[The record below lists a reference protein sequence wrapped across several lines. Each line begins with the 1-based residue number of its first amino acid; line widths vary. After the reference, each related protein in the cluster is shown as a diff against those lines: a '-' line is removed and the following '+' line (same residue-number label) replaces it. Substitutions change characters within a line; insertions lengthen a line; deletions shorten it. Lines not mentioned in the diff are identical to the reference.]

1 MGNKSIQKFFADQN
15 SVIDLSSLGNAK
27 GAKVSLSGPDMNI
40 TTPRGSVI
48 IVNGAL
54 YSSIKG
60 NNLAVKFKDKTITG
74 AKILGSVDLKDIQLE
89 RIDSSLVDSAQV
101 EKKGNGKRRN
111 KKEEE
116 ELKKQLDD
124 AENAKKEADK
134 AKEEAEKAKEAAE
147 KALNEAFEVQN
158 SSKQIEEMLQNF
170 LADNVAKDNLAQQS
184 DASQQNTQAKATQAS
199 KQNDAEKVLPQP
211 INKNTS
217 TGKSNSSKNEENK
230 LDAESVKEPLKVTLA
245 LAAESNS
252 GSKDDSITNFTKPQF
267 VGSTA
272 PNATVIIKINGIAV
286 GQAVADS
293 LGNFTFTAPET
304 LTDGTYNLEAEAKT
318 ADGSGSAK
326 LVITIDSVTDKP
338 TFELS
343 PESSVSG
350 HKGLTPTLTPSI
362 VGTAEENAKVD
373 IYVDNKLVASVD
385 VDKDGNW
392 SYEFKDNELS
402 EGENSIKVVAVD
414 KAGNKNETTDSIITD
429 TIAPEKPTI
438 ELDDSSDSGIKNDNI
453 TNSTLPTFIGVAEP
467 GSTVSI
473 YLGLKHL
480 GEVIVAKDGTWSY
493 TLTTPLKDGEYNI
506 TATATDIA
514 GHTSATANLPF
525 TIDTRISYFSA
536 EIETTN
542 DSGIVGDNVTNNT
555 RPTFTGKTEPNAI
568 ISVINS
574 ETGEEVIFKAND
586 KGEWTFNFTSD
597 SVEGINNLTFTVED
611 VAGNKK
617 DFSFSYVIDTIAP
630 VPPTVS
636 LEDYVVLPNGII
648 LSGND
653 LPALVGTA
661 EPKST
666 ILLMRDGKL
675 YDSIEVDSNG
685 TWNYQFSNKFL
696 QGAYDI
702 EIISQDAAG
711 NKSST
716 VKYSFTIQTEVVP
729 PKAELDASDD
739 SGAKGDWITN
749 KHNALTLL
757 GTADRFAT
765 VNILIDGKTIGV
777 TTADADGNWNFDISR
792 NLSDNV
798 YKITVESID
807 PLGRTSSVDYQ
818 LTIDSFTPI
827 PTVMLHDSAD
837 SGVKGDMIT
846 KINTPLFTGMAEANA
861 KVSIY
866 VDGVL
871 SGEAIAGDDGVW
883 NFQFTTALSDG
894 SHDVTVKVEDI
905 AGNTASSSAYNFQ
918 IVTQTQKPTI
928 ELVNDTGVD
937 NTDHIINEKNPA
949 LTGTAAPYS
958 TVKLYIDGALIA
970 EVRTNK
976 DGRWEYTLK
985 ADQGLVDG
993 DHRITASVEDIAGNI
1008 AHSDP
1013 FLISVDTAIS
1023 IPIVSLSPD
1032 SDSGI
1037 SDDNLT
1043 NIVKPTLHLKDIDP
1057 DIISVQVW
1065 DAMSDTQIGVATQQ
1079 PDGSWAYTFTSD
1091 LTEGLHQVYV
1101 KVEDIAG
1108 NKANSA
1114 IFDFTIDTTVSTPV
1128 ISLLS
1133 KDDTGVTG
1141 DNLTNINKPGFAISG
1156 VDADAHRVV
1165 VQVMHNGVSEEIE
1178 LSHLNGSWLFIPG
1191 NTWAD
1196 GSYTLTV
1203 KVEDKAGNTNYSA
1216 PLTVVI
1222 DTQIAIDGVELVN
1235 DSGVKGDNMTNDDR
1249 PHFRVTVPTD
1259 VNEVRLSIDGG
1270 NSWVQATPGV
1280 AGSWEYIWP
1289 TDLADGQYTLTV
1301 EATDKA
1307 GNTVTKTIDF
1317 AVDTTLSVPV
1327 IVLDSADDT
1336 GIQGDNMTNSTQ
1348 PTFALQ
1354 HIDDDAVRVTV
1365 SVEHGG
1371 VTTTFDATKG
1381 TGGWTFTP
1389 PTSWADGDYTL
1400 SVSVE
1405 DKAGNTSHSAS
1416 LTVTVDTQIA
1426 INNIE
1431 LVNDSGIPDDNLTNN
1446 VRPHFQVTVPTD
1458 VNVVR
1463 LSIDGGK
1470 TWFNA
1475 TQSAT
1480 PGVWDYIWPDDVA
1493 DGGYTLTVEATD
1505 EAGNKAT
1512 QTLDFTIDTTLSVPT
1527 LSLDSADDS
1536 GIAGD
1541 NITNVKTPGFTLN
1554 NIDTDVSRVIV
1565 EVMHNGIK
1573 QEVPLVQTGGQW
1585 RFAPTSDWADGD
1597 YILTVKVEDRAGNV
1611 KQSAPLTVTV
1621 DTHIAIDRIELVNDS
1636 GIPGDNLTN
1645 EARPHFQVT
1654 VPADVNGVR
1663 LSIDGGKTWFDA
1675 TQSATSGV
1683 WDYTWLTNVA
1693 NGPHTLM
1700 VEASDKAGNK
1710 TTQKL
1715 DFTIDTILSEP
1726 TITLDSADDSAAGD
1740 NITNVKMPG
1749 FTLGNIDAD
1758 VTKVVVTV
1766 AHDGKNQQIELIKNG
1781 GVWRFT
1787 PGAAWTDGDYTLTVK
1802 VEDKAGNTNYSA
1814 PLTVTID
1821 TQTSIDRIELLNDTG
1836 IVGDN
1841 LTNEARPQFH
1851 ITVPTDVNSVQLSL
1865 DGGINWV
1872 NATLTSDGVWE
1883 YIWPTD
1889 LVENTY
1895 TLTVKATDVAGNTAT
1910 ETLNFIIDTTL
1921 STPTI
1926 TLDSADDS
1934 GTANDN
1940 KTNVKTPGFIIGG
1953 IDSDVTQV
1961 VVQVMRDGHSEEVEL
1976 TQTNGQW
1983 RFVPGSAWTDGDYT
1997 LTVTVKDEAGNIRH
2011 SAPLTVTIDTQIT
2024 IDHIELVNDSGIP
2037 DDNLTNNVRPHFQV
2051 TVPTDVNVVRL
2062 SIDGGKTWFNATQ
2075 SATPGVWD
2083 YTWLADVGEGK
2094 HTLTV
2099 EATDKAGNKT
2109 TQQLDFIIDT
2119 LLSEPTIVLDN
2130 TDDSGTKGDH
2140 LTNVNKPTFLLGNID
2155 ADARYVTVEVQH
2167 GGTKEVLTATKDATG
2182 NWSVTPTGTWADGD
2196 YTLTVR
2202 VEDEAGNEKHSASL
2216 TVTVD
2221 TQITIDVIE
2230 LVNDNGIPGDN
2241 MTNDAHPQF
2250 RVTVPGDVNEVS
2262 LSIDGGVTWVKATQ
2276 SATPGVWNY
2285 TWPGTVPDGDY
2296 TLNVKATDNA
2306 GNTVTE
2312 TLHFTIDTTLSTPV
2326 IVLDSADDSGVHGD
2340 NMTNHTQPTF
2350 ALQHIDDDAVRVTV
2364 SVEHGGVTTTFDATK
2379 DAGGWTFT
2387 PTGAWAD
2394 GDYTL
2399 SVSVEDK
2406 AGNTS
2411 HSASLTVTVDTQIAI
2426 NNIEL
2431 VNDSGIPDDNLTN
2444 NVRPHFQVTVPTDV
2458 NVVRLSIDGGKTWFN
2473 ATQSATPGVW
2483 DYIWPD
2489 DVADGGYT
2497 LTVEATDEAGNKATQ
2512 TLDFTIDTTL
2522 SVPTLSLD
2530 SADDSGIAGDNITN
2544 VKTPGFTL
2552 NNIDTDVSRVIVE
2565 VMHNGIK
2572 QEVPLV
2578 QTGGQWRFAPT
2589 SDWADGD
2596 YILTVK
2602 VEDRAGNVK
2611 QSAPLTVTVDTHIA
2625 IDRIELVNDSG
2636 IPGDNLT
2643 NEARPHFQ
2651 VTVPADVNGVRLS
2664 IDGGKTWFDATQ
2676 SATSGVWDYTWLT
2689 NVANGPHTL
2698 MVEAS
2703 DKAGNKTTQKLDF
2716 TIDTILSEPTITL
2729 DSADDSAA
2737 GDNITNVKMPGFTLG
2752 NIDADVTKVVVT
2764 VAHDGK
2770 NQQIELI
2777 KNGGVW
2783 RFTPGAAW
2791 TDGDYTLTVK
2801 VEDKAGNTN
2810 YSAPLTVTI
2819 DTQTSID
2826 RIELLNDT
2834 GIVGDNLTNEARP
2847 QFHITVPTDVNSV
2860 QLSLDGGINW
2870 VNATLTSDGV
2880 WEYIWPTDLVENTY
2894 TLTVKATDVAGNTA
2908 TETLNF
2914 IIDTTLSTPTIT
2926 LDSADDS
2933 GTANDNKTNVKTP
2946 GFIIGGIDS
2955 DVTQVVVQV
2964 MRDGHSEEVELTQ
2977 TNGQWRFVPGSAWTD
2992 GDYTLTVTVKDEAGN
3007 IRHSAPLTVTID
3019 TQITI
3024 DHIELVNDSGIPDD
3038 NLTNNVRPH
3047 FQVTVPTDVNVV
3059 RLSIDGGKTWFN
3071 ATQSATPGV
3080 WDYTWLADVGE
3091 GKHTLTVE
3099 ATDKAGNKTTQQ
3111 LDFIIDTLLSEPT
3124 IVLDNTDDSGTK
3136 GDNLTNVNKP
3146 TFLLGNIDADA
3157 RYVTV
3162 EVQHGG
3168 TKEVL
3173 TATKGA
3179 TGIWSVTPTGTW
3191 ADGDYTLTVRVEDD
3205 AGNVKYSAPLTVTV
3219 DTQITIDVIELVN
3232 DNGIPGDNLT
3242 NDVRPHFRVT
3252 VPGDVNEV
3260 RLSIDGGNT
3269 WVRATQGTAGIWDY
3283 TWPKDVTDGLHTLTV
3298 EATDKAG
3305 NKTTQ
3310 TLDFTIDTRL
3320 STPTIAMDS
3329 RDDTGAIGD
3338 HITSVKR
3345 PGFTIG
3351 NIDADAHSV
3360 ILRITQGGNSQEVTL
3375 TQVGGQWRFTPDA
3388 DWADGSYTLTVE
3400 VTDNAG
3406 NVRQSTPLVVTVDT
3420 QTSITDITL
3429 VNDHGVPDD
3438 NLTNS
3443 TRPQFE
3449 ITVPADVNSVQLS
3462 IDGGANWVSATQGI
3476 EGVWGYTWPTDMGD
3490 GKHTLTV
3497 MVTDRAGN
3505 TATQTLEFFIDTR
3518 LSTPTIA
3525 LDSTDDT
3532 GTPGDDMTNR
3542 TRPTFI
3548 LQNIDSD
3555 VINVTVSVTHNGTT
3569 TSFTATQGAGGW
3581 SFTPPAPWGDGDYTL
3596 TVTVEDRAGNT
3607 RPSTPLTV
3615 TVDTQI
3621 AIDRIELVNDSGVPG
3636 DNVTKHVRPQF
3647 QISVPDDVE
3656 KVLLSIDGGT
3666 TWVTAIKSSTA
3677 GIWDYTW
3684 PTDMPEGQH
3693 TLTVEVTD
3701 GAGNKMT
3708 ETLNFTIDIT
3718 LLTPT
3723 IELAPDQDTG
3733 QNKND
3738 NLTSVTQ
3745 PVFVLGSIDKD
3756 VRHVELSIE
3765 HNGTFKTVVLT
3776 ESADGWRYRPDSAL
3790 ADGSYTF
3797 TVTVT
3802 DVAGNQQTSAPLKV
3816 TIDGTLTTPVIE
3828 LAAGEDSG
3836 TVGDRL
3842 TNHDRPVF
3850 DIHQVDS
3857 DVTRVMVKV
3866 TYNGKTHEEAAV
3878 FTNGQWRFT
3887 PSASWADGSYQ
3898 LAVVVEDLAGNVK
3911 ESAPFEVR
3919 IDTTTTINNIVLLND
3934 TGVQNDQ
3941 LTNVAKPSFRID
3953 VPGDVVQVRV
3963 TLDGGANWNVI
3974 RKNADGQWIFDSPN
3988 TLVDGTYTLRVEAT
4002 DEAGNIANKDLVF
4015 NIDTNIQVPTI
4026 ALDAG
4031 QDTGANTA
4039 DNITNISRPTFT
4051 IGNVDPDVIKV
4062 VVTIDGHDY
4071 NATKVGAGWQFT
4083 PGNAIPDGSYN
4094 ITVTVE
4100 DKAGNTATSKP
4111 LPVVIDTTAEIESV
4125 TLVTDSG
4132 DSDVDNI
4139 TKVDKPQFSIVTAD
4153 DITHVRVKID
4163 NAANWIEL
4171 TKGGDGRWIFN
4182 VGSALPDGQ
4191 HTLLVDVTDIAG
4203 NVAQETLQFTIDTTL
4218 REPTIVLDPTHDT
4231 GDDTNDNL
4239 TRINKPVFIIGNVDN
4254 DVSHIV
4260 VHIDGR
4266 DYTIENTGG
4275 NLTFTPDQPLSDGQH
4290 TISVTVTDIA
4300 GNTKTSAELR
4310 IEIDTQV
4317 QIDSVTLT
4325 TDSGVND
4332 HDNVTNATRPSFEIA
4347 TPDDVTSVLV
4357 SFDGVNWTPI
4367 SKNAAGQW
4375 EFTAGSALPDGH
4387 YTLHVQATDR
4397 AGNTANSTLG
4407 FTVDT
4412 QIDGLSVVMLD
4423 DAGKDS
4429 TDGITNITSP
4439 RFEISA
4445 REPLQ
4450 SVTVILNG
4458 KSSTLT
4464 QGAGNKWL
4472 FTPDTPLVDG
4482 TYKIEIVAEDI
4493 AGNKI
4498 SKEVSFT
4505 IDTIV
4510 SDPSID
4516 LLDADDTGES
4526 AVDNIT
4532 SVTTPRFVIGNVPAD
4547 IDTVVIRINGVSY
4560 SVTANGNNLWEFQ
4573 VPVALND
4580 GVYEAVV
4587 VFRDIAGNTS
4597 ETKLPFTI
4605 DTTTS
4610 VSVRMEPASDTGN
4623 SNSDNLTNKQNP
4635 KFEGT
4640 AEPNAKLVITI
4651 VDDKS
4656 GREVLKQTITVGADG
4671 NWSVTPNILP
4681 DGMYTINVVATD
4693 VAGNTAQTQ
4702 ERFTIDTVTIDPT
4715 IRLSDPSIDD
4725 QHEAT
4730 SLRPEFKGFAE
4741 AFSTI
4746 MIQWDGKVVGSANAN
4761 ANGEWS
4767 WTPPS
4772 VLAPGS
4778 YVVSIVAK
4786 DKAGNESSQV
4796 DFPVVIPVIDVT
4808 PPTIK
4813 LSEESD
4819 SGALGDFTTNNKT
4832 PTLIGS
4838 TLPNTIVSIYVDGV
4852 KVGEATADTAG
4863 RYTFQLSEMKDGHY
4877 VVQVGIVNPRDNSEL
4892 RSTAVDVTID
4902 TEVAELVWN
4911 ISGMHEGGYIN
4922 TVTPEIGGTSEPNS
4936 KITIF
4941 VNGVEKAIAYTTGAG
4956 HWGVVLPALGNDGN
4970 YELTFKV
4977 EDVAGNIR
4985 EFGPQNVI
4993 LDTVISPLTVVLRE
5007 ADDSG
5012 KVGDWITNKSHVT
5025 IDGTAEAGSTLTIRN
5040 PQGVVIATL
5049 VVGNDGRWSAEL
5061 DLREGSNAF
5070 VVVSEDKA
5078 GNSQQKEILIEHDTQ
5093 IEISDISLSRDTNSG
5108 DKYDLITNNKS
5119 PVLVAMTD
5127 PGATVQV
5134 YINGVLQGTVE
5145 ASSSGNISYTM
5156 PANSADGEYQ
5166 VQFVATDT
5174 AGNRVESAITTVT
5187 IDSQIAVF
5195 DIDEDSLP
5203 ALSNNRALSVSGV
5216 GEAGSQVSIFVDGKL
5231 VNVVMVEADGTWRAP
5246 ILLQDDGTFNIHFS
5260 ITDVAGNTE
5269 VSKDYSV
5276 DVDSSTDFPTLNLED
5291 ASNSGSLDDLI
5302 TNHNKPVLVGTAE
5315 AGATIHIYVD
5325 EKIVANVLVLED
5337 GTWSYQFDNALK
5349 DGEYSIRVVAEDPAG
5364 NTAESPRLLVTI
5376 DTSTFIDNPA
5386 MVAGSDNG
5394 IFSNDSI
5401 TSQTRPTFSIFGE
5414 MNQSVQIF
5422 IDGVL
5427 VDTITVTDRNQVYR
5441 PESPLGDGSHSIY
5454 YVITDKAGNTATS
5467 KTLNFTIDT
5476 FNTTPVAIDSIGG
5489 QTLAEMTGSDGK
5501 IYITD
5506 TTRNLLFSGS
5516 AEPNSK
5522 IEIIINGLNVGEV
5535 WVNEKGHWQ
5544 MPVNPLYFTEGQL
5557 DITVKSTDRAGN
5569 VNQEKYSIWVDTH
5582 IKVFTSELDDNKSS
5596 SKTEWWSNSDLITM
5610 RGTGEIGAT
5619 VSLIVAGVTLATAV
5633 VAATGRWELSTDKLP
5648 EGTYDISL
5656 VIEDSAGN
5664 RWEDVREIFIDRT
5677 PPNAPV
5683 VTYSDIVNDLIIM
5696 QGTAEAKSQLIIT
5709 DSEGNTYTLTVP
5721 DNGKWSMA
5729 IPYPSE
5735 GKFTITSVDAIGN
5748 RSDDVPLDI
5757 MKEVPVISL
5766 SPDSDSGTVGDNI
5779 TRDKQPTFIIG
5790 NLESDVVVVQVDI
5803 NGTVYNAEKNADGVW
5818 FFTPGTPLADGSY
5831 TISVIASDAA
5841 GNQKNS
5847 LPITVT
5853 IDSTLTVPEIALA
5866 AGEDNGA
5873 SDSDN
5878 VTNHTQPK
5886 FTLQHIDADVTGVT
5900 VNVTHNGVTDIYQA
5914 TQGADGWTFTPPAA
5928 WNDGNYTLSVTVV
5941 DRAGNSQQSA
5951 SLAVTVDSTVTV
5963 TADSQHDDASDDAT
5977 ATAVTPPES
5986 ETVNAESAT
5995 HLRTEPSAAEESVVK
6010 VTAYSITLLN
6020 ADSGDEIDRSISQ
6033 TPSFEISVPE
6043 NIVNV
6048 SIMFEGEEFTLPIT
6062 NQKAI
6067 FEVPLSL
6074 EDGEYTMDVKFID
6087 KDNDFLIKEKTFSV
6101 DHSSAD
6107 IVNAMNVRGKTE
6119 DDINDSPSTSSVG
6132 HNNNGAIDVFAVNE
6146 VTLPVDNQEE
6156 HA

>member
-429 TIAPEKPTI
+429 TIPPEKPTI

-636 LEDYVVLPNGII
+636 LEDFVVLPNGII

-1037 SDDNLT
+1037 ADDNLT

-1114 IFDFTIDTTVSTPV
+1114 VFDFTIDTTVSTPV

-1178 LSHLNGSWLFIPG
+1178 LSHLNGSWLFTPG

-1203 KVEDKAGNTNYSA
+1203 KVEDKAGNTSYSA

-1327 IVLDSADDT
+1327 IVLNSADDT
-1336 GIQGDNMTNSTQ
+1336 GVQGDNMTNRTQ

-1480 PGVWDYIWPDDVA
+1480 PGAWDYIWPDDVA

-1505 EAGNKAT
+1505 KAGNKTT
-1512 QTLDFTIDTTLSVPT
+1512 QELDFTIDTTLSVPT

-1715 DFTIDTILSEP
+1715 DFIIDTLLSEP

-2119 LLSEPTIVLDN
+2119 LLSEPTIVLDS
-2130 TDDSGTKGDH
+2130 TDDSGTKGDN

-2312 TLHFTIDTTLSTPV
+2312 TLHFTIDTTLSVPV
-2326 IVLDSADDSGVHGD
+2326 IVLNSADDTGVQGD
-2340 NMTNHTQPTF
+2340 NMTNSTQPTF

-2379 DAGGWTFT
+2379 GVGGWSFT

-2444 NVRPHFQVTVPTDV
+2444 NVRPHFQVKVPTDV
-2458 NVVRLSIDGGKTWFN
+2458 N
-2473 ATQSATPGVW
+2473 
-2483 DYIWPD
+2483 
-2489 DVADGGYT
+2489 
-2497 LTVEATDEAGNKATQ
+2497 E
-2512 TLDFTIDTTL
+2512 
-2522 SVPTLSLD
+2522 
-2530 SADDSGIAGDNITN
+2530 
-2544 VKTPGFTL
+2544 
-2552 NNIDTDVSRVIVE
+2552 
-2565 VMHNGIK
+2565 
-2572 QEVPLV
+2572 
-2578 QTGGQWRFAPT
+2578 
-2589 SDWADGD
+2589 
-2596 YILTVK
+2596 
-2602 VEDRAGNVK
+2602 
-2611 QSAPLTVTVDTHIA
+2611 
-2625 IDRIELVNDSG
+2625 
-2636 IPGDNLT
+2636 
-2643 NEARPHFQ
+2643 
-2651 VTVPADVNGVRLS
+2651 
-2664 IDGGKTWFDATQ
+2664 
-2676 SATSGVWDYTWLT
+2676 
-2689 NVANGPHTL
+2689 
-2698 MVEAS
+2698 
-2703 DKAGNKTTQKLDF
+2703 
-2716 TIDTILSEPTITL
+2716 
-2729 DSADDSAA
+2729 
-2737 GDNITNVKMPGFTLG
+2737 
-2752 NIDADVTKVVVT
+2752 
-2764 VAHDGK
+2764 
-2770 NQQIELI
+2770 
-2777 KNGGVW
+2777 
-2783 RFTPGAAW
+2783 
-2791 TDGDYTLTVK
+2791 
-2801 VEDKAGNTN
+2801 
-2810 YSAPLTVTI
+2810 
-2819 DTQTSID
+2819 
-2826 RIELLNDT
+2826 
-2834 GIVGDNLTNEARP
+2834 
-2847 QFHITVPTDVNSV
+2847 
-2860 QLSLDGGINW
+2860 
-2870 VNATLTSDGV
+2870 
-2880 WEYIWPTDLVENTY
+2880 
-2894 TLTVKATDVAGNTA
+2894 
-2908 TETLNF
+2908 
-2914 IIDTTLSTPTIT
+2914 
-2926 LDSADDS
+2926 
-2933 GTANDNKTNVKTP
+2933 
-2946 GFIIGGIDS
+2946 
-2955 DVTQVVVQV
+2955 
-2964 MRDGHSEEVELTQ
+2964 
-2977 TNGQWRFVPGSAWTD
+2977 
-2992 GDYTLTVTVKDEAGN
+2992 
-3007 IRHSAPLTVTID
+3007 
-3019 TQITI
+3019 
-3024 DHIELVNDSGIPDD
+3024 
-3038 NLTNNVRPH
+3038 
-3047 FQVTVPTDVNVV
+3047 V

-3099 ATDKAGNKTTQQ
+3099 ATDKAGNQTTQK
-3111 LDFIIDTLLSEPT
+3111 LDFIIDTMLSEPT
-3124 IVLDNTDDSGTK
+3124 IVLDSTDDSGTK
-3136 GDNLTNVNKP
+3136 GDNLTNANKP
-3146 TFLLGNIDADA
+3146 TFILGNIDADA

-3162 EVQHGG
+3162 EVQYGG

-3320 STPTIAMDS
+3320 STPTITMDS

-3351 NIDADAHSV
+3351 NIDSDAQSV

-3388 DWADGSYTLTVE
+3388 DWVDGSYTLTVE

-3406 NVRQSTPLVVTVDT
+3406 NVRQSTPLIVTVDT

-3462 IDGGANWVSATQGI
+3462 IDGGANWVSAAQGI

-3621 AIDRIELVNDSGVPG
+3621 AIDHIELVNDSGVPG

-3718 LLTPT
+3718 LMTPT

-3850 DIHQVDS
+3850 DIRQVDS

-4300 GNTKTSAELR
+4300 GNTKTSAELK

-4532 SVTTPRFVIGNVPAD
+4532 SVTKPRFVIGNVPAD

-4560 SVTANGNNLWEFQ
+4560 PVTANGNNLWEFQ

-4832 PTLIGS
+4832 PTLVGN
-4838 TLPNTIVSIYVDGV
+4838 TLPNAIVSIYVDGV

-4970 YELTFKV
+4970 YVLTFKV

-5025 IDGTAEAGSTLTIRN
+5025 IDGTAEAGSTLTIRS

-5078 GNSQQKEILIEHDTQ
+5078 GNSQQKDILIEHDTQ

-5337 GTWSYQFDNALK
+5337 GTWSYQFDNVLK

-5401 TSQTRPTFSIFGE
+5401 TSQTRPTFSISGE

-5582 IKVFTSELDDNKSS
+5582 IQVFTSEIDDNKSS
-5596 SKTEWWSNSDLITM
+5596 SKTDWWSNSSTITM
-5610 RGTGEIGAT
+5610 RGMGEIGAT

-5633 VAATGRWELSTDKLP
+5633 VAANGQWELSTDQLP
-5648 EGTYDISL
+5648 EGKYDITLS
-5656 VIEDSAGN
+5656 IEDNAGN
-5664 RWEDVREIFIDRT
+5664 RKEEVHEIFIDRT

-5709 DSEGNTYTLTVP
+5709 DSNGNTYTLTVP

-5748 RSDDVPLDI
+5748 RSDDVSLDI

-5866 AGEDNGA
+5866 AGEDNGV

-5900 VNVTHNGVTDIYQA
+5900 VNVTHNGVTDTYQA

-5928 WNDGNYTLSVTVV
+5928 WNDGTYTLSVTVV

-5995 HLRTEPSAAEESVVK
+5995 HLRTVPSAAEESVVK
-6010 VTAYSITLLN
+6010 ETAYSITLLN

-6107 IVNAMNVRGKTE
+6107 IVNAMNARGKTE

>member
-40 TTPRGSVI
+40 TTPHGSVI

-116 ELKKQLDD
+116 ELKKQLDE

-438 ELDDSSDSGIKNDNI
+438 ELDDSSDSGIKNDSI

-536 EIETTN
+536 EIETTD

-597 SVEGINNLTFTVED
+597 SVEGVNNLTFTVED

-617 DFSFSYVIDTIAP
+617 DFSFSYIIDTVAP

-636 LEDYVVLPNGII
+636 LEDFVVLPNGII

-958 TVKLYIDGALIA
+958 TVKLYIDGVLIA

-1065 DAMSDTQIGVATQQ
+1065 DAASDTQIGVATQQ

-1114 IFDFTIDTTVSTPV
+1114 VFDFTIDTTVSTPV

-1178 LSHLNGSWLFIPG
+1178 LSHLNGSWLFTPG

-1327 IVLDSADDT
+1327 IVLNSADDT
-1336 GIQGDNMTNSTQ
+1336 GVQGDNMTNSTQ

-1431 LVNDSGIPDDNLTNN
+1431 LVNDSGIPNDNLTNN

-1475 TQSAT
+1475 TQNAT

-1505 EAGNKAT
+1505 EAGNKTT

-1554 NIDTDVSRVIV
+1554 NIDTDVSRVTV

-1675 TQSATSGV
+1675 TQSATPGV
-1683 WDYTWLTNVA
+1683 WDYAWLTNVA

-1715 DFTIDTILSEP
+1715 DFIIDTMLSEP

-2011 SAPLTVTIDTQIT
+2011 SAPLTVTIDTQIA

-2037 DDNLTNNVRPHFQV
+2037 DDNLTN
-2051 TVPTDVNVVRL
+2051 
-2062 SIDGGKTWFNATQ
+2062 
-2075 SATPGVWD
+2075 
-2083 YTWLADVGEGK
+2083 
-2094 HTLTV
+2094 
-2099 EATDKAGNKT
+2099 EA
-2109 TQQLDFIIDT
+2109 
-2119 LLSEPTIVLDN
+2119 
-2130 TDDSGTKGDH
+2130 
-2140 LTNVNKPTFLLGNID
+2140 
-2155 ADARYVTVEVQH
+2155 
-2167 GGTKEVLTATKDATG
+2167 
-2182 NWSVTPTGTWADGD
+2182 
-2196 YTLTVR
+2196 
-2202 VEDEAGNEKHSASL
+2202 
-2216 TVTVD
+2216 
-2221 TQITIDVIE
+2221 
-2230 LVNDNGIPGDN
+2230 
-2241 MTNDAHPQF
+2241 
-2250 RVTVPGDVNEVS
+2250 
-2262 LSIDGGVTWVKATQ
+2262 
-2276 SATPGVWNY
+2276 
-2285 TWPGTVPDGDY
+2285 
-2296 TLNVKATDNA
+2296 
-2306 GNTVTE
+2306 
-2312 TLHFTIDTTLSTPV
+2312 
-2326 IVLDSADDSGVHGD
+2326 
-2340 NMTNHTQPTF
+2340 
-2350 ALQHIDDDAVRVTV
+2350 
-2364 SVEHGGVTTTFDATK
+2364 
-2379 DAGGWTFT
+2379 
-2387 PTGAWAD
+2387 
-2394 GDYTL
+2394 
-2399 SVSVEDK
+2399 
-2406 AGNTS
+2406 
-2411 HSASLTVTVDTQIAI
+2411 
-2426 NNIEL
+2426 
-2431 VNDSGIPDDNLTN
+2431 
-2444 NVRPHFQVTVPTDV
+2444 
-2458 NVVRLSIDGGKTWFN
+2458 
-2473 ATQSATPGVW
+2473 
-2483 DYIWPD
+2483 
-2489 DVADGGYT
+2489 
-2497 LTVEATDEAGNKATQ
+2497 
-2512 TLDFTIDTTL
+2512 
-2522 SVPTLSLD
+2522 
-2530 SADDSGIAGDNITN
+2530 
-2544 VKTPGFTL
+2544 
-2552 NNIDTDVSRVIVE
+2552 
-2565 VMHNGIK
+2565 
-2572 QEVPLV
+2572 
-2578 QTGGQWRFAPT
+2578 
-2589 SDWADGD
+2589 
-2596 YILTVK
+2596 
-2602 VEDRAGNVK
+2602 
-2611 QSAPLTVTVDTHIA
+2611 
-2625 IDRIELVNDSG
+2625 
-2636 IPGDNLT
+2636 
-2643 NEARPHFQ
+2643 
-2651 VTVPADVNGVRLS
+2651 
-2664 IDGGKTWFDATQ
+2664 
-2676 SATSGVWDYTWLT
+2676 
-2689 NVANGPHTL
+2689 
-2698 MVEAS
+2698 
-2703 DKAGNKTTQKLDF
+2703 
-2716 TIDTILSEPTITL
+2716 
-2729 DSADDSAA
+2729 
-2737 GDNITNVKMPGFTLG
+2737 
-2752 NIDADVTKVVVT
+2752 
-2764 VAHDGK
+2764 
-2770 NQQIELI
+2770 
-2777 KNGGVW
+2777 
-2783 RFTPGAAW
+2783 
-2791 TDGDYTLTVK
+2791 
-2801 VEDKAGNTN
+2801 
-2810 YSAPLTVTI
+2810 
-2819 DTQTSID
+2819 
-2826 RIELLNDT
+2826 
-2834 GIVGDNLTNEARP
+2834 
-2847 QFHITVPTDVNSV
+2847 
-2860 QLSLDGGINW
+2860 
-2870 VNATLTSDGV
+2870 
-2880 WEYIWPTDLVENTY
+2880 
-2894 TLTVKATDVAGNTA
+2894 
-2908 TETLNF
+2908 
-2914 IIDTTLSTPTIT
+2914 
-2926 LDSADDS
+2926 
-2933 GTANDNKTNVKTP
+2933 
-2946 GFIIGGIDS
+2946 
-2955 DVTQVVVQV
+2955 
-2964 MRDGHSEEVELTQ
+2964 
-2977 TNGQWRFVPGSAWTD
+2977 
-2992 GDYTLTVTVKDEAGN
+2992 
-3007 IRHSAPLTVTID
+3007 
-3019 TQITI
+3019 
-3024 DHIELVNDSGIPDD
+3024 
-3038 NLTNNVRPH
+3038 RPH

-3173 TATKGA
+3173 TATKDATGNWSVTPTGTWADGDYTLTVRVEDEAGNEKHSASLTVTVDTQITIDAIELVNDNGIPGDNMTNDAHPQFRVTVPGDVNEVSLSIDGGVTWVKATQSATPGVWNYTWPGTVPDGDYTLNVKATDNAGNTVTETLHFTIDTTLSTPVIVLDSADDTGIQGDNMTNRTQPTFNLQHIDDDAVRVTVSVEHGGVTTTFDATKGVGGWTFTPPTSWGAGDYTLSVSVEDKAGNTSHSASLTVTVDTQIAINNIELVNDSGIPDDNLTNNVRPQFQVKVPTDVNEVRLSIDGGKTWFNATQSATPGVWDYTWLADVGEGKHTLTVEATDKAGNQTTQKLDFIIDTLLSEPTIVLDSTDDSGTKGDNLTNANKPTFLLGNIDADARYVTVEVQHGSTKEVLTATKGA

-3191 ADGDYTLTVRVEDD
+3191 ADGDYTLTVRVEDE

-3219 DTQITIDVIELVN
+3219 DTQITIDAIELVN

-3320 STPTIAMDS
+3320 STPTITMDS

-3351 NIDADAHSV
+3351 NIDSDAQSV

-3406 NVRQSTPLVVTVDT
+3406 NVRQSTPLIVTVDT

-3462 IDGGANWVSATQGI
+3462 IDGGANWVSAAQGI

-3490 GKHTLTV
+3490 GKHILTV

-3621 AIDRIELVNDSGVPG
+3621 AIDHIELVNDSGVPG

-3693 TLTVEVTD
+3693 TLIVEVTD

-3708 ETLNFTIDIT
+3708 GTLDFTIDIT

-3745 PVFVLGSIDKD
+3745 PIFVLGSIDKD

-3850 DIHQVDS
+3850 DIRQVDS

-3953 VPGDVVQVRV
+3953 VPGDVIQVRV

-4002 DEAGNIANKDLVF
+4002 DQAGNIANKDLVF

-4182 VGSALPDGQ
+4182 VGSALPDGK

-4300 GNTKTSAELR
+4300 GNTKTSAELQ

-4532 SVTTPRFVIGNVPAD
+4532 SVTKPRFVIGNVPAD

-4560 SVTANGNNLWEFQ
+4560 PVTANGNNLWEFQ

-4610 VSVRMEPASDTGN
+4610 VSVRMEPASDTGS

-4656 GREVLKQTITVGADG
+4656 GREVLKHTITVGADG

-4725 QHEAT
+4725 QYEAT
-4730 SLRPEFKGFAE
+4730 SLRPEFKGLAE

-4832 PTLIGS
+4832 PTLVGN
-4838 TLPNTIVSIYVDGV
+4838 TLPNAIVSIYVDGV

-4970 YELTFKV
+4970 YVLTFKV

-5078 GNSQQKEILIEHDTQ
+5078 GNSQQKDILIEHDTQ

-5302 TNHNKPVLVGTAE
+5302 TSHNKPVLVGTAE

-5364 NTAESPRLLVTI
+5364 NTAESPRLLVTV
-5376 DTSTFIDNPA
+5376 DTSTFIDNPV
-5386 MVAGSDNG
+5386 MIAGSDNG

-5401 TSQTRPTFSIFGE
+5401 TSQTRPAFSIFGE

-5535 WVNEKGHWQ
+5535 WVNDKGHWQ

-5582 IKVFTSELDDNKSS
+5582 IQVFTSELDDNKSS
-5596 SKTEWWSNSDLITM
+5596 SKTDWWSNSSTITM
-5610 RGTGEIGAT
+5610 RGMGEIGAT

-5633 VAATGRWELSTDKLP
+5633 VAANGQWELSTDQLP
-5648 EGTYDISL
+5648 EGKYDITLS
-5656 VIEDSAGN
+5656 IEDNAGN
-5664 RWEDVREIFIDRT
+5664 RKEEVHEIFIDRT

-5709 DSEGNTYTLTVP
+5709 DSNGNTYTLTVP

-5757 MKEVPVISL
+5757 MKETPVISL

-5779 TRDKQPTFIIG
+5779 TRDNQPTFIIG

-5878 VTNHTQPK
+5878 VTNHNHTQPK

-5914 TQGADGWTFTPPAA
+5914 TQDADGWTFTPPAA
-5928 WNDGNYTLSVTVV
+5928 WNDGTYTLSVTVV
-5941 DRAGNSQQSA
+5941 DRAGNSLQSA
-5951 SLAVTVDSTVTV
+5951 SLEVTVDSTVTV
-5963 TADSQHDDASDDAT
+5963 TADSQHDDAIDDAT
-5977 ATAVTPPES
+5977 PTAVTPPES

-5995 HLRTEPSAAEESVVK
+5995 HLRTVPSAAEESVVK
-6010 VTAYSITLLN
+6010 ETAYSITLLN

-6048 SIMFEGEEFTLPIT
+6048 SVMFEGEEFTLPIT

-6087 KDNDFLIKEKTFSV
+6087 KDDDFLIKEKTFSV

-6107 IVNAMNVRGKTE
+6107 IVNAMNARGKTE

>member
-116 ELKKQLDD
+116 ELKKQLDE

-158 SSKQIEEMLQNF
+158 SSKQMEEMLQEF

-438 ELDDSSDSGIKNDNI
+438 ELDDSSDSGIKNDSI

-536 EIETTN
+536 EIETTD

-597 SVEGINNLTFTVED
+597 SVEGVNNLTFTVED

-617 DFSFSYVIDTIAP
+617 DFSFSYVIDTVAP

-636 LEDYVVLPNGII
+636 LEDFVVLPNGII

-1037 SDDNLT
+1037 ADDNLT

-1114 IFDFTIDTTVSTPV
+1114 VFDFTIDTTVSTPV

-1178 LSHLNGSWLFIPG
+1178 LSHLNGSWLFTPG

-1381 TGGWTFTP
+1381 TGGWSFTP
-1389 PTSWADGDYTL
+1389 TGAWADGDYTL

-1431 LVNDSGIPDDNLTNN
+1431 LVNDSGIPNDNLTNN

-1480 PGVWDYIWPDDVA
+1480 PGAWDYIWPDDVA

-1505 EAGNKAT
+1505 KAGNKTT
-1512 QTLDFTIDTTLSVPT
+1512 QELDFTIDTTLSVPT

-1554 NIDTDVSRVIV
+1554 NIDTDVSRVTV

-1675 TQSATSGV
+1675 TQSATPGV

-1715 DFTIDTILSEP
+1715 DFIIDTMLSEP

-2011 SAPLTVTIDTQIT
+2011 SAPLTVTIDTQIA

-2037 DDNLTNNVRPHFQV
+2037 DDNLTN
-2051 TVPTDVNVVRL
+2051 
-2062 SIDGGKTWFNATQ
+2062 
-2075 SATPGVWD
+2075 
-2083 YTWLADVGEGK
+2083 
-2094 HTLTV
+2094 
-2099 EATDKAGNKT
+2099 EA
-2109 TQQLDFIIDT
+2109 
-2119 LLSEPTIVLDN
+2119 
-2130 TDDSGTKGDH
+2130 
-2140 LTNVNKPTFLLGNID
+2140 
-2155 ADARYVTVEVQH
+2155 
-2167 GGTKEVLTATKDATG
+2167 
-2182 NWSVTPTGTWADGD
+2182 
-2196 YTLTVR
+2196 
-2202 VEDEAGNEKHSASL
+2202 
-2216 TVTVD
+2216 
-2221 TQITIDVIE
+2221 
-2230 LVNDNGIPGDN
+2230 
-2241 MTNDAHPQF
+2241 
-2250 RVTVPGDVNEVS
+2250 
-2262 LSIDGGVTWVKATQ
+2262 
-2276 SATPGVWNY
+2276 
-2285 TWPGTVPDGDY
+2285 
-2296 TLNVKATDNA
+2296 
-2306 GNTVTE
+2306 
-2312 TLHFTIDTTLSTPV
+2312 
-2326 IVLDSADDSGVHGD
+2326 
-2340 NMTNHTQPTF
+2340 
-2350 ALQHIDDDAVRVTV
+2350 
-2364 SVEHGGVTTTFDATK
+2364 
-2379 DAGGWTFT
+2379 
-2387 PTGAWAD
+2387 
-2394 GDYTL
+2394 
-2399 SVSVEDK
+2399 
-2406 AGNTS
+2406 
-2411 HSASLTVTVDTQIAI
+2411 
-2426 NNIEL
+2426 
-2431 VNDSGIPDDNLTN
+2431 
-2444 NVRPHFQVTVPTDV
+2444 
-2458 NVVRLSIDGGKTWFN
+2458 
-2473 ATQSATPGVW
+2473 
-2483 DYIWPD
+2483 
-2489 DVADGGYT
+2489 
-2497 LTVEATDEAGNKATQ
+2497 
-2512 TLDFTIDTTL
+2512 
-2522 SVPTLSLD
+2522 
-2530 SADDSGIAGDNITN
+2530 
-2544 VKTPGFTL
+2544 
-2552 NNIDTDVSRVIVE
+2552 
-2565 VMHNGIK
+2565 
-2572 QEVPLV
+2572 
-2578 QTGGQWRFAPT
+2578 
-2589 SDWADGD
+2589 
-2596 YILTVK
+2596 
-2602 VEDRAGNVK
+2602 
-2611 QSAPLTVTVDTHIA
+2611 
-2625 IDRIELVNDSG
+2625 
-2636 IPGDNLT
+2636 
-2643 NEARPHFQ
+2643 
-2651 VTVPADVNGVRLS
+2651 
-2664 IDGGKTWFDATQ
+2664 
-2676 SATSGVWDYTWLT
+2676 
-2689 NVANGPHTL
+2689 
-2698 MVEAS
+2698 
-2703 DKAGNKTTQKLDF
+2703 
-2716 TIDTILSEPTITL
+2716 
-2729 DSADDSAA
+2729 
-2737 GDNITNVKMPGFTLG
+2737 
-2752 NIDADVTKVVVT
+2752 
-2764 VAHDGK
+2764 
-2770 NQQIELI
+2770 
-2777 KNGGVW
+2777 
-2783 RFTPGAAW
+2783 
-2791 TDGDYTLTVK
+2791 
-2801 VEDKAGNTN
+2801 
-2810 YSAPLTVTI
+2810 
-2819 DTQTSID
+2819 
-2826 RIELLNDT
+2826 
-2834 GIVGDNLTNEARP
+2834 
-2847 QFHITVPTDVNSV
+2847 
-2860 QLSLDGGINW
+2860 
-2870 VNATLTSDGV
+2870 
-2880 WEYIWPTDLVENTY
+2880 
-2894 TLTVKATDVAGNTA
+2894 
-2908 TETLNF
+2908 
-2914 IIDTTLSTPTIT
+2914 
-2926 LDSADDS
+2926 
-2933 GTANDNKTNVKTP
+2933 
-2946 GFIIGGIDS
+2946 
-2955 DVTQVVVQV
+2955 
-2964 MRDGHSEEVELTQ
+2964 
-2977 TNGQWRFVPGSAWTD
+2977 
-2992 GDYTLTVTVKDEAGN
+2992 
-3007 IRHSAPLTVTID
+3007 
-3019 TQITI
+3019 
-3024 DHIELVNDSGIPDD
+3024 
-3038 NLTNNVRPH
+3038 RPH

-3173 TATKGA
+3173 TATKDATGNWSVTPTGTWADGDYTLTVRVEDEAGNEKHSASLTVTVDTQITIDAIELVNDNGIPGDNMTNDAHPQFRVTVPGDVNEVSLSIDGGVTWVKATQSATPGVWNYTWPGTVPDGDYTLNVKATDNAGNTVTETLHFTIDTTLSTPVIVLDSADDTGIQGDNMTNRTQPTFNLQHIDDDAVRVTVSVEHGGVTTTFDATKGVGGWTFTPPTSWGAGDYTLSVSVEDKAGNTSHSASLTVTVDTQIAINNIELVNDSGIPDDNLTNNVRPQFQVKVPTDVNEVRLSIDGGKTWFNATQSATPGVWDYTWLADVGEGKHTLTVEATDKAGNQTTQKLDFIIDTLLSEPTIVLDSTDDSGTKGDNLTNANKPTFLLGNIDADARYVTVEVQHGSTKEVLTATKGA

-3191 ADGDYTLTVRVEDD
+3191 ADGDYTLTVRVEDE

-3219 DTQITIDVIELVN
+3219 DTQITIDAIELVN

-3320 STPTIAMDS
+3320 STPTITMDS

-3351 NIDADAHSV
+3351 NIDSDAQSV

-3406 NVRQSTPLVVTVDT
+3406 NVRQSTPLIVTVDT

-3462 IDGGANWVSATQGI
+3462 IDGGANWVSAAQGI

-3490 GKHTLTV
+3490 GKHILTV

-3621 AIDRIELVNDSGVPG
+3621 AIDHIELVNDSGVPG

-3693 TLTVEVTD
+3693 TLIVEVTD

-3708 ETLNFTIDIT
+3708 GTLDFTIDIT

-3745 PVFVLGSIDKD
+3745 PIFVLGSIDKD

-3850 DIHQVDS
+3850 DIRQVDS

-3953 VPGDVVQVRV
+3953 VPGDVIQVRV

-4002 DEAGNIANKDLVF
+4002 DQAGNIANKDLVF

-4182 VGSALPDGQ
+4182 VGSALPDGK

-4275 NLTFTPDQPLSDGQH
+4275 NLTFTPDQLLSDGQH

-4300 GNTKTSAELR
+4300 GNTKTSAELQ

-4387 YTLHVQATDR
+4387 YTLHAQATDR

-4532 SVTTPRFVIGNVPAD
+4532 SVTKPRFVIGNVPAD

-4560 SVTANGNNLWEFQ
+4560 PVTANGNNLWEFQ

-4610 VSVRMEPASDTGN
+4610 VSVRMEPASDTGS

-4656 GREVLKQTITVGADG
+4656 GREVLKHTITVGADG

-4725 QHEAT
+4725 QYEAT
-4730 SLRPEFKGFAE
+4730 SLRPEFKGLAE

-4832 PTLIGS
+4832 PTLVGN
-4838 TLPNTIVSIYVDGV
+4838 TLPNAIVSIYVDGV

-4970 YELTFKV
+4970 YVLTFKV

-5078 GNSQQKEILIEHDTQ
+5078 GNSQQKDILIEHDTQ

-5302 TNHNKPVLVGTAE
+5302 TSHNKPVLVGTAE

-5376 DTSTFIDNPA
+5376 DTSTFIDNPV
-5386 MVAGSDNG
+5386 MMAGSDNG

-5401 TSQTRPTFSIFGE
+5401 TSQTRPAFSIYGE

-5535 WVNEKGHWQ
+5535 WVNDKGHWQ

-5582 IKVFTSELDDNKSS
+5582 IQVFTSELDDNKSS
-5596 SKTEWWSNSDLITM
+5596 SKTDWWSNSSTITM
-5610 RGTGEIGAT
+5610 RGMGEIGAT

-5633 VAATGRWELSTDKLP
+5633 VAANGQWELSTDQLP
-5648 EGTYDISL
+5648 EGKYDITLS
-5656 VIEDSAGN
+5656 IEDNAGN
-5664 RWEDVREIFIDRT
+5664 RKEEVHEIFIDRT

-5709 DSEGNTYTLTVP
+5709 DSNGNTYTLTVP

-5757 MKEVPVISL
+5757 MKETPVISL

-5779 TRDKQPTFIIG
+5779 TRDNQPTFIIG

-5866 AGEDNGA
+5866 AGEGNGA

-5878 VTNHTQPK
+5878 VTNHNHTQPK

-5928 WNDGNYTLSVTVV
+5928 WNDGTYTLSVTVV
-5941 DRAGNSQQSA
+5941 DRAGNSLQSA
-5951 SLAVTVDSTVTV
+5951 SLEVTVDSTVTV

-5995 HLRTEPSAAEESVVK
+5995 HLRTVPSAAEESVVK
-6010 VTAYSITLLN
+6010 ETAYSITLLN

-6048 SIMFEGEEFTLPIT
+6048 SVMFEGEEFTLPIT

-6087 KDNDFLIKEKTFSV
+6087 KDDDFLIKEKTFSV

-6107 IVNAMNVRGKTE
+6107 IVNAMNARGKTE

>member
-429 TIAPEKPTI
+429 TIPPEKPTI

-1065 DAMSDTQIGVATQQ
+1065 DAASDTQIGVATQQ

-1114 IFDFTIDTTVSTPV
+1114 VFDFTIDTTVSTPV

-1327 IVLDSADDT
+1327 IVLNSADDT
-1336 GIQGDNMTNSTQ
+1336 GVQGDNMTNSTQ

-1381 TGGWTFTP
+1381 TGGWSFTP
-1389 PTSWADGDYTL
+1389 TGAWADGDYTL

-1431 LVNDSGIPDDNLTNN
+1431 LVNDSGIPNDNLTNN

-1480 PGVWDYIWPDDVA
+1480 PGAWDYIWPDDVA

-1505 EAGNKAT
+1505 KAGNKTT
-1512 QTLDFTIDTTLSVPT
+1512 QELDFTIDTTLSVPT

-2011 SAPLTVTIDTQIT
+2011 SAPLTVTIDTQI
-2024 IDHIELVNDSGIP
+2024 
-2037 DDNLTNNVRPHFQV
+2037 
-2051 TVPTDVNVVRL
+2051 
-2062 SIDGGKTWFNATQ
+2062 A
-2075 SATPGVWD
+2075 
-2083 YTWLADVGEGK
+2083 
-2094 HTLTV
+2094 
-2099 EATDKAGNKT
+2099 
-2109 TQQLDFIIDT
+2109 
-2119 LLSEPTIVLDN
+2119 
-2130 TDDSGTKGDH
+2130 
-2140 LTNVNKPTFLLGNID
+2140 
-2155 ADARYVTVEVQH
+2155 
-2167 GGTKEVLTATKDATG
+2167 
-2182 NWSVTPTGTWADGD
+2182 
-2196 YTLTVR
+2196 
-2202 VEDEAGNEKHSASL
+2202 
-2216 TVTVD
+2216 
-2221 TQITIDVIE
+2221 
-2230 LVNDNGIPGDN
+2230 
-2241 MTNDAHPQF
+2241 
-2250 RVTVPGDVNEVS
+2250 
-2262 LSIDGGVTWVKATQ
+2262 
-2276 SATPGVWNY
+2276 
-2285 TWPGTVPDGDY
+2285 
-2296 TLNVKATDNA
+2296 
-2306 GNTVTE
+2306 
-2312 TLHFTIDTTLSTPV
+2312 
-2326 IVLDSADDSGVHGD
+2326 
-2340 NMTNHTQPTF
+2340 
-2350 ALQHIDDDAVRVTV
+2350 
-2364 SVEHGGVTTTFDATK
+2364 
-2379 DAGGWTFT
+2379 
-2387 PTGAWAD
+2387 
-2394 GDYTL
+2394 
-2399 SVSVEDK
+2399 
-2406 AGNTS
+2406 
-2411 HSASLTVTVDTQIAI
+2411 
-2426 NNIEL
+2426 
-2431 VNDSGIPDDNLTN
+2431 
-2444 NVRPHFQVTVPTDV
+2444 
-2458 NVVRLSIDGGKTWFN
+2458 
-2473 ATQSATPGVW
+2473 
-2483 DYIWPD
+2483 
-2489 DVADGGYT
+2489 
-2497 LTVEATDEAGNKATQ
+2497 
-2512 TLDFTIDTTL
+2512 
-2522 SVPTLSLD
+2522 
-2530 SADDSGIAGDNITN
+2530 
-2544 VKTPGFTL
+2544 
-2552 NNIDTDVSRVIVE
+2552 
-2565 VMHNGIK
+2565 
-2572 QEVPLV
+2572 
-2578 QTGGQWRFAPT
+2578 
-2589 SDWADGD
+2589 
-2596 YILTVK
+2596 
-2602 VEDRAGNVK
+2602 
-2611 QSAPLTVTVDTHIA
+2611 
-2625 IDRIELVNDSG
+2625 
-2636 IPGDNLT
+2636 
-2643 NEARPHFQ
+2643 
-2651 VTVPADVNGVRLS
+2651 
-2664 IDGGKTWFDATQ
+2664 
-2676 SATSGVWDYTWLT
+2676 
-2689 NVANGPHTL
+2689 
-2698 MVEAS
+2698 
-2703 DKAGNKTTQKLDF
+2703 
-2716 TIDTILSEPTITL
+2716 
-2729 DSADDSAA
+2729 
-2737 GDNITNVKMPGFTLG
+2737 
-2752 NIDADVTKVVVT
+2752 
-2764 VAHDGK
+2764 
-2770 NQQIELI
+2770 
-2777 KNGGVW
+2777 
-2783 RFTPGAAW
+2783 
-2791 TDGDYTLTVK
+2791 
-2801 VEDKAGNTN
+2801 
-2810 YSAPLTVTI
+2810 
-2819 DTQTSID
+2819 
-2826 RIELLNDT
+2826 
-2834 GIVGDNLTNEARP
+2834 
-2847 QFHITVPTDVNSV
+2847 
-2860 QLSLDGGINW
+2860 
-2870 VNATLTSDGV
+2870 
-2880 WEYIWPTDLVENTY
+2880 
-2894 TLTVKATDVAGNTA
+2894 
-2908 TETLNF
+2908 
-2914 IIDTTLSTPTIT
+2914 
-2926 LDSADDS
+2926 
-2933 GTANDNKTNVKTP
+2933 
-2946 GFIIGGIDS
+2946 
-2955 DVTQVVVQV
+2955 
-2964 MRDGHSEEVELTQ
+2964 
-2977 TNGQWRFVPGSAWTD
+2977 
-2992 GDYTLTVTVKDEAGN
+2992 
-3007 IRHSAPLTVTID
+3007 
-3019 TQITI
+3019 I

-3173 TATKGA
+3173 TATKDATGNWSVTPTGTWADGDYTLTVRVEDEAGNEKHSASLTVTVDTQITIDAIELVNDNGIPGDNMTNDAHPQFRVTVPGDVNEVSLSIDGGVTWVKATQSATPGVWNYTWPGTVPDGDYTLNVKATDNAGNTVTETLHFTIDTTLSVPVIVLNSADDTGVQGDNMTNSTQPTFALQHIDDDAVRVTVSVEHGGVTTTFDATKGTGGWSFTPTGAWADGDYTLSVSVEDKAGNTSHSASLTVTVDTQIAINNIELVNDSGIPDDNLTNNVRPHFQVKVPTDVNEVRLSIDGGKTWFNATQSATPGVWDYTWLADVGEGKHTLTVEATDKAGNQTTQKLDFIIDTMLSEPTIVLDSTDDSGTKGDNLTNANKPTFILGNIDADARYVTVEVQYGGTKKVLTATKGA

-3191 ADGDYTLTVRVEDD
+3191 ADGDYMLTVRVEDD

-3320 STPTIAMDS
+3320 STPTITMDS

-3351 NIDADAHSV
+3351 NIDSDAQSV

-3406 NVRQSTPLVVTVDT
+3406 NVRQSTPLIVTVDT

-3462 IDGGANWVSATQGI
+3462 IDGGANWVSAAQGI

-3621 AIDRIELVNDSGVPG
+3621 AIDHIELVNDSGVPG

-3718 LLTPT
+3718 LMTPT

-3850 DIHQVDS
+3850 DIRQVDS

-4300 GNTKTSAELR
+4300 GNTKTSAELK

-4532 SVTTPRFVIGNVPAD
+4532 SVTKPRFVIGNVSAD

-4560 SVTANGNNLWEFQ
+4560 PVTANGNNLWEFQ

-4970 YELTFKV
+4970 YVLTFKV

-5025 IDGTAEAGSTLTIRN
+5025 IDGTAEAGSTLTIRS

-5078 GNSQQKEILIEHDTQ
+5078 GNSQQKDILIEHDTQ

-5401 TSQTRPTFSIFGE
+5401 TSQTRPTFSISGE

-5467 KTLNFTIDT
+5467 KTLKFTIDT

-5522 IEIIINGLNVGEV
+5522 IEIIINGLKVGEV

-5582 IKVFTSELDDNKSS
+5582 IQVFTSELDDNKSS
-5596 SKTEWWSNSDLITM
+5596 SKTDWWSNSSTITM
-5610 RGTGEIGAT
+5610 RGMGEIGAT

-5633 VAATGRWELSTDKLP
+5633 VAANGQWELSTDQLP
-5648 EGTYDISL
+5648 EGKYDITLS
-5656 VIEDSAGN
+5656 IEDNAGN
-5664 RWEDVREIFIDRT
+5664 RKEEVHEIFIDRT

-5709 DSEGNTYTLTVP
+5709 DSNGNTYTLTVP

-5866 AGEDNGA
+5866 AGEDNGV

-5900 VNVTHNGVTDIYQA
+5900 VNVTHNGVTDTYQA

-5928 WNDGNYTLSVTVV
+5928 WNDGTYTLSVTVV

-5995 HLRTEPSAAEESVVK
+5995 HLRTVPSAAEESVVK
-6010 VTAYSITLLN
+6010 ETAYSITLLN

-6107 IVNAMNVRGKTE
+6107 IVNAMNARGKTE

>member
-438 ELDDSSDSGIKNDNI
+438 ELDDSSDSGIKNDSI

-536 EIETTN
+536 EIETTD

-636 LEDYVVLPNGII
+636 LEDFVVLPNGII

-1037 SDDNLT
+1037 ADDNLT

-1065 DAMSDTQIGVATQQ
+1065 DAASDTQIGVATQQ

-1114 IFDFTIDTTVSTPV
+1114 VFDFTIDTTVSTPV

-1381 TGGWTFTP
+1381 TGGWSFTP
-1389 PTSWADGDYTL
+1389 TGAWADGDYTL

-1480 PGVWDYIWPDDVA
+1480 PGAWDYIWPDDVA

-1505 EAGNKAT
+1505 KAGNKTT
-1512 QTLDFTIDTTLSVPT
+1512 QELDFTIDTTLSVPT

-1636 GIPGDNLTN
+1636 GIPDDNLTN

-1700 VEASDKAGNK
+1700 VEATDKAGNK

-1787 PGAAWTDGDYTLTVK
+1787 PGAAWTDGNYTLTVK

-2011 SAPLTVTIDTQIT
+2011 SAPLTVTIDTQI
-2024 IDHIELVNDSGIP
+2024 
-2037 DDNLTNNVRPHFQV
+2037 
-2051 TVPTDVNVVRL
+2051 
-2062 SIDGGKTWFNATQ
+2062 A
-2075 SATPGVWD
+2075 
-2083 YTWLADVGEGK
+2083 
-2094 HTLTV
+2094 
-2099 EATDKAGNKT
+2099 
-2109 TQQLDFIIDT
+2109 
-2119 LLSEPTIVLDN
+2119 
-2130 TDDSGTKGDH
+2130 
-2140 LTNVNKPTFLLGNID
+2140 
-2155 ADARYVTVEVQH
+2155 
-2167 GGTKEVLTATKDATG
+2167 
-2182 NWSVTPTGTWADGD
+2182 
-2196 YTLTVR
+2196 
-2202 VEDEAGNEKHSASL
+2202 
-2216 TVTVD
+2216 
-2221 TQITIDVIE
+2221 
-2230 LVNDNGIPGDN
+2230 
-2241 MTNDAHPQF
+2241 
-2250 RVTVPGDVNEVS
+2250 
-2262 LSIDGGVTWVKATQ
+2262 
-2276 SATPGVWNY
+2276 
-2285 TWPGTVPDGDY
+2285 
-2296 TLNVKATDNA
+2296 
-2306 GNTVTE
+2306 
-2312 TLHFTIDTTLSTPV
+2312 
-2326 IVLDSADDSGVHGD
+2326 
-2340 NMTNHTQPTF
+2340 
-2350 ALQHIDDDAVRVTV
+2350 
-2364 SVEHGGVTTTFDATK
+2364 
-2379 DAGGWTFT
+2379 
-2387 PTGAWAD
+2387 
-2394 GDYTL
+2394 
-2399 SVSVEDK
+2399 
-2406 AGNTS
+2406 
-2411 HSASLTVTVDTQIAI
+2411 
-2426 NNIEL
+2426 
-2431 VNDSGIPDDNLTN
+2431 
-2444 NVRPHFQVTVPTDV
+2444 
-2458 NVVRLSIDGGKTWFN
+2458 
-2473 ATQSATPGVW
+2473 
-2483 DYIWPD
+2483 
-2489 DVADGGYT
+2489 
-2497 LTVEATDEAGNKATQ
+2497 
-2512 TLDFTIDTTL
+2512 
-2522 SVPTLSLD
+2522 
-2530 SADDSGIAGDNITN
+2530 
-2544 VKTPGFTL
+2544 
-2552 NNIDTDVSRVIVE
+2552 
-2565 VMHNGIK
+2565 
-2572 QEVPLV
+2572 
-2578 QTGGQWRFAPT
+2578 
-2589 SDWADGD
+2589 
-2596 YILTVK
+2596 
-2602 VEDRAGNVK
+2602 
-2611 QSAPLTVTVDTHIA
+2611 
-2625 IDRIELVNDSG
+2625 
-2636 IPGDNLT
+2636 
-2643 NEARPHFQ
+2643 
-2651 VTVPADVNGVRLS
+2651 
-2664 IDGGKTWFDATQ
+2664 
-2676 SATSGVWDYTWLT
+2676 
-2689 NVANGPHTL
+2689 
-2698 MVEAS
+2698 
-2703 DKAGNKTTQKLDF
+2703 
-2716 TIDTILSEPTITL
+2716 
-2729 DSADDSAA
+2729 
-2737 GDNITNVKMPGFTLG
+2737 
-2752 NIDADVTKVVVT
+2752 
-2764 VAHDGK
+2764 
-2770 NQQIELI
+2770 
-2777 KNGGVW
+2777 
-2783 RFTPGAAW
+2783 
-2791 TDGDYTLTVK
+2791 
-2801 VEDKAGNTN
+2801 
-2810 YSAPLTVTI
+2810 
-2819 DTQTSID
+2819 
-2826 RIELLNDT
+2826 
-2834 GIVGDNLTNEARP
+2834 
-2847 QFHITVPTDVNSV
+2847 
-2860 QLSLDGGINW
+2860 
-2870 VNATLTSDGV
+2870 
-2880 WEYIWPTDLVENTY
+2880 
-2894 TLTVKATDVAGNTA
+2894 
-2908 TETLNF
+2908 
-2914 IIDTTLSTPTIT
+2914 
-2926 LDSADDS
+2926 
-2933 GTANDNKTNVKTP
+2933 
-2946 GFIIGGIDS
+2946 
-2955 DVTQVVVQV
+2955 
-2964 MRDGHSEEVELTQ
+2964 
-2977 TNGQWRFVPGSAWTD
+2977 
-2992 GDYTLTVTVKDEAGN
+2992 
-3007 IRHSAPLTVTID
+3007 
-3019 TQITI
+3019 I

-3162 EVQHGG
+3162 EVQYGGTKEVLTATKDATGNWSVTPTGTWADGDYTLTVRVEDEAGNEKHSASLTVTVDTQITIDAIELVNDNGIPGDNMTNDAHPQFRVTVPGDVNEVSLSIDGGVTWVKATQSATPGVWNYTWPGTVPDGDYTLNVKATDNAGNTVTETLHFTIDTTLSVPVIVLNSADDTGIQGDNMTNSTQPTFALQHIDDDAVRVTVSVEHGGVTTTFDATKGTGGWSFTPTGAWADGDYTLSVSVEDKAGNTSHSASLTVTVDTQIAINNIELVNDSGIPDDNLTNNVRPHFQVKVPTDVNEVRLSIDGGKTWFNATQSATPGVWDYTWLADVGEGKHTLTVEATDKAGNQTTQKLDFIIDTMLSEPTIVLDSTDDSGTKGDNLTNANKPTFILGNIDADARYVTVEVQYGG

-3191 ADGDYTLTVRVEDD
+3191 ADGDYMLTVRVEDD

-3320 STPTIAMDS
+3320 STPTITMDS

-3351 NIDADAHSV
+3351 NIDSDAQSV

-3406 NVRQSTPLVVTVDT
+3406 NVRQSTPLIVTVDT

-3462 IDGGANWVSATQGI
+3462 IDGGANWVSAAQGI

-3621 AIDRIELVNDSGVPG
+3621 AIDHIELVNDSGVPG

-3718 LLTPT
+3718 LMTPT

-3850 DIHQVDS
+3850 DIRQVDS

-4300 GNTKTSAELR
+4300 GNTKTSAELK

-4532 SVTTPRFVIGNVPAD
+4532 SVTKPRFVIGNVPAD

-4560 SVTANGNNLWEFQ
+4560 PVTANGNNLWEFQ

-4892 RSTAVDVTID
+4892 RSTAVDLTID

-5302 TNHNKPVLVGTAE
+5302 TSHNKPVLVGTAE

-5376 DTSTFIDNPA
+5376 DTSTFIDNPV
-5386 MVAGSDNG
+5386 MMAGSDNG

-5582 IKVFTSELDDNKSS
+5582 IQVFTSELDDNKSS
-5596 SKTEWWSNSDLITM
+5596 SKTDWWSNSSTITM
-5610 RGTGEIGAT
+5610 RGMGEIGAT

-5633 VAATGRWELSTDKLP
+5633 VAANGQWELSTDQLP
-5648 EGTYDISL
+5648 EGKYDITLS
-5656 VIEDSAGN
+5656 IEDNAGN
-5664 RWEDVREIFIDRT
+5664 RKEEVHEIFIDRT

-5709 DSEGNTYTLTVP
+5709 DSNGNTYTLTVP

-5995 HLRTEPSAAEESVVK
+5995 HLRTVPSAAEESVVK
-6010 VTAYSITLLN
+6010 ETAYSITLLN

-6048 SIMFEGEEFTLPIT
+6048 SVMFEGEEFTLPIT

-6087 KDNDFLIKEKTFSV
+6087 KDDDFLIKEKTFSV

-6107 IVNAMNVRGKTE
+6107 IVNAMNARGKTE

>member
-1 MGNKSIQKFFADQN
+1 MGNKSIQKFFAVQN

-158 SSKQIEEMLQNF
+158 SSKQMEEMLQEF

-429 TIAPEKPTI
+429 TIPPEKPTI

-536 EIETTN
+536 EIETTD

-574 ETGEEVIFKAND
+574 ETGEEVVFKAND
-586 KGEWTFNFTSD
+586 QGEWTFNFTSD

-630 VPPTVS
+630 LPPTVS

-1065 DAMSDTQIGVATQQ
+1065 DAASDTQIGVATQQ

-1114 IFDFTIDTTVSTPV
+1114 VFDFTIDTTVSTPV

-1141 DNLTNINKPGFAISG
+1141 DNLTNIKKPGFAISG

-1178 LSHLNGSWLFIPG
+1178 LSHHNGSWLFTPG

-1203 KVEDKAGNTNYSA
+1203 KVEDKAGNTSYSA

-1270 NSWVQATPGV
+1270 HSWVQATPGV

-1289 TDLADGQYTLTV
+1289 ADLADGQYTLTV
-1301 EATDKA
+1301 EATDNA

-1327 IVLDSADDT
+1327 IVLNSADDT
-1336 GIQGDNMTNSTQ
+1336 GVQGDNMTNSTQ

-1371 VTTTFDATKG
+1371 VITTFDATKDA
-1381 TGGWTFTP
+1381 GGWTFTP
-1389 PTSWADGDYTL
+1389 SPSWTDGDYTL

-1426 INNIE
+1426 IDNIE
-1431 LVNDSGIPDDNLTNN
+1431 LVNDSGIPNDNLTNN
-1446 VRPHFQVTVPTD
+1446 VRPHFRVTVPAD
-1458 VNVVR
+1458 VNEVR

-1470 TWFNA
+1470 TWVTAAQNTA
-1475 TQSAT
+1475 
-1480 PGVWDYIWPDDVA
+1480 GVWEYIWPDDVT
-1493 DGGYTLTVEATD
+1493 DGSHTVTVEAID

-1512 QTLDFTIDTTLSVPT
+1512 QALDFTIDTTLSVPT

-1585 RFAPTSDWADGD
+1585 RFAPTSDWGDGD

-1636 GIPGDNLTN
+1636 GIPDDNLTN

-1675 TQSATSGV
+1675 TQSGTSGV

-1715 DFTIDTILSEP
+1715 DFIIDTLLSEP

-1883 YIWPTD
+1883 YIWPTE

-1910 ETLNFIIDTTL
+1910 ETLNFTIDTTL

-1926 TLDSADDS
+1926 MLDSADDS

-1961 VVQVMRDGHSEEVEL
+1961 VVQVMRDGGSEEVEL
-1976 TQTNGQW
+1976 TQIGGQW
-1983 RFVPGSAWTDGDYT
+1983 RFVPGSAWADGDYT

-2011 SAPLTVTIDTQIT
+2011 SAPLKVTVDTQIA

-2037 DDNLTNNVRPHFQV
+2037 DDNLTNNVRPQFQV

-2075 SATPGVWD
+2075 S
-2083 YTWLADVGEGK
+2083 
-2094 HTLTV
+2094 
-2099 EATDKAGNKT
+2099 
-2109 TQQLDFIIDT
+2109 
-2119 LLSEPTIVLDN
+2119 S
-2130 TDDSGTKGDH
+2130 
-2140 LTNVNKPTFLLGNID
+2140 
-2155 ADARYVTVEVQH
+2155 
-2167 GGTKEVLTATKDATG
+2167 
-2182 NWSVTPTGTWADGD
+2182 
-2196 YTLTVR
+2196 
-2202 VEDEAGNEKHSASL
+2202 
-2216 TVTVD
+2216 
-2221 TQITIDVIE
+2221 
-2230 LVNDNGIPGDN
+2230 
-2241 MTNDAHPQF
+2241 
-2250 RVTVPGDVNEVS
+2250 
-2262 LSIDGGVTWVKATQ
+2262 
-2276 SATPGVWNY
+2276 
-2285 TWPGTVPDGDY
+2285 
-2296 TLNVKATDNA
+2296 
-2306 GNTVTE
+2306 
-2312 TLHFTIDTTLSTPV
+2312 
-2326 IVLDSADDSGVHGD
+2326 
-2340 NMTNHTQPTF
+2340 
-2350 ALQHIDDDAVRVTV
+2350 
-2364 SVEHGGVTTTFDATK
+2364 
-2379 DAGGWTFT
+2379 
-2387 PTGAWAD
+2387 
-2394 GDYTL
+2394 
-2399 SVSVEDK
+2399 
-2406 AGNTS
+2406 
-2411 HSASLTVTVDTQIAI
+2411 
-2426 NNIEL
+2426 
-2431 VNDSGIPDDNLTN
+2431 
-2444 NVRPHFQVTVPTDV
+2444 
-2458 NVVRLSIDGGKTWFN
+2458 
-2473 ATQSATPGVW
+2473 
-2483 DYIWPD
+2483 
-2489 DVADGGYT
+2489 
-2497 LTVEATDEAGNKATQ
+2497 
-2512 TLDFTIDTTL
+2512 
-2522 SVPTLSLD
+2522 
-2530 SADDSGIAGDNITN
+2530 
-2544 VKTPGFTL
+2544 
-2552 NNIDTDVSRVIVE
+2552 
-2565 VMHNGIK
+2565 
-2572 QEVPLV
+2572 
-2578 QTGGQWRFAPT
+2578 
-2589 SDWADGD
+2589 
-2596 YILTVK
+2596 
-2602 VEDRAGNVK
+2602 
-2611 QSAPLTVTVDTHIA
+2611 
-2625 IDRIELVNDSG
+2625 
-2636 IPGDNLT
+2636 
-2643 NEARPHFQ
+2643 
-2651 VTVPADVNGVRLS
+2651 
-2664 IDGGKTWFDATQ
+2664 
-2676 SATSGVWDYTWLT
+2676 TSGVWDYTWLT
-2689 NVANGPHTL
+2689 DVANG
-2698 MVEAS
+2698 S
-2703 DKAGNKTTQKLDF
+2703 
-2716 TIDTILSEPTITL
+2716 
-2729 DSADDSAA
+2729 
-2737 GDNITNVKMPGFTLG
+2737 
-2752 NIDADVTKVVVT
+2752 
-2764 VAHDGK
+2764 
-2770 NQQIELI
+2770 
-2777 KNGGVW
+2777 
-2783 RFTPGAAW
+2783 
-2791 TDGDYTLTVK
+2791 
-2801 VEDKAGNTN
+2801 
-2810 YSAPLTVTI
+2810 
-2819 DTQTSID
+2819 
-2826 RIELLNDT
+2826 
-2834 GIVGDNLTNEARP
+2834 
-2847 QFHITVPTDVNSV
+2847 
-2860 QLSLDGGINW
+2860 
-2870 VNATLTSDGV
+2870 
-2880 WEYIWPTDLVENTY
+2880 
-2894 TLTVKATDVAGNTA
+2894 
-2908 TETLNF
+2908 
-2914 IIDTTLSTPTIT
+2914 
-2926 LDSADDS
+2926 
-2933 GTANDNKTNVKTP
+2933 
-2946 GFIIGGIDS
+2946 
-2955 DVTQVVVQV
+2955 
-2964 MRDGHSEEVELTQ
+2964 
-2977 TNGQWRFVPGSAWTD
+2977 
-2992 GDYTLTVTVKDEAGN
+2992 
-3007 IRHSAPLTVTID
+3007 
-3019 TQITI
+3019 
-3024 DHIELVNDSGIPDD
+3024 
-3038 NLTNNVRPH
+3038 
-3047 FQVTVPTDVNVV
+3047 
-3059 RLSIDGGKTWFN
+3059 
-3071 ATQSATPGV
+3071 
-3080 WDYTWLADVGE
+3080 
-3091 GKHTLTVE
+3091 HTLTVE
-3099 ATDKAGNKTTQQ
+3099 ATDAAGNKATQN
-3111 LDFIIDTLLSEPT
+3111 LEFNIDTLLSEPT
-3124 IVLDNTDDSGTK
+3124 IALDSTDDSGTK

-3146 TFLLGNIDADA
+3146 TFILGNIDADA

-3179 TGIWSVTPTGTW
+3179 TGIWSVTPTGMW
-3191 ADGDYTLTVRVEDD
+3191 ADGSHTLTVRVEDD
-3205 AGNVKYSAPLTVTV
+3205 AGNVKYSAPLTITV
-3219 DTQITIDVIELVN
+3219 DTQITIDDIELVN

-3242 NDVRPHFRVT
+3242 NNVRPHFRVT

-3260 RLSIDGGNT
+3260 RLSIDDGNT

-3283 TWPKDVTDGLHTLTV
+3283 TWPDDVTDGLYTLTV
-3298 EATDKAG
+3298 EATDAAG

-3310 TLDFTIDTRL
+3310 TLSFTIDTQL
-3320 STPTIAMDS
+3320 SIPTIMMD
-3329 RDDTGAIGD
+3329 RGDDTGAPGD
-3338 HITSVKR
+3338 HITSVKT

-3351 NIDADAHSV
+3351 NIDSDAHSV
-3360 ILRITQGGNSQEVTL
+3360 ILRITQGSNSQEVKL

-3400 VTDNAG
+3400 VQDNAG

-3420 QTSITDITL
+3420 QTSITDIKL
-3429 VNDHGVPDD
+3429 VNDHGEPDD
-3438 NLTNS
+3438 NLTND
-3443 TRPQFE
+3443 TRPQFKV
-3449 ITVPADVNSVQLS
+3449 TVPTDVNEVRLS
-3462 IDGGANWVSATQGI
+3462 IDGGANWVSATQGVK
-3476 EGVWGYTWPTDMGD
+3476 GVWGYTWPTALGD
-3490 GKHTLTV
+3490 GKYTLTV
-3497 MVTDRAGN
+3497 MVTDAAGN
-3505 TATQTLEFFIDTR
+3505 TATQTLDFRIDTQ

-3525 LDSTDDT
+3525 LDSADDT
-3532 GTPGDDMTNR
+3532 GTPGDDMTNSP
-3542 TRPTFI
+3542 RPTFI

-3569 TSFTATQGAGGW
+3569 TSFTATQAAGGW

-3621 AIDRIELVNDSGVPG
+3621 AIDHIELVNDSGVPG

-3656 KVLLSIDGGT
+3656 KVLLSIDGGV
-3666 TWVTAIKSSTA
+3666 TWFSATKRPTQD
-3677 GIWDYTW
+3677 IWDYTW

-3693 TLTVEVTD
+3693 TLTVEATD
-3701 GAGNKMT
+3701 AAGNT
-3708 ETLNFTIDIT
+3708 TRQSLNFAIDIT
-3718 LLTPT
+3718 LSTPT

-3733 QNKND
+3733 QIKND

-3745 PVFVLGSIDKD
+3745 PLFVLGHIDKD
-3756 VRHVELSIE
+3756 VQHVVLNIE

-3776 ESADGWRYRPDSAL
+3776 ESADGWRYRPDAAL
-3790 ADGSYTF
+3790 GDGSYKL

-3802 DVAGNQQTSAPLKV
+3802 DVAGNQQTSAPLTV
-3816 TIDGTLTTPVIE
+3816 TIDGTLSTPTIE

-3850 DIHQVDS
+3850 DIHQIDA
-3857 DVTRVMVKV
+3857 DATRVMVKV
-3866 TYNGKTHEEAAV
+3866 THNGKTHEEAAV
-3878 FTNGQWRFT
+3878 FTNGQWSFS
-3887 PSASWADGSYQ
+3887 PSASWADGAYQ
-3898 LAVVVEDLAGNVK
+3898 LVVVVEDLAGNVK
-3911 ESAPFEVR
+3911 ESAPLEVR
-3919 IDTTTTINNIVLLND
+3919 IDMTTTIDNIVLLTD
-3934 TGVQNDQ
+3934 TGVQGDQ
-3941 LTNVAKPSFRID
+3941 LTNVSEPSFRID
-3953 VPGDVVQVRV
+3953 VPADVVQVRV
-3963 TLDGGANWNVI
+3963 TLDGGTSWSQV
-3974 RKNADGQWIFDSPN
+3974 RKNADGQWIFESPN
-3988 TLVDGTYTLRVEAT
+3988 TLGDGTHTLRVEAT

-4015 NIDTNIQVPTI
+4015 NIDTRIQVPTL
-4026 ALDAG
+4026 ALGAG

-4062 VVTIDGHDY
+4062 LVTIDGHDY
-4071 NATKVGAGWQFT
+4071 NAIKVGSGWEFT

-4139 TKVDKPQFSIVTAD
+4139 TKVNKPQFSIVTAD

-4182 VGSALPDGQ
+4182 VGSALLDGK
-4191 HTLLVDVTDIAG
+4191 HSLLVDVTDIAG

-4231 GDDTNDNL
+4231 GDDANDNL

-4260 VHIDGR
+4260 IHIDGR

-4275 NLTFTPDQPLSDGQH
+4275 NLTFTPEQPLSDGQH

-4300 GNTKTSAELR
+4300 GNTKTSAELQ

-4332 HDNVTNATRPSFEIA
+4332 HDNVTNANRPSFEIA

-4375 EFTAGSALPDGH
+4375 QFTAGSALSDGH

-4412 QIDGLSVVMLD
+4412 QVDGLSVVMLN

-4429 TDGITNITSP
+4429 TDGITNTTSP

-4482 TYKIEIVAEDI
+4482 NYKIEIVAEDI

-4532 SVTTPRFVIGNVPAD
+4532 SVTKPRFVIGNVPAD

-4560 SVTANGNNLWEFQ
+4560 PVTANGNNLWEFQ

-4610 VSVRMEPASDTGN
+4610 VSVRMEPASDTGS

-4656 GREVLKQTITVGADG
+4656 GREVLKHTITVGADG

-4725 QHEAT
+4725 QYEAT
-4730 SLRPEFKGFAE
+4730 SLRPEFKGLAE

-4832 PTLIGS
+4832 PTLVGN
-4838 TLPNTIVSIYVDGV
+4838 TLPNAIVSIYVDGV

-5078 GNSQQKEILIEHDTQ
+5078 GNSQQKDILIEHDTQ

-5246 ILLQDDGTFNIHFS
+5246 ILLQDDGKFNIHFS

-5302 TNHNKPVLVGTAE
+5302 TSHNKPVLVGTAE

-5376 DTSTFIDNPA
+5376 DTSTFIDNPV
-5386 MVAGSDNG
+5386 MMAGSDNG

-5401 TSQTRPTFSIFGE
+5401 TSQTRPAFSIFGE

-5535 WVNEKGHWQ
+5535 WVNDKGHWQ

-5582 IKVFTSELDDNKSS
+5582 IQVFTSELDDNKSS
-5596 SKTEWWSNSDLITM
+5596 SKTDWWSNSSTITM
-5610 RGTGEIGAT
+5610 RGMGEIGAT

-5633 VAATGRWELSTDKLP
+5633 VAANGQWELSTDQLP
-5648 EGTYDISL
+5648 EGKYDITLS
-5656 VIEDSAGN
+5656 IEDNAGN
-5664 RWEDVREIFIDRT
+5664 RKEEVHEIFIDRT

-5709 DSEGNTYTLTVP
+5709 DSNGNTYTLTVP

-5878 VTNHTQPK
+5878 VTNHNHTQPK

-5928 WNDGNYTLSVTVV
+5928 WNDGTYTLSVTVV
-5941 DRAGNSQQSA
+5941 DRAGNSLQSA
-5951 SLAVTVDSTVTV
+5951 SLEVTVDSTVTV
-5963 TADSQHDDASDDAT
+5963 TADSQHDDAIDDAT

-5986 ETVNAESAT
+5986 ETVNAESAM
-5995 HLRTEPSAAEESVVK
+5995 HLRTVPSAAEESVVK
-6010 VTAYSITLLN
+6010 ETAYSITLLN

-6048 SIMFEGEEFTLPIT
+6048 SVMFEGEEFTLPIT

-6087 KDNDFLIKEKTFSV
+6087 KDDDFLIKEKTFSV

-6107 IVNAMNVRGKTE
+6107 IVNAMNARGKTE

>member
-40 TTPRGSVI
+40 TTPHGAVI

-124 AENAKKEADK
+124 AENAKK
-134 AKEEAEKAKEAAE
+134 EAEKAKEAAE

-429 TIAPEKPTI
+429 TIPPEKPTI

-636 LEDYVVLPNGII
+636 LEDFVVLPNGII

-1037 SDDNLT
+1037 ADDNLT

-1114 IFDFTIDTTVSTPV
+1114 VFDFTIDTTVSTPV

-1178 LSHLNGSWLFIPG
+1178 LSHLNGSWLFTPG

-1203 KVEDKAGNTNYSA
+1203 KVEDKAGNTSYSA

-1327 IVLDSADDT
+1327 IVLNSADDT
-1336 GIQGDNMTNSTQ
+1336 GVQGDNMTNRTQ

-1381 TGGWTFTP
+1381 TGGWSFTP
-1389 PTSWADGDYTL
+1389 TGAWADGDYTL

-1431 LVNDSGIPDDNLTNN
+1431 LVNDSGIPNDNLTNN

-1475 TQSAT
+1475 TQNAT

-1505 EAGNKAT
+1505 EAGNKTT

-1636 GIPGDNLTN
+1636 GIPDDNLTN

-1700 VEASDKAGNK
+1700 VEATDKAGNK

-1715 DFTIDTILSEP
+1715 DFIIDTLLSEP

-2011 SAPLTVTIDTQIT
+2011 SAPLTVTIDTQIA

-2037 DDNLTNNVRPHFQV
+2037 DDNLTN
-2051 TVPTDVNVVRL
+2051 
-2062 SIDGGKTWFNATQ
+2062 
-2075 SATPGVWD
+2075 
-2083 YTWLADVGEGK
+2083 
-2094 HTLTV
+2094 
-2099 EATDKAGNKT
+2099 EA
-2109 TQQLDFIIDT
+2109 
-2119 LLSEPTIVLDN
+2119 
-2130 TDDSGTKGDH
+2130 
-2140 LTNVNKPTFLLGNID
+2140 
-2155 ADARYVTVEVQH
+2155 
-2167 GGTKEVLTATKDATG
+2167 
-2182 NWSVTPTGTWADGD
+2182 
-2196 YTLTVR
+2196 
-2202 VEDEAGNEKHSASL
+2202 
-2216 TVTVD
+2216 
-2221 TQITIDVIE
+2221 
-2230 LVNDNGIPGDN
+2230 
-2241 MTNDAHPQF
+2241 
-2250 RVTVPGDVNEVS
+2250 
-2262 LSIDGGVTWVKATQ
+2262 
-2276 SATPGVWNY
+2276 
-2285 TWPGTVPDGDY
+2285 
-2296 TLNVKATDNA
+2296 
-2306 GNTVTE
+2306 
-2312 TLHFTIDTTLSTPV
+2312 
-2326 IVLDSADDSGVHGD
+2326 
-2340 NMTNHTQPTF
+2340 
-2350 ALQHIDDDAVRVTV
+2350 
-2364 SVEHGGVTTTFDATK
+2364 
-2379 DAGGWTFT
+2379 
-2387 PTGAWAD
+2387 
-2394 GDYTL
+2394 
-2399 SVSVEDK
+2399 
-2406 AGNTS
+2406 
-2411 HSASLTVTVDTQIAI
+2411 
-2426 NNIEL
+2426 
-2431 VNDSGIPDDNLTN
+2431 
-2444 NVRPHFQVTVPTDV
+2444 
-2458 NVVRLSIDGGKTWFN
+2458 
-2473 ATQSATPGVW
+2473 
-2483 DYIWPD
+2483 
-2489 DVADGGYT
+2489 
-2497 LTVEATDEAGNKATQ
+2497 
-2512 TLDFTIDTTL
+2512 
-2522 SVPTLSLD
+2522 
-2530 SADDSGIAGDNITN
+2530 
-2544 VKTPGFTL
+2544 
-2552 NNIDTDVSRVIVE
+2552 
-2565 VMHNGIK
+2565 
-2572 QEVPLV
+2572 
-2578 QTGGQWRFAPT
+2578 
-2589 SDWADGD
+2589 
-2596 YILTVK
+2596 
-2602 VEDRAGNVK
+2602 
-2611 QSAPLTVTVDTHIA
+2611 
-2625 IDRIELVNDSG
+2625 
-2636 IPGDNLT
+2636 
-2643 NEARPHFQ
+2643 
-2651 VTVPADVNGVRLS
+2651 
-2664 IDGGKTWFDATQ
+2664 
-2676 SATSGVWDYTWLT
+2676 
-2689 NVANGPHTL
+2689 
-2698 MVEAS
+2698 
-2703 DKAGNKTTQKLDF
+2703 
-2716 TIDTILSEPTITL
+2716 
-2729 DSADDSAA
+2729 
-2737 GDNITNVKMPGFTLG
+2737 
-2752 NIDADVTKVVVT
+2752 
-2764 VAHDGK
+2764 
-2770 NQQIELI
+2770 
-2777 KNGGVW
+2777 
-2783 RFTPGAAW
+2783 
-2791 TDGDYTLTVK
+2791 
-2801 VEDKAGNTN
+2801 
-2810 YSAPLTVTI
+2810 
-2819 DTQTSID
+2819 
-2826 RIELLNDT
+2826 
-2834 GIVGDNLTNEARP
+2834 
-2847 QFHITVPTDVNSV
+2847 
-2860 QLSLDGGINW
+2860 
-2870 VNATLTSDGV
+2870 
-2880 WEYIWPTDLVENTY
+2880 
-2894 TLTVKATDVAGNTA
+2894 
-2908 TETLNF
+2908 
-2914 IIDTTLSTPTIT
+2914 
-2926 LDSADDS
+2926 
-2933 GTANDNKTNVKTP
+2933 
-2946 GFIIGGIDS
+2946 
-2955 DVTQVVVQV
+2955 
-2964 MRDGHSEEVELTQ
+2964 
-2977 TNGQWRFVPGSAWTD
+2977 
-2992 GDYTLTVTVKDEAGN
+2992 
-3007 IRHSAPLTVTID
+3007 
-3019 TQITI
+3019 
-3024 DHIELVNDSGIPDD
+3024 
-3038 NLTNNVRPH
+3038 RPH

-3162 EVQHGG
+3162 EVQHGGTKEVLTATKDATGNWSVTPTGTWADGDYTLTVRVEDEAGNEKHSASLTVTVDTQITIDAIELVNDNGIPGDNMTNDAHPQFRVTVPGDVNEVSLSIDGGVTWVKATQSATPGVWNYTWPGTVPDGDYTLNVKATDNAGNTVTETLHFTIDTTLSTPVIVLDSADDTGIQGDNMTNRTQPTFNLQHIDDDAVRVTVSVEHGGVTTTFDATKGVGGWTFTPPTSWGAGDYTLSVSVEDKAGNTSHSASLTVTVDTQIAINNIELVNDSGIPDDNLTNNVRPHFQVKVPTDVNEVRLSIDGGKTWFNATQSATPGVWDYTWLADVGEGKHTLTVEATDKAGNQTTQKLDFIIDTMLSEPTIVLDSTDDSGTKGDNLTNANKPTFILGNIDADARYVTVEVQYGG

-3406 NVRQSTPLVVTVDT
+3406 NVRQSTPLIVTVDT

-3462 IDGGANWVSATQGI
+3462 IDGGANWVSAAQGI

-3621 AIDRIELVNDSGVPG
+3621 AIDHIELVNDSGVPG

-3693 TLTVEVTD
+3693 TLIVEVTD

-3708 ETLNFTIDIT
+3708 GTLDFTIDIT

-3850 DIHQVDS
+3850 DIRQVDS

-4300 GNTKTSAELR
+4300 GNTKTSAELK

-4532 SVTTPRFVIGNVPAD
+4532 SVTKPRFVIGNVPAD

-4560 SVTANGNNLWEFQ
+4560 PVTANGNNLWEFQ

-4892 RSTAVDVTID
+4892 RSTAVDLTID

-4970 YELTFKV
+4970 YVLTFKV

-5302 TNHNKPVLVGTAE
+5302 TSHNKPVLVGTAE

-5376 DTSTFIDNPA
+5376 DTSTFIDNPV
-5386 MVAGSDNG
+5386 MMAGSDNG

-5401 TSQTRPTFSIFGE
+5401 TSQTRPAFSIYGE

-5535 WVNEKGHWQ
+5535 WANDKGHWQ

-5557 DITVKSTDRAGN
+5557 DINVKSTDRAGN

-5582 IKVFTSELDDNKSS
+5582 IQVFTSELDDNKSS
-5596 SKTEWWSNSDLITM
+5596 SKTDWWSNSSTITM
-5610 RGTGEIGAT
+5610 RGMGEIGAT

-5633 VAATGRWELSTDKLP
+5633 VAANGKWELSTDQLP
-5648 EGTYDISL
+5648 EGKYDITLS
-5656 VIEDSAGN
+5656 IEDNAGN
-5664 RWEDVREIFIDRT
+5664 RKEEVHEIFIDRT

-5709 DSEGNTYTLTVP
+5709 DSNGNTYTLTVP

-5928 WNDGNYTLSVTVV
+5928 WNDGTYTLSVTVV

-5963 TADSQHDDASDDAT
+5963 TADSQHNDASDDAT
-5977 ATAVTPPES
+5977 AIAVTPPES

-5995 HLRTEPSAAEESVVK
+5995 HLRTVPSAAEESVVK
-6010 VTAYSITLLN
+6010 ETAYSITLLN

-6048 SIMFEGEEFTLPIT
+6048 SVMFEGEEFTLPIT

-6087 KDNDFLIKEKTFSV
+6087 KDDDFLIKEKTFSV

-6107 IVNAMNVRGKTE
+6107 IVNAMNARGKTE

>member
-40 TTPRGSVI
+40 TTPHGSVI

-429 TIAPEKPTI
+429 TIPPEKPTI

-636 LEDYVVLPNGII
+636 LEDFVVLPNGII

-1065 DAMSDTQIGVATQQ
+1065 DAASDTQIGVATQQ

-1114 IFDFTIDTTVSTPV
+1114 VFDFTIDTTVSTPV

-1178 LSHLNGSWLFIPG
+1178 LSHLNGSWLFTPG

-1327 IVLDSADDT
+1327 IVLNSADDT
-1336 GIQGDNMTNSTQ
+1336 GVQGDNMTNSTQ

-1381 TGGWTFTP
+1381 TGGWSFTP
-1389 PTSWADGDYTL
+1389 TGAWADGDYTL

-1431 LVNDSGIPDDNLTNN
+1431 LVNDSGIPNDNLTNN

-1475 TQSAT
+1475 TQNAT

-1505 EAGNKAT
+1505 EAGNKTT

-1636 GIPGDNLTN
+1636 GIPDDNLTN

-2011 SAPLTVTIDTQIT
+2011 SAPLTVTIDTQIA

-2037 DDNLTNNVRPHFQV
+2037 DDNLTNEARPHFQV

-2075 SATPGVWD
+2075 IATPGVWD

-2119 LLSEPTIVLDN
+2119 MLSEPTIVLDN
-2130 TDDSGTKGDH
+2130 TDDSGTKGDN

-2221 TQITIDVIE
+2221 TQITIDAIE

-2326 IVLDSADDSGVHGD
+2326 IVLDSADDTGIQGD
-2340 NMTNHTQPTF
+2340 NMTNRTQPTF
-2350 ALQHIDDDAVRVTV
+2350 NLQHIDDDAVRVTV

-2379 DAGGWTFT
+2379 GVGGWTFT
-2387 PTGAWAD
+2387 PPTSWGA

-2444 NVRPHFQVTVPTDV
+2444 NVRPHFQVKVPTDV
-2458 NVVRLSIDGGKTWFN
+2458 N
-2473 ATQSATPGVW
+2473 
-2483 DYIWPD
+2483 
-2489 DVADGGYT
+2489 
-2497 LTVEATDEAGNKATQ
+2497 E
-2512 TLDFTIDTTL
+2512 
-2522 SVPTLSLD
+2522 
-2530 SADDSGIAGDNITN
+2530 
-2544 VKTPGFTL
+2544 
-2552 NNIDTDVSRVIVE
+2552 
-2565 VMHNGIK
+2565 
-2572 QEVPLV
+2572 
-2578 QTGGQWRFAPT
+2578 
-2589 SDWADGD
+2589 
-2596 YILTVK
+2596 
-2602 VEDRAGNVK
+2602 
-2611 QSAPLTVTVDTHIA
+2611 
-2625 IDRIELVNDSG
+2625 
-2636 IPGDNLT
+2636 
-2643 NEARPHFQ
+2643 
-2651 VTVPADVNGVRLS
+2651 
-2664 IDGGKTWFDATQ
+2664 
-2676 SATSGVWDYTWLT
+2676 
-2689 NVANGPHTL
+2689 
-2698 MVEAS
+2698 
-2703 DKAGNKTTQKLDF
+2703 
-2716 TIDTILSEPTITL
+2716 
-2729 DSADDSAA
+2729 
-2737 GDNITNVKMPGFTLG
+2737 
-2752 NIDADVTKVVVT
+2752 
-2764 VAHDGK
+2764 
-2770 NQQIELI
+2770 
-2777 KNGGVW
+2777 
-2783 RFTPGAAW
+2783 
-2791 TDGDYTLTVK
+2791 
-2801 VEDKAGNTN
+2801 
-2810 YSAPLTVTI
+2810 
-2819 DTQTSID
+2819 
-2826 RIELLNDT
+2826 
-2834 GIVGDNLTNEARP
+2834 
-2847 QFHITVPTDVNSV
+2847 
-2860 QLSLDGGINW
+2860 
-2870 VNATLTSDGV
+2870 
-2880 WEYIWPTDLVENTY
+2880 
-2894 TLTVKATDVAGNTA
+2894 
-2908 TETLNF
+2908 
-2914 IIDTTLSTPTIT
+2914 
-2926 LDSADDS
+2926 
-2933 GTANDNKTNVKTP
+2933 
-2946 GFIIGGIDS
+2946 
-2955 DVTQVVVQV
+2955 
-2964 MRDGHSEEVELTQ
+2964 
-2977 TNGQWRFVPGSAWTD
+2977 
-2992 GDYTLTVTVKDEAGN
+2992 
-3007 IRHSAPLTVTID
+3007 
-3019 TQITI
+3019 
-3024 DHIELVNDSGIPDD
+3024 
-3038 NLTNNVRPH
+3038 
-3047 FQVTVPTDVNVV
+3047 V

-3099 ATDKAGNKTTQQ
+3099 ATDKAGNQTTQK

-3124 IVLDNTDDSGTK
+3124 IVLDSTDDSGTK
-3136 GDNLTNVNKP
+3136 GDNLTNANKP
-3146 TFLLGNIDADA
+3146 TFILGNIDADA

-3269 WVRATQGTAGIWDY
+3269 WVRATQGTAGTWDY

-3320 STPTIAMDS
+3320 STPTITMDS

-3351 NIDADAHSV
+3351 NIDSDAQSV

-3406 NVRQSTPLVVTVDT
+3406 NVRQSTPLIVTVDT

-3462 IDGGANWVSATQGI
+3462 IDGGANWVSAAQGI

-3621 AIDRIELVNDSGVPG
+3621 AIDHIELVNDSGVPG

-3693 TLTVEVTD
+3693 TLIVEVTD
-3701 GAGNKMT
+3701 GVGNKMT
-3708 ETLNFTIDIT
+3708 GTLDFTIDIT

-3850 DIHQVDS
+3850 DIRQVDS

-4300 GNTKTSAELR
+4300 GNTKTSAELK

-4423 DAGKDS
+4423 DAGKDA

-4532 SVTTPRFVIGNVPAD
+4532 SVTKPRFVIGNVPAD

-4560 SVTANGNNLWEFQ
+4560 PVTANGNNLWEFQ

-4892 RSTAVDVTID
+4892 RSTAVDLTID

-5302 TNHNKPVLVGTAE
+5302 TSHNKPVLVGTAE

-5337 GTWSYQFDNALK
+5337 GSWSYQFDNALK

-5376 DTSTFIDNPA
+5376 DTSTFIDNPV
-5386 MVAGSDNG
+5386 MMAGSDNG

-5401 TSQTRPTFSIFGE
+5401 TSQTRPAFSIYGE

-5476 FNTTPVAIDSIGG
+5476 LNTTPVAIDSIGG

-5535 WVNEKGHWQ
+5535 WVNDKGHWQ

-5582 IKVFTSELDDNKSS
+5582 IQVFTSELDDNKSS
-5596 SKTEWWSNSDLITM
+5596 SKTDWWSNSSTITM
-5610 RGTGEIGAT
+5610 RGMGEIGAT

-5633 VAATGRWELSTDKLP
+5633 VAANGQWELSTDQLP
-5648 EGTYDISL
+5648 EGKYDITLS
-5656 VIEDSAGN
+5656 IEDNAGN
-5664 RWEDVREIFIDRT
+5664 RKEEVHEIFIDRT

-5709 DSEGNTYTLTVP
+5709 DSNGNTYTLTVP

-5928 WNDGNYTLSVTVV
+5928 WNDGTYTLSVTVV

-5963 TADSQHDDASDDAT
+5963 TADSQHNDASDDAT

-5995 HLRTEPSAAEESVVK
+5995 HLRTVPSVAEESVVK
-6010 VTAYSITLLN
+6010 ETAYSITLLN

-6048 SIMFEGEEFTLPIT
+6048 SVMFEGEEFTLPIT

-6087 KDNDFLIKEKTFSV
+6087 KDDDFLIKEKTFSV

-6107 IVNAMNVRGKTE
+6107 IVNAMNARGKTE

>member
-158 SSKQIEEMLQNF
+158 SSKQMEEMLQEF

-438 ELDDSSDSGIKNDNI
+438 ELDDSSDSGIKNDSI

-536 EIETTN
+536 EIETTD

-597 SVEGINNLTFTVED
+597 SVEGVNNLTFTVED

-617 DFSFSYVIDTIAP
+617 DFSFSYVIDTVAP

-636 LEDYVVLPNGII
+636 LEDFVVLPNGII

-1037 SDDNLT
+1037 ADDNLT

-1114 IFDFTIDTTVSTPV
+1114 VFDFTIDTTVSTPV

-1178 LSHLNGSWLFIPG
+1178 LSHLNGSWLFTPG

-1381 TGGWTFTP
+1381 TGGWSFTP
-1389 PTSWADGDYTL
+1389 TGAWADGDYTL

-1431 LVNDSGIPDDNLTNN
+1431 LVNDSGIPNDNLTNN

-1480 PGVWDYIWPDDVA
+1480 PGAWDYIWPDDVA

-1505 EAGNKAT
+1505 KAGNKTT
-1512 QTLDFTIDTTLSVPT
+1512 QELDFTIDTTLSVPT

-1554 NIDTDVSRVIV
+1554 NIDTDVSRVTV

-1675 TQSATSGV
+1675 TQSATPGV

-1715 DFTIDTILSEP
+1715 DFIIDTMLSEP

-2011 SAPLTVTIDTQIT
+2011 SAPLTVTIDTQIA

-2037 DDNLTNNVRPHFQV
+2037 DDNLTN
-2051 TVPTDVNVVRL
+2051 
-2062 SIDGGKTWFNATQ
+2062 
-2075 SATPGVWD
+2075 
-2083 YTWLADVGEGK
+2083 
-2094 HTLTV
+2094 
-2099 EATDKAGNKT
+2099 EA
-2109 TQQLDFIIDT
+2109 
-2119 LLSEPTIVLDN
+2119 
-2130 TDDSGTKGDH
+2130 
-2140 LTNVNKPTFLLGNID
+2140 
-2155 ADARYVTVEVQH
+2155 
-2167 GGTKEVLTATKDATG
+2167 
-2182 NWSVTPTGTWADGD
+2182 
-2196 YTLTVR
+2196 
-2202 VEDEAGNEKHSASL
+2202 
-2216 TVTVD
+2216 
-2221 TQITIDVIE
+2221 
-2230 LVNDNGIPGDN
+2230 
-2241 MTNDAHPQF
+2241 
-2250 RVTVPGDVNEVS
+2250 
-2262 LSIDGGVTWVKATQ
+2262 
-2276 SATPGVWNY
+2276 
-2285 TWPGTVPDGDY
+2285 
-2296 TLNVKATDNA
+2296 
-2306 GNTVTE
+2306 
-2312 TLHFTIDTTLSTPV
+2312 
-2326 IVLDSADDSGVHGD
+2326 
-2340 NMTNHTQPTF
+2340 
-2350 ALQHIDDDAVRVTV
+2350 
-2364 SVEHGGVTTTFDATK
+2364 
-2379 DAGGWTFT
+2379 
-2387 PTGAWAD
+2387 
-2394 GDYTL
+2394 
-2399 SVSVEDK
+2399 
-2406 AGNTS
+2406 
-2411 HSASLTVTVDTQIAI
+2411 
-2426 NNIEL
+2426 
-2431 VNDSGIPDDNLTN
+2431 
-2444 NVRPHFQVTVPTDV
+2444 
-2458 NVVRLSIDGGKTWFN
+2458 
-2473 ATQSATPGVW
+2473 
-2483 DYIWPD
+2483 
-2489 DVADGGYT
+2489 
-2497 LTVEATDEAGNKATQ
+2497 
-2512 TLDFTIDTTL
+2512 
-2522 SVPTLSLD
+2522 
-2530 SADDSGIAGDNITN
+2530 
-2544 VKTPGFTL
+2544 
-2552 NNIDTDVSRVIVE
+2552 
-2565 VMHNGIK
+2565 
-2572 QEVPLV
+2572 
-2578 QTGGQWRFAPT
+2578 
-2589 SDWADGD
+2589 
-2596 YILTVK
+2596 
-2602 VEDRAGNVK
+2602 
-2611 QSAPLTVTVDTHIA
+2611 
-2625 IDRIELVNDSG
+2625 
-2636 IPGDNLT
+2636 
-2643 NEARPHFQ
+2643 
-2651 VTVPADVNGVRLS
+2651 
-2664 IDGGKTWFDATQ
+2664 
-2676 SATSGVWDYTWLT
+2676 
-2689 NVANGPHTL
+2689 
-2698 MVEAS
+2698 
-2703 DKAGNKTTQKLDF
+2703 
-2716 TIDTILSEPTITL
+2716 
-2729 DSADDSAA
+2729 
-2737 GDNITNVKMPGFTLG
+2737 
-2752 NIDADVTKVVVT
+2752 
-2764 VAHDGK
+2764 
-2770 NQQIELI
+2770 
-2777 KNGGVW
+2777 
-2783 RFTPGAAW
+2783 
-2791 TDGDYTLTVK
+2791 
-2801 VEDKAGNTN
+2801 
-2810 YSAPLTVTI
+2810 
-2819 DTQTSID
+2819 
-2826 RIELLNDT
+2826 
-2834 GIVGDNLTNEARP
+2834 
-2847 QFHITVPTDVNSV
+2847 
-2860 QLSLDGGINW
+2860 
-2870 VNATLTSDGV
+2870 
-2880 WEYIWPTDLVENTY
+2880 
-2894 TLTVKATDVAGNTA
+2894 
-2908 TETLNF
+2908 
-2914 IIDTTLSTPTIT
+2914 
-2926 LDSADDS
+2926 
-2933 GTANDNKTNVKTP
+2933 
-2946 GFIIGGIDS
+2946 
-2955 DVTQVVVQV
+2955 
-2964 MRDGHSEEVELTQ
+2964 
-2977 TNGQWRFVPGSAWTD
+2977 
-2992 GDYTLTVTVKDEAGN
+2992 
-3007 IRHSAPLTVTID
+3007 
-3019 TQITI
+3019 
-3024 DHIELVNDSGIPDD
+3024 
-3038 NLTNNVRPH
+3038 RPH

-3173 TATKGA
+3173 TATKDATGNWSVTPTGTWADGDYTLTVRVEDEAGNEKHSASLTVTVDTQITIDAIELVNDNGIPGDNMTNDAHPQFRVTVPGDVNEVSLSIDGGVTWVKATQSATPGVWNYTWPGTVPDGDYTLNVKATDNAGNTVTETLHFTIDTTLSTPVIVLDSADDTGIQGDNMTNRTQPTFNLQHIDDDAVRVTVSVEHGGVTTTFDATKGVGGWTFTPPTSWGAGDYTLSVSVEDKAGNTSHSASLTVTVDTQIAINNIELVNDSGIPDDNLTNNVRPQFQVKVPTDVNEVRLSIDGGKTWFNATQSATPGVWDYTWLADVGEGKHTLTVEATDKAGNQTTQKLDFIIDTLLSEPTIVLDSTDDSGTKGDNLTNANKPTFLLGNIDADARYVTVEVQHGSTKEVLTATKGA

-3191 ADGDYTLTVRVEDD
+3191 ADGDYTLTVRVEDE

-3219 DTQITIDVIELVN
+3219 DTQITIDAIELVN

-3320 STPTIAMDS
+3320 STPTITMDS

-3351 NIDADAHSV
+3351 NIDSDAQSV

-3406 NVRQSTPLVVTVDT
+3406 NVRQSTPLIVTVDT

-3462 IDGGANWVSATQGI
+3462 IDGGANWVSAAQGI

-3490 GKHTLTV
+3490 GKHILTV

-3621 AIDRIELVNDSGVPG
+3621 AIDHIELVNDSGVPG

-3693 TLTVEVTD
+3693 TLIVEVTD

-3708 ETLNFTIDIT
+3708 GTLDFTIDIT

-3745 PVFVLGSIDKD
+3745 PIFVLGSIDKD

-3850 DIHQVDS
+3850 DIRQVDS

-3953 VPGDVVQVRV
+3953 VPGDVIQVRV

-4002 DEAGNIANKDLVF
+4002 DQAGNIANKDLVF

-4182 VGSALPDGQ
+4182 VGSALPDGK

-4300 GNTKTSAELR
+4300 GNTKTSAELQ

-4532 SVTTPRFVIGNVPAD
+4532 SVTKPRFVIGNVPAD

-4560 SVTANGNNLWEFQ
+4560 PVTANGNNLWEFQ

-4610 VSVRMEPASDTGN
+4610 VSVRMEPASDTGS

-4656 GREVLKQTITVGADG
+4656 GREVLKHTITVGADG

-4725 QHEAT
+4725 QYEAT
-4730 SLRPEFKGFAE
+4730 SLRPEFKGLAE

-4832 PTLIGS
+4832 PTLVGN
-4838 TLPNTIVSIYVDGV
+4838 TLPNAIVSIYVDGV

-4970 YELTFKV
+4970 YVLTFKV

-5078 GNSQQKEILIEHDTQ
+5078 GNSQQKDILIEHDTQ

-5302 TNHNKPVLVGTAE
+5302 TSHNKPVLVGTAE

-5376 DTSTFIDNPA
+5376 DTSTFIDNPV
-5386 MVAGSDNG
+5386 MMAGSDNG

-5401 TSQTRPTFSIFGE
+5401 TSQTRPAFSIYGE

-5535 WVNEKGHWQ
+5535 WVNDKGHWQ

-5582 IKVFTSELDDNKSS
+5582 IQVFTSELDDNKSS
-5596 SKTEWWSNSDLITM
+5596 SKTDWWSNSSTITM
-5610 RGTGEIGAT
+5610 RGMGEIGAT

-5633 VAATGRWELSTDKLP
+5633 VAANGQWELSTDQLP
-5648 EGTYDISL
+5648 EGKYDITLS
-5656 VIEDSAGN
+5656 IEDNAGN
-5664 RWEDVREIFIDRT
+5664 RKEEVHEIFIDRT

-5709 DSEGNTYTLTVP
+5709 DSNGNTYTLTVP

-5757 MKEVPVISL
+5757 MKETPVISL

-5779 TRDKQPTFIIG
+5779 TRDNQPTFIIG

-5866 AGEDNGA
+5866 AGEGNGA

-5878 VTNHTQPK
+5878 VTNHNHTQPK

-5928 WNDGNYTLSVTVV
+5928 WNDGTYTLSVTVV
-5941 DRAGNSQQSA
+5941 DRAGNSLQSA
-5951 SLAVTVDSTVTV
+5951 SLEVTVDSTVTV

-5995 HLRTEPSAAEESVVK
+5995 HLRTVPSAAEESVVK
-6010 VTAYSITLLN
+6010 ETAYSITLLN

-6048 SIMFEGEEFTLPIT
+6048 SVMFEGEEFTLPIT

-6087 KDNDFLIKEKTFSV
+6087 KDDDFLIKEKTFSV

-6107 IVNAMNVRGKTE
+6107 IVNAMNARGKTE

>member
-40 TTPRGSVI
+40 TTPHGSVI

-116 ELKKQLDD
+116 ELKKQLDE

-252 GSKDDSITNFTKPQF
+252 GSKDNSITNFTKPQF

-438 ELDDSSDSGIKNDNI
+438 ELDDSSDSGIKNDSI

-536 EIETTN
+536 EIETTD

-597 SVEGINNLTFTVED
+597 SVEGVNNLTFTVED

-617 DFSFSYVIDTIAP
+617 DFSFSYVIDTVAP

-636 LEDYVVLPNGII
+636 LEDFVVLPNGII

-1065 DAMSDTQIGVATQQ
+1065 DAASDTQIGVATQQ

-1114 IFDFTIDTTVSTPV
+1114 VFDFTIDTTVSTPV

-1178 LSHLNGSWLFIPG
+1178 LSHLNGSWLFTPG

-1327 IVLDSADDT
+1327 IVLNSADDT
-1336 GIQGDNMTNSTQ
+1336 GVQGDNMTNSTQ

-1381 TGGWTFTP
+1381 VGGWSFTP
-1389 PTSWADGDYTL
+1389 TGAWADGDYTL

-1431 LVNDSGIPDDNLTNN
+1431 LVNDSGIPNDNLTNN

-1475 TQSAT
+1475 TQNAT

-1505 EAGNKAT
+1505 EAGNKTT

-1554 NIDTDVSRVIV
+1554 NIDTDVSRVTV

-1636 GIPGDNLTN
+1636 GIPDDNLTN

-1675 TQSATSGV
+1675 TQSATPGV

-1715 DFTIDTILSEP
+1715 DFIIDTMLSEP

-2011 SAPLTVTIDTQIT
+2011 SAPLTVTIDTQIA

-2130 TDDSGTKGDH
+2130 TDDSGTKGDN

-2326 IVLDSADDSGVHGD
+2326 IVLDSADDTGIQGD
-2340 NMTNHTQPTF
+2340 NMTNRTQPTF
-2350 ALQHIDDDAVRVTV
+2350 NLQHIDDDAVRVTV

-2379 DAGGWTFT
+2379 GVGGWTFT
-2387 PTGAWAD
+2387 PPTSWGA

-2444 NVRPHFQVTVPTDV
+2444 NVRPQFQVKVPTDV
-2458 NVVRLSIDGGKTWFN
+2458 N
-2473 ATQSATPGVW
+2473 
-2483 DYIWPD
+2483 
-2489 DVADGGYT
+2489 
-2497 LTVEATDEAGNKATQ
+2497 E
-2512 TLDFTIDTTL
+2512 
-2522 SVPTLSLD
+2522 
-2530 SADDSGIAGDNITN
+2530 
-2544 VKTPGFTL
+2544 
-2552 NNIDTDVSRVIVE
+2552 
-2565 VMHNGIK
+2565 
-2572 QEVPLV
+2572 
-2578 QTGGQWRFAPT
+2578 
-2589 SDWADGD
+2589 
-2596 YILTVK
+2596 
-2602 VEDRAGNVK
+2602 
-2611 QSAPLTVTVDTHIA
+2611 
-2625 IDRIELVNDSG
+2625 
-2636 IPGDNLT
+2636 
-2643 NEARPHFQ
+2643 
-2651 VTVPADVNGVRLS
+2651 
-2664 IDGGKTWFDATQ
+2664 
-2676 SATSGVWDYTWLT
+2676 
-2689 NVANGPHTL
+2689 
-2698 MVEAS
+2698 
-2703 DKAGNKTTQKLDF
+2703 
-2716 TIDTILSEPTITL
+2716 
-2729 DSADDSAA
+2729 
-2737 GDNITNVKMPGFTLG
+2737 
-2752 NIDADVTKVVVT
+2752 
-2764 VAHDGK
+2764 
-2770 NQQIELI
+2770 
-2777 KNGGVW
+2777 
-2783 RFTPGAAW
+2783 
-2791 TDGDYTLTVK
+2791 
-2801 VEDKAGNTN
+2801 
-2810 YSAPLTVTI
+2810 
-2819 DTQTSID
+2819 
-2826 RIELLNDT
+2826 
-2834 GIVGDNLTNEARP
+2834 
-2847 QFHITVPTDVNSV
+2847 
-2860 QLSLDGGINW
+2860 
-2870 VNATLTSDGV
+2870 
-2880 WEYIWPTDLVENTY
+2880 
-2894 TLTVKATDVAGNTA
+2894 
-2908 TETLNF
+2908 
-2914 IIDTTLSTPTIT
+2914 
-2926 LDSADDS
+2926 
-2933 GTANDNKTNVKTP
+2933 
-2946 GFIIGGIDS
+2946 
-2955 DVTQVVVQV
+2955 
-2964 MRDGHSEEVELTQ
+2964 
-2977 TNGQWRFVPGSAWTD
+2977 
-2992 GDYTLTVTVKDEAGN
+2992 
-3007 IRHSAPLTVTID
+3007 
-3019 TQITI
+3019 
-3024 DHIELVNDSGIPDD
+3024 
-3038 NLTNNVRPH
+3038 
-3047 FQVTVPTDVNVV
+3047 V

-3099 ATDKAGNKTTQQ
+3099 ATDKAGNQTTQK
-3111 LDFIIDTLLSEPT
+3111 LDFIIDTMLSEPT
-3124 IVLDNTDDSGTK
+3124 IVLDSTDDSGTK
-3136 GDNLTNVNKP
+3136 GDNLTNANKP
-3146 TFLLGNIDADA
+3146 TFILGNIDADA

-3191 ADGDYTLTVRVEDD
+3191 ADGDYTLTVRVEDE

-3320 STPTIAMDS
+3320 STPTITMDS

-3351 NIDADAHSV
+3351 NIDSDAQSV

-3406 NVRQSTPLVVTVDT
+3406 NVRQSTPLIVTVDT

-3462 IDGGANWVSATQGI
+3462 IDGGANWVSAAQGI

-3621 AIDRIELVNDSGVPG
+3621 AIDHIELVNDSGVPG
-3636 DNVTKHVRPQF
+3636 DNITKHVRPQF

-3693 TLTVEVTD
+3693 TLIVEVTD

-3708 ETLNFTIDIT
+3708 GTLDFTIDIT

-3850 DIHQVDS
+3850 DIRQVDS

-3911 ESAPFEVR
+3911 ESAPLEVR

-3953 VPGDVVQVRV
+3953 VPGDVIQVRV

-4182 VGSALPDGQ
+4182 VGSALPDGK

-4300 GNTKTSAELR
+4300 GNTKTSAELQ

-4532 SVTTPRFVIGNVPAD
+4532 SVTKPRFVIGNVPAD

-4560 SVTANGNNLWEFQ
+4560 PVTANGNNLWEFQ

-4610 VSVRMEPASDTGN
+4610 VSVRMEPASDTGS

-4656 GREVLKQTITVGADG
+4656 GREVLKHTITVGADG

-4725 QHEAT
+4725 QYEAT
-4730 SLRPEFKGFAE
+4730 SLRPEFKGLAE

-4832 PTLIGS
+4832 PTLVGN
-4838 TLPNTIVSIYVDGV
+4838 TLPNAIVSIYVDGV

-4970 YELTFKV
+4970 YVLTFKV

-5078 GNSQQKEILIEHDTQ
+5078 GNSQQKDILIEHDTQ

-5302 TNHNKPVLVGTAE
+5302 TSHNKPVLVGTAE

-5376 DTSTFIDNPA
+5376 DTSTFIDNPV
-5386 MVAGSDNG
+5386 MMAGSDNG

-5401 TSQTRPTFSIFGE
+5401 TSQTRPAFSIYGE

-5535 WVNEKGHWQ
+5535 WVNDKGHWQ

-5582 IKVFTSELDDNKSS
+5582 IQVFTSELDDNKSS
-5596 SKTEWWSNSDLITM
+5596 SKTDWWSNSSTITM
-5610 RGTGEIGAT
+5610 RGMGEIGAT

-5633 VAATGRWELSTDKLP
+5633 VAANGQWELSTDQLP
-5648 EGTYDISL
+5648 EGKYDITLS
-5656 VIEDSAGN
+5656 IEDNAGN
-5664 RWEDVREIFIDRT
+5664 RKEEVHEIFIDRT

-5709 DSEGNTYTLTVP
+5709 DSNGNTYTLTVP

-5757 MKEVPVISL
+5757 MKETPVISL

-5779 TRDKQPTFIIG
+5779 TRDNQPTFIIG

-5866 AGEDNGA
+5866 AGEGNGA

-5878 VTNHTQPK
+5878 VTNHNHTQPK

-5928 WNDGNYTLSVTVV
+5928 WNDGTYTLSVTVV
-5941 DRAGNSQQSA
+5941 DRAGNSLQSA
-5951 SLAVTVDSTVTV
+5951 SLEVTVDSTVTV

-5977 ATAVTPPES
+5977 PTAVTPPES

-5995 HLRTEPSAAEESVVK
+5995 HLRTVPSAAEESVVK
-6010 VTAYSITLLN
+6010 ETAYSITLLN

-6048 SIMFEGEEFTLPIT
+6048 SVMFEGEEFTLPIT

-6074 EDGEYTMDVKFID
+6074 EDGEYTMDVKFLD
-6087 KDNDFLIKEKTFSV
+6087 KDDDFLIKEKTFSV

-6107 IVNAMNVRGKTE
+6107 IVNAMNARGKTE

-6132 HNNNGAIDVFAVNE
+6132 HNNNGAIEVFAVNE

>member
-158 SSKQIEEMLQNF
+158 SSKQMEEMLQNF

-429 TIAPEKPTI
+429 TIPPEKPTI

-636 LEDYVVLPNGII
+636 LEDFVVLPNGII

-1037 SDDNLT
+1037 ADDNLT

-1114 IFDFTIDTTVSTPV
+1114 VFDFTIDTTVSTPV

-1178 LSHLNGSWLFIPG
+1178 LSHLNGSWLFTPG

-1203 KVEDKAGNTNYSA
+1203 KVEDKAGNTSYSA

-1327 IVLDSADDT
+1327 IVLNSADDT
-1336 GIQGDNMTNSTQ
+1336 GVQGDNMTNRTQ

-1389 PTSWADGDYTL
+1389 TASWTDGDYIL

-1426 INNIE
+1426 IDNIE
-1431 LVNDSGIPDDNLTNN
+1431 LVNDSGIPNDNLTNN
-1446 VRPHFQVTVPTD
+1446 VRPQFQVTVPTD

-1470 TWFNA
+1470 TWVTAAQKA
-1475 TQSAT
+1475 T
-1480 PGVWDYIWPDDVA
+1480 GVWEYIWPDDVT
-1493 DGGYTLTVEATD
+1493 DGSHTLTVEATD

-1675 TQSATSGV
+1675 TQIATSGV

-1715 DFTIDTILSEP
+1715 DFTIDTLLSEP

-1883 YIWPTD
+1883 YIWPTE

-1910 ETLNFIIDTTL
+1910 ETLNFTIDTTL

-1976 TQTNGQW
+1976 TQIGGQW

-2037 DDNLTNNVRPHFQV
+2037 DDNLTNNVRPQFQV

-2075 SATPGVWD
+2075 S
-2083 YTWLADVGEGK
+2083 
-2094 HTLTV
+2094 
-2099 EATDKAGNKT
+2099 
-2109 TQQLDFIIDT
+2109 
-2119 LLSEPTIVLDN
+2119 S
-2130 TDDSGTKGDH
+2130 
-2140 LTNVNKPTFLLGNID
+2140 
-2155 ADARYVTVEVQH
+2155 
-2167 GGTKEVLTATKDATG
+2167 
-2182 NWSVTPTGTWADGD
+2182 
-2196 YTLTVR
+2196 
-2202 VEDEAGNEKHSASL
+2202 
-2216 TVTVD
+2216 
-2221 TQITIDVIE
+2221 
-2230 LVNDNGIPGDN
+2230 
-2241 MTNDAHPQF
+2241 
-2250 RVTVPGDVNEVS
+2250 
-2262 LSIDGGVTWVKATQ
+2262 
-2276 SATPGVWNY
+2276 
-2285 TWPGTVPDGDY
+2285 
-2296 TLNVKATDNA
+2296 
-2306 GNTVTE
+2306 
-2312 TLHFTIDTTLSTPV
+2312 
-2326 IVLDSADDSGVHGD
+2326 
-2340 NMTNHTQPTF
+2340 
-2350 ALQHIDDDAVRVTV
+2350 
-2364 SVEHGGVTTTFDATK
+2364 
-2379 DAGGWTFT
+2379 
-2387 PTGAWAD
+2387 
-2394 GDYTL
+2394 
-2399 SVSVEDK
+2399 
-2406 AGNTS
+2406 
-2411 HSASLTVTVDTQIAI
+2411 
-2426 NNIEL
+2426 
-2431 VNDSGIPDDNLTN
+2431 
-2444 NVRPHFQVTVPTDV
+2444 
-2458 NVVRLSIDGGKTWFN
+2458 
-2473 ATQSATPGVW
+2473 
-2483 DYIWPD
+2483 
-2489 DVADGGYT
+2489 
-2497 LTVEATDEAGNKATQ
+2497 
-2512 TLDFTIDTTL
+2512 
-2522 SVPTLSLD
+2522 
-2530 SADDSGIAGDNITN
+2530 
-2544 VKTPGFTL
+2544 
-2552 NNIDTDVSRVIVE
+2552 
-2565 VMHNGIK
+2565 
-2572 QEVPLV
+2572 
-2578 QTGGQWRFAPT
+2578 
-2589 SDWADGD
+2589 
-2596 YILTVK
+2596 
-2602 VEDRAGNVK
+2602 
-2611 QSAPLTVTVDTHIA
+2611 
-2625 IDRIELVNDSG
+2625 
-2636 IPGDNLT
+2636 
-2643 NEARPHFQ
+2643 
-2651 VTVPADVNGVRLS
+2651 
-2664 IDGGKTWFDATQ
+2664 
-2676 SATSGVWDYTWLT
+2676 
-2689 NVANGPHTL
+2689 
-2698 MVEAS
+2698 
-2703 DKAGNKTTQKLDF
+2703 
-2716 TIDTILSEPTITL
+2716 
-2729 DSADDSAA
+2729 
-2737 GDNITNVKMPGFTLG
+2737 
-2752 NIDADVTKVVVT
+2752 
-2764 VAHDGK
+2764 
-2770 NQQIELI
+2770 
-2777 KNGGVW
+2777 
-2783 RFTPGAAW
+2783 
-2791 TDGDYTLTVK
+2791 
-2801 VEDKAGNTN
+2801 
-2810 YSAPLTVTI
+2810 
-2819 DTQTSID
+2819 
-2826 RIELLNDT
+2826 
-2834 GIVGDNLTNEARP
+2834 
-2847 QFHITVPTDVNSV
+2847 
-2860 QLSLDGGINW
+2860 
-2870 VNATLTSDGV
+2870 
-2880 WEYIWPTDLVENTY
+2880 
-2894 TLTVKATDVAGNTA
+2894 
-2908 TETLNF
+2908 
-2914 IIDTTLSTPTIT
+2914 
-2926 LDSADDS
+2926 
-2933 GTANDNKTNVKTP
+2933 
-2946 GFIIGGIDS
+2946 
-2955 DVTQVVVQV
+2955 
-2964 MRDGHSEEVELTQ
+2964 
-2977 TNGQWRFVPGSAWTD
+2977 
-2992 GDYTLTVTVKDEAGN
+2992 
-3007 IRHSAPLTVTID
+3007 
-3019 TQITI
+3019 
-3024 DHIELVNDSGIPDD
+3024 
-3038 NLTNNVRPH
+3038 
-3047 FQVTVPTDVNVV
+3047 
-3059 RLSIDGGKTWFN
+3059 
-3071 ATQSATPGV
+3071 TPGV

-3173 TATKGA
+3173 TATKDATGNWSVTPTGTWADGDYTLTVRVEDDAGNVKHSASLTVTVDTQITIDDIELVNDSGTRGDNLTNNANPHFRITVPGDVNEVSLSIDGGVTWVKATQSVTPGVWNYTWPGTVPDGDYTLNVKATDNAGNTVTETLHFTIDTTLSTPVIVLDSADDTGIQGDNMTNRTQPTFNLQHIDDDAVRVTVSVEHGGVTTTFDATKDAGGWTFTPPTSWGAGDYTLSVSVEDKAGNTSHSASLTVTVDTQIAINNIELVNDSGIPDDNLTNNVRPHFQVTVPTDVNVVRLSIDGGKTWFNATQSATPGVWDYTWLADVGEGKHTLTVEATDKAGNQTTQKLDFIIDTLLSEPTIALDSTDDSGTKGDNLTNVNKPTFILGNIDADARYVTVEVQHGGTGTKEVLTATKGA

-3219 DTQITIDVIELVN
+3219 DTQITIDDIELVN

-3269 WVRATQGTAGIWDY
+3269 WVRATQGTAGTWDY

-3320 STPTIAMDS
+3320 STPTITMDS

-3351 NIDADAHSV
+3351 NIDSDAHSV

-3375 TQVGGQWRFTPDA
+3375 TQAGGQWRFTPDA

-3400 VTDNAG
+3400 VQDNAG
-3406 NVRQSTPLVVTVDT
+3406 NVRQSTPLIVTVDT

-3462 IDGGANWVSATQGI
+3462 IDGGANWVSAAQGI

-3505 TATQTLEFFIDTR
+3505 TATQTLEFSIDTR

-3569 TSFTATQGAGGW
+3569 TSFTATQGAAGW

-3621 AIDRIELVNDSGVPG
+3621 AIDHIELVNDSGVPG

-3718 LLTPT
+3718 LMTPT

-3745 PVFVLGSIDKD
+3745 PIFVLGSIDKD

-3850 DIHQVDS
+3850 DIRQVDS

-4218 REPTIVLDPTHDT
+4218 QEPTIVLDPTHDT

-4260 VHIDGR
+4260 VHLDGR

-4300 GNTKTSAELR
+4300 GNTKTSAELK

-4317 QIDSVTLT
+4317 QIDSVTLI

-4375 EFTAGSALPDGH
+4375 QFTAGSALSDGH

-4505 IDTIV
+4505 IDTVV
-4510 SDPSID
+4510 SDPRID

-4532 SVTTPRFVIGNVPAD
+4532 SVTKPRFVIGNVPAD

-4560 SVTANGNNLWEFQ
+4560 PVTANGNNLWEFQ

-4610 VSVRMEPASDTGN
+4610 VSVRMEPASDTGS

-4725 QHEAT
+4725 QYEAT
-4730 SLRPEFKGFAE
+4730 SLRPEFKGLAE

-4832 PTLIGS
+4832 PTLIGN
-4838 TLPNTIVSIYVDGV
+4838 TLPNAIVSIYVDGV

-4985 EFGPQNVI
+4985 EFGPQSVI

-5187 IDSQIAVF
+5187 IDSKIAVF

-5246 ILLQDDGTFNIHFS
+5246 ILLQDDGKFNIHFS

-5302 TNHNKPVLVGTAE
+5302 TSHNKPVLVGTAE

-5386 MVAGSDNG
+5386 MMAGSDNG
-5394 IFSNDSI
+5394 IFSNDSV
-5401 TSQTRPTFSIFGE
+5401 TSQTRPAFSIFGE

-5582 IKVFTSELDDNKSS
+5582 IQVFTSELDDNKSS
-5596 SKTEWWSNSDLITM
+5596 SKTDWWSNSSTITM
-5610 RGTGEIGAT
+5610 RGMGEIGAT

-5633 VAATGRWELSTDKLP
+5633 VAANGQWELSTDQLP
-5648 EGTYDISL
+5648 EGKYDITLS
-5656 VIEDSAGN
+5656 IEDNAGN
-5664 RWEDVREIFIDRT
+5664 RKEEVHEIFIDRT

-5696 QGTAEAKSQLIIT
+5696 QGAAEAKSQLIIT
-5709 DSEGNTYTLTVP
+5709 DSNGNTYTLTVP

-5900 VNVTHNGVTDIYQA
+5900 VNVTHNGVTDTYQA

-5995 HLRTEPSAAEESVVK
+5995 HLRTVPSAAEESVVK
-6010 VTAYSITLLN
+6010 ETAYSITLLN

-6048 SIMFEGEEFTLPIT
+6048 SVMFEGEEFTLPIT

-6087 KDNDFLIKEKTFSV
+6087 KDDDFLIKEKTFSV

-6107 IVNAMNVRGKTE
+6107 IVNAMNARGKTE

>member
-170 LADNVAKDNLAQQS
+170 LAENVAKDNLAQQS

-429 TIAPEKPTI
+429 TIPPEKPTI

-636 LEDYVVLPNGII
+636 LEDFVVLPNGII

-1037 SDDNLT
+1037 ADDNLT

-1114 IFDFTIDTTVSTPV
+1114 VFDFTIDTTVSTPV

-1178 LSHLNGSWLFIPG
+1178 LSHLNGSWLFTPG

-1203 KVEDKAGNTNYSA
+1203 KVEDKAGNTSYSA

-1327 IVLDSADDT
+1327 IVLNSADDT
-1336 GIQGDNMTNSTQ
+1336 GVQGDNMTNRTQ

-1480 PGVWDYIWPDDVA
+1480 PGAWDYIWPDDVA

-1505 EAGNKAT
+1505 KAGNKTT
-1512 QTLDFTIDTTLSVPT
+1512 QELDFTIDTTLSVPT

-1715 DFTIDTILSEP
+1715 DFIIDTLLSEP

-2119 LLSEPTIVLDN
+2119 LLSEPTIVLDS
-2130 TDDSGTKGDH
+2130 TDDSGTKGDN

-2312 TLHFTIDTTLSTPV
+2312 TLHFTIDTTLSVPV
-2326 IVLDSADDSGVHGD
+2326 IVLNSADDTGVQGD
-2340 NMTNHTQPTF
+2340 NMTNSTQPTF

-2379 DAGGWTFT
+2379 GVGGWSFT

-2444 NVRPHFQVTVPTDV
+2444 NVRPHFQVKVPTDV
-2458 NVVRLSIDGGKTWFN
+2458 N
-2473 ATQSATPGVW
+2473 
-2483 DYIWPD
+2483 
-2489 DVADGGYT
+2489 
-2497 LTVEATDEAGNKATQ
+2497 E
-2512 TLDFTIDTTL
+2512 
-2522 SVPTLSLD
+2522 
-2530 SADDSGIAGDNITN
+2530 
-2544 VKTPGFTL
+2544 
-2552 NNIDTDVSRVIVE
+2552 
-2565 VMHNGIK
+2565 
-2572 QEVPLV
+2572 
-2578 QTGGQWRFAPT
+2578 
-2589 SDWADGD
+2589 
-2596 YILTVK
+2596 
-2602 VEDRAGNVK
+2602 
-2611 QSAPLTVTVDTHIA
+2611 
-2625 IDRIELVNDSG
+2625 
-2636 IPGDNLT
+2636 
-2643 NEARPHFQ
+2643 
-2651 VTVPADVNGVRLS
+2651 
-2664 IDGGKTWFDATQ
+2664 
-2676 SATSGVWDYTWLT
+2676 
-2689 NVANGPHTL
+2689 
-2698 MVEAS
+2698 
-2703 DKAGNKTTQKLDF
+2703 
-2716 TIDTILSEPTITL
+2716 
-2729 DSADDSAA
+2729 
-2737 GDNITNVKMPGFTLG
+2737 
-2752 NIDADVTKVVVT
+2752 
-2764 VAHDGK
+2764 
-2770 NQQIELI
+2770 
-2777 KNGGVW
+2777 
-2783 RFTPGAAW
+2783 
-2791 TDGDYTLTVK
+2791 
-2801 VEDKAGNTN
+2801 
-2810 YSAPLTVTI
+2810 
-2819 DTQTSID
+2819 
-2826 RIELLNDT
+2826 
-2834 GIVGDNLTNEARP
+2834 
-2847 QFHITVPTDVNSV
+2847 
-2860 QLSLDGGINW
+2860 
-2870 VNATLTSDGV
+2870 
-2880 WEYIWPTDLVENTY
+2880 
-2894 TLTVKATDVAGNTA
+2894 
-2908 TETLNF
+2908 
-2914 IIDTTLSTPTIT
+2914 
-2926 LDSADDS
+2926 
-2933 GTANDNKTNVKTP
+2933 
-2946 GFIIGGIDS
+2946 
-2955 DVTQVVVQV
+2955 
-2964 MRDGHSEEVELTQ
+2964 
-2977 TNGQWRFVPGSAWTD
+2977 
-2992 GDYTLTVTVKDEAGN
+2992 
-3007 IRHSAPLTVTID
+3007 
-3019 TQITI
+3019 
-3024 DHIELVNDSGIPDD
+3024 
-3038 NLTNNVRPH
+3038 
-3047 FQVTVPTDVNVV
+3047 V

-3099 ATDKAGNKTTQQ
+3099 ATDKAGNQTTQK
-3111 LDFIIDTLLSEPT
+3111 LDFIIDTMLSEPT
-3124 IVLDNTDDSGTK
+3124 IVLDSTDDSGTK
-3136 GDNLTNVNKP
+3136 GDNLTNANKP
-3146 TFLLGNIDADA
+3146 TFILGNIDADA

-3162 EVQHGG
+3162 EVQYGG

-3320 STPTIAMDS
+3320 STPTITMDS

-3351 NIDADAHSV
+3351 NIDSDAQSV

-3406 NVRQSTPLVVTVDT
+3406 NVRQSTPLIVTVDT

-3462 IDGGANWVSATQGI
+3462 IDGGANWVSAAQGI

-3621 AIDRIELVNDSGVPG
+3621 AIDHIELVNDSGVPG

-3718 LLTPT
+3718 LMTPT

-3850 DIHQVDS
+3850 DIRQVDS

-4300 GNTKTSAELR
+4300 GNTKTSAELK

-4532 SVTTPRFVIGNVPAD
+4532 SVTKPRFVIGNVPAD

-4560 SVTANGNNLWEFQ
+4560 PVTANGNNLWEFQ

-4832 PTLIGS
+4832 PTLVGN
-4838 TLPNTIVSIYVDGV
+4838 TLPNAIVSIYVDGV

-4970 YELTFKV
+4970 YVLTFKV

-5025 IDGTAEAGSTLTIRN
+5025 IDGTAEAGSTLTIRS

-5078 GNSQQKEILIEHDTQ
+5078 GNSQQKDILIEHDTQ

-5337 GTWSYQFDNALK
+5337 GTWSYQFDNVLK

-5401 TSQTRPTFSIFGE
+5401 TSQTRPTFSISGE

-5582 IKVFTSELDDNKSS
+5582 IQVFTSELDDNKSS
-5596 SKTEWWSNSDLITM
+5596 SKTDWWSNSSTITM
-5610 RGTGEIGAT
+5610 RGMGEIGAT

-5633 VAATGRWELSTDKLP
+5633 VAANGQWELSTDQLP
-5648 EGTYDISL
+5648 EGKYDITLS
-5656 VIEDSAGN
+5656 IEDNAGN
-5664 RWEDVREIFIDRT
+5664 RKEEVHEIFIDRT

-5709 DSEGNTYTLTVP
+5709 DSNGNTYTLTVP

-5748 RSDDVPLDI
+5748 RSDDVSLDI

-5866 AGEDNGA
+5866 AGEDNGV

-5900 VNVTHNGVTDIYQA
+5900 VNVTHNGVTDTYQA

-5928 WNDGNYTLSVTVV
+5928 WNDGTYTLSVTVV

-5995 HLRTEPSAAEESVVK
+5995 HLRTVPSAAEESVVK
-6010 VTAYSITLLN
+6010 ETAYSITLLN

-6107 IVNAMNVRGKTE
+6107 IVNAMNARGKTE

>member
-40 TTPRGSVI
+40 TTPHGSVI

-116 ELKKQLDD
+116 ELKKQLDE

-438 ELDDSSDSGIKNDNI
+438 ELDDSSDSGIKNDSI

-536 EIETTN
+536 EIETTD

-597 SVEGINNLTFTVED
+597 SVEGVNNLTFTVED

-617 DFSFSYVIDTIAP
+617 DFSFSYVIDTVAP

-636 LEDYVVLPNGII
+636 LEDFVVLPNGII

-1037 SDDNLT
+1037 ADDNLT

-1065 DAMSDTQIGVATQQ
+1065 DAASDTQIGVATQQ

-1114 IFDFTIDTTVSTPV
+1114 VFDFTIDTTVSTPV

-1381 TGGWTFTP
+1381 TGGWSFTP
-1389 PTSWADGDYTL
+1389 TGAWADGDYTL

-1431 LVNDSGIPDDNLTNN
+1431 LVNDSGIPNDNLTNN

-1480 PGVWDYIWPDDVA
+1480 PGAWDYIWPDDVA

-1505 EAGNKAT
+1505 KAGNKTT
-1512 QTLDFTIDTTLSVPT
+1512 QELDFTIDTTLSVPT

-1636 GIPGDNLTN
+1636 GIPDDNLTN

-2109 TQQLDFIIDT
+2109 TQQLDFIVDT
-2119 LLSEPTIVLDN
+2119 LLSEPTIVLDS
-2130 TDDSGTKGDH
+2130 TDDSGTKGDN

-2326 IVLDSADDSGVHGD
+2326 IVLDSADDTGIQGD
-2340 NMTNHTQPTF
+2340 NMTNRTQPTF
-2350 ALQHIDDDAVRVTV
+2350 NLQHIDDDAVRVTV

-2379 DAGGWTFT
+2379 GTGGWTFT
-2387 PTGAWAD
+2387 PPTSWGA

-2444 NVRPHFQVTVPTDV
+2444 NVRPQFQVKVPTDV
-2458 NVVRLSIDGGKTWFN
+2458 N
-2473 ATQSATPGVW
+2473 
-2483 DYIWPD
+2483 
-2489 DVADGGYT
+2489 
-2497 LTVEATDEAGNKATQ
+2497 E
-2512 TLDFTIDTTL
+2512 
-2522 SVPTLSLD
+2522 
-2530 SADDSGIAGDNITN
+2530 
-2544 VKTPGFTL
+2544 
-2552 NNIDTDVSRVIVE
+2552 
-2565 VMHNGIK
+2565 
-2572 QEVPLV
+2572 
-2578 QTGGQWRFAPT
+2578 
-2589 SDWADGD
+2589 
-2596 YILTVK
+2596 
-2602 VEDRAGNVK
+2602 
-2611 QSAPLTVTVDTHIA
+2611 
-2625 IDRIELVNDSG
+2625 
-2636 IPGDNLT
+2636 
-2643 NEARPHFQ
+2643 
-2651 VTVPADVNGVRLS
+2651 
-2664 IDGGKTWFDATQ
+2664 
-2676 SATSGVWDYTWLT
+2676 
-2689 NVANGPHTL
+2689 
-2698 MVEAS
+2698 
-2703 DKAGNKTTQKLDF
+2703 
-2716 TIDTILSEPTITL
+2716 
-2729 DSADDSAA
+2729 
-2737 GDNITNVKMPGFTLG
+2737 
-2752 NIDADVTKVVVT
+2752 
-2764 VAHDGK
+2764 
-2770 NQQIELI
+2770 
-2777 KNGGVW
+2777 
-2783 RFTPGAAW
+2783 
-2791 TDGDYTLTVK
+2791 
-2801 VEDKAGNTN
+2801 
-2810 YSAPLTVTI
+2810 
-2819 DTQTSID
+2819 
-2826 RIELLNDT
+2826 
-2834 GIVGDNLTNEARP
+2834 
-2847 QFHITVPTDVNSV
+2847 
-2860 QLSLDGGINW
+2860 
-2870 VNATLTSDGV
+2870 
-2880 WEYIWPTDLVENTY
+2880 
-2894 TLTVKATDVAGNTA
+2894 
-2908 TETLNF
+2908 
-2914 IIDTTLSTPTIT
+2914 
-2926 LDSADDS
+2926 
-2933 GTANDNKTNVKTP
+2933 
-2946 GFIIGGIDS
+2946 
-2955 DVTQVVVQV
+2955 
-2964 MRDGHSEEVELTQ
+2964 
-2977 TNGQWRFVPGSAWTD
+2977 
-2992 GDYTLTVTVKDEAGN
+2992 
-3007 IRHSAPLTVTID
+3007 
-3019 TQITI
+3019 
-3024 DHIELVNDSGIPDD
+3024 
-3038 NLTNNVRPH
+3038 
-3047 FQVTVPTDVNVV
+3047 V

-3099 ATDKAGNKTTQQ
+3099 ATDKAGNQTTQK

-3124 IVLDNTDDSGTK
+3124 IVLDSTDDSGTK
-3136 GDNLTNVNKP
+3136 GDNLTNANKP

-3162 EVQHGG
+3162 EVQHGS

-3191 ADGDYTLTVRVEDD
+3191 ADGDYTLTVRVEDE

-3269 WVRATQGTAGIWDY
+3269 WVRATQGTAGTWDY

-3400 VTDNAG
+3400 VQDNAG
-3406 NVRQSTPLVVTVDT
+3406 NVRQSTPLIVTVDT

-3462 IDGGANWVSATQGI
+3462 IDGGANWVSAAQGI

-3569 TSFTATQGAGGW
+3569 TSFTATQGAAGW

-3621 AIDRIELVNDSGVPG
+3621 AIDHIELVNDSGVPG

-3850 DIHQVDS
+3850 DIRQVDS

-3911 ESAPFEVR
+3911 ESAPLEVR

-3953 VPGDVVQVRV
+3953 VPGDVIQVRV

-4182 VGSALPDGQ
+4182 VGSALPDGK

-4300 GNTKTSAELR
+4300 GNTKTSAELQ

-4375 EFTAGSALPDGH
+4375 EFTAGSALSDGH

-4532 SVTTPRFVIGNVPAD
+4532 SVTKPRFVIGNVPAD

-4560 SVTANGNNLWEFQ
+4560 PVTANGNNLWEFQ

-4610 VSVRMEPASDTGN
+4610 VSVRMEPASDTGS

-4656 GREVLKQTITVGADG
+4656 GREVLKHTITVGADG

-4730 SLRPEFKGFAE
+4730 SLRPEFKGLAE

-4832 PTLIGS
+4832 PTLVGN
-4838 TLPNTIVSIYVDGV
+4838 TLPNAIVSIYVDGV

-4970 YELTFKV
+4970 YVLTFKV

-5246 ILLQDDGTFNIHFS
+5246 ILLQDDGKFNIHFS

-5302 TNHNKPVLVGTAE
+5302 TSHNKPVLVGTAE

-5376 DTSTFIDNPA
+5376 DTSTFIDNPV
-5386 MVAGSDNG
+5386 MMAGSDNG

-5401 TSQTRPTFSIFGE
+5401 TSQTRPAFSIYGE

-5535 WVNEKGHWQ
+5535 WVNDKGHWQ

-5582 IKVFTSELDDNKSS
+5582 IQVFTSELDDNKSS
-5596 SKTEWWSNSDLITM
+5596 SKTDWWSNSSTITM
-5610 RGTGEIGAT
+5610 RGMGEIGAT

-5633 VAATGRWELSTDKLP
+5633 VAANGQWELSTDQLP
-5648 EGTYDISL
+5648 EGKYDITLS
-5656 VIEDSAGN
+5656 IEDNAGN
-5664 RWEDVREIFIDRT
+5664 RKEEVHEIFIDRT

-5709 DSEGNTYTLTVP
+5709 DSNGNTYTLTVP

-5757 MKEVPVISL
+5757 MKETPVISL

-5779 TRDKQPTFIIG
+5779 TRDNQPTFIIG

-5866 AGEDNGA
+5866 AGEGNGA

-5878 VTNHTQPK
+5878 VTNHNHTQPK

-5900 VNVTHNGVTDIYQA
+5900 VNVTHNGVTDTYQA

-5928 WNDGNYTLSVTVV
+5928 WNDGTYTLSVTVV
-5941 DRAGNSQQSA
+5941 DRAGNSLQSA
-5951 SLAVTVDSTVTV
+5951 SLEVTVDSTVTV

-5977 ATAVTPPES
+5977 PTAVTPPES

-5995 HLRTEPSAAEESVVK
+5995 HLRTVPSAAEESVVK
-6010 VTAYSITLLN
+6010 ETAYSITLLN

-6048 SIMFEGEEFTLPIT
+6048 SVMFEGEEFTLPIT

-6074 EDGEYTMDVKFID
+6074 EDGEYTMDVKFLD
-6087 KDNDFLIKEKTFSV
+6087 KDDDFLIKEKTFSV

-6107 IVNAMNVRGKTE
+6107 IVNAMNARGKTE

-6132 HNNNGAIDVFAVNE
+6132 HNNNGAIEVFAVNE

>member
-429 TIAPEKPTI
+429 TIPPEKPTI

-597 SVEGINNLTFTVED
+597 SVEGVNNLTFTVED

-617 DFSFSYVIDTIAP
+617 DFSFSYVIDTVAP

-636 LEDYVVLPNGII
+636 LEDFVVLPNGII

-661 EPKST
+661 EPKSI

-1032 SDSGI
+1032 SDSGV

-1065 DAMSDTQIGVATQQ
+1065 DAASDTQIGVATQQ

-1114 IFDFTIDTTVSTPV
+1114 VFDFTIDTTVSTPV

-1381 TGGWTFTP
+1381 TGGW
-1389 PTSWADGDYTL
+1389 S
-1400 SVSVE
+1400 
-1405 DKAGNTSHSAS
+1405 
-1416 LTVTVDTQIA
+1416 
-1426 INNIE
+1426 
-1431 LVNDSGIPDDNLTNN
+1431 
-1446 VRPHFQVTVPTD
+1446 
-1458 VNVVR
+1458 
-1463 LSIDGGK
+1463 
-1470 TWFNA
+1470 
-1475 TQSAT
+1475 
-1480 PGVWDYIWPDDVA
+1480 
-1493 DGGYTLTVEATD
+1493 
-1505 EAGNKAT
+1505 
-1512 QTLDFTIDTTLSVPT
+1512 
-1527 LSLDSADDS
+1527 
-1536 GIAGD
+1536 
-1541 NITNVKTPGFTLN
+1541 
-1554 NIDTDVSRVIV
+1554 
-1565 EVMHNGIK
+1565 
-1573 QEVPLVQTGGQW
+1573 
-1585 RFAPTSDWADGD
+1585 
-1597 YILTVKVEDRAGNV
+1597 
-1611 KQSAPLTVTV
+1611 
-1621 DTHIAIDRIELVNDS
+1621 
-1636 GIPGDNLTN
+1636 
-1645 EARPHFQVT
+1645 
-1654 VPADVNGVR
+1654 
-1663 LSIDGGKTWFDA
+1663 
-1675 TQSATSGV
+1675 
-1683 WDYTWLTNVA
+1683 
-1693 NGPHTLM
+1693 
-1700 VEASDKAGNK
+1700 
-1710 TTQKL
+1710 
-1715 DFTIDTILSEP
+1715 
-1726 TITLDSADDSAAGD
+1726 
-1740 NITNVKMPG
+1740 
-1749 FTLGNIDAD
+1749 
-1758 VTKVVVTV
+1758 
-1766 AHDGKNQQIELIKNG
+1766 
-1781 GVWRFT
+1781 
-1787 PGAAWTDGDYTLTVK
+1787 
-1802 VEDKAGNTNYSA
+1802 
-1814 PLTVTID
+1814 
-1821 TQTSIDRIELLNDTG
+1821 
-1836 IVGDN
+1836 
-1841 LTNEARPQFH
+1841 
-1851 ITVPTDVNSVQLSL
+1851 
-1865 DGGINWV
+1865 
-1872 NATLTSDGVWE
+1872 
-1883 YIWPTD
+1883 
-1889 LVENTY
+1889 
-1895 TLTVKATDVAGNTAT
+1895 
-1910 ETLNFIIDTTL
+1910 
-1921 STPTI
+1921 
-1926 TLDSADDS
+1926 
-1934 GTANDN
+1934 
-1940 KTNVKTPGFIIGG
+1940 
-1953 IDSDVTQV
+1953 
-1961 VVQVMRDGHSEEVEL
+1961 
-1976 TQTNGQW
+1976 
-1983 RFVPGSAWTDGDYT
+1983 
-1997 LTVTVKDEAGNIRH
+1997 
-2011 SAPLTVTIDTQIT
+2011 
-2024 IDHIELVNDSGIP
+2024 
-2037 DDNLTNNVRPHFQV
+2037 
-2051 TVPTDVNVVRL
+2051 
-2062 SIDGGKTWFNATQ
+2062 
-2075 SATPGVWD
+2075 
-2083 YTWLADVGEGK
+2083 
-2094 HTLTV
+2094 
-2099 EATDKAGNKT
+2099 
-2109 TQQLDFIIDT
+2109 
-2119 LLSEPTIVLDN
+2119 
-2130 TDDSGTKGDH
+2130 
-2140 LTNVNKPTFLLGNID
+2140 
-2155 ADARYVTVEVQH
+2155 
-2167 GGTKEVLTATKDATG
+2167 
-2182 NWSVTPTGTWADGD
+2182 
-2196 YTLTVR
+2196 
-2202 VEDEAGNEKHSASL
+2202 
-2216 TVTVD
+2216 
-2221 TQITIDVIE
+2221 
-2230 LVNDNGIPGDN
+2230 
-2241 MTNDAHPQF
+2241 
-2250 RVTVPGDVNEVS
+2250 
-2262 LSIDGGVTWVKATQ
+2262 
-2276 SATPGVWNY
+2276 
-2285 TWPGTVPDGDY
+2285 
-2296 TLNVKATDNA
+2296 
-2306 GNTVTE
+2306 
-2312 TLHFTIDTTLSTPV
+2312 
-2326 IVLDSADDSGVHGD
+2326 
-2340 NMTNHTQPTF
+2340 
-2350 ALQHIDDDAVRVTV
+2350 
-2364 SVEHGGVTTTFDATK
+2364 
-2379 DAGGWTFT
+2379 FT

-2483 DYIWPD
+2483 DY
-2489 DVADGGYT
+2489 
-2497 LTVEATDEAGNKATQ
+2497 
-2512 TLDFTIDTTL
+2512 
-2522 SVPTLSLD
+2522 
-2530 SADDSGIAGDNITN
+2530 
-2544 VKTPGFTL
+2544 
-2552 NNIDTDVSRVIVE
+2552 
-2565 VMHNGIK
+2565 
-2572 QEVPLV
+2572 
-2578 QTGGQWRFAPT
+2578 
-2589 SDWADGD
+2589 
-2596 YILTVK
+2596 
-2602 VEDRAGNVK
+2602 
-2611 QSAPLTVTVDTHIA
+2611 
-2625 IDRIELVNDSG
+2625 
-2636 IPGDNLT
+2636 
-2643 NEARPHFQ
+2643 
-2651 VTVPADVNGVRLS
+2651 
-2664 IDGGKTWFDATQ
+2664 
-2676 SATSGVWDYTWLT
+2676 
-2689 NVANGPHTL
+2689 
-2698 MVEAS
+2698 
-2703 DKAGNKTTQKLDF
+2703 
-2716 TIDTILSEPTITL
+2716 
-2729 DSADDSAA
+2729 
-2737 GDNITNVKMPGFTLG
+2737 
-2752 NIDADVTKVVVT
+2752 
-2764 VAHDGK
+2764 
-2770 NQQIELI
+2770 
-2777 KNGGVW
+2777 
-2783 RFTPGAAW
+2783 
-2791 TDGDYTLTVK
+2791 
-2801 VEDKAGNTN
+2801 
-2810 YSAPLTVTI
+2810 
-2819 DTQTSID
+2819 
-2826 RIELLNDT
+2826 
-2834 GIVGDNLTNEARP
+2834 
-2847 QFHITVPTDVNSV
+2847 
-2860 QLSLDGGINW
+2860 
-2870 VNATLTSDGV
+2870 
-2880 WEYIWPTDLVENTY
+2880 
-2894 TLTVKATDVAGNTA
+2894 
-2908 TETLNF
+2908 
-2914 IIDTTLSTPTIT
+2914 
-2926 LDSADDS
+2926 
-2933 GTANDNKTNVKTP
+2933 
-2946 GFIIGGIDS
+2946 
-2955 DVTQVVVQV
+2955 
-2964 MRDGHSEEVELTQ
+2964 
-2977 TNGQWRFVPGSAWTD
+2977 
-2992 GDYTLTVTVKDEAGN
+2992 
-3007 IRHSAPLTVTID
+3007 
-3019 TQITI
+3019 
-3024 DHIELVNDSGIPDD
+3024 
-3038 NLTNNVRPH
+3038 
-3047 FQVTVPTDVNVV
+3047 
-3059 RLSIDGGKTWFN
+3059 
-3071 ATQSATPGV
+3071 
-3080 WDYTWLADVGE
+3080 TWLADVGE

-3099 ATDKAGNKTTQQ
+3099 ATDKAGNQTTQK
-3111 LDFIIDTLLSEPT
+3111 LDFIIDTMLSEPT
-3124 IVLDNTDDSGTK
+3124 IVLDSTDDSGTK
-3136 GDNLTNVNKP
+3136 GDNLTNANKP
-3146 TFLLGNIDADA
+3146 TFILGNIDADA

-3162 EVQHGG
+3162 EVQYGG

-3191 ADGDYTLTVRVEDD
+3191 ADGDYMLTVRVEDD

-3320 STPTIAMDS
+3320 STPTITMDS

-3351 NIDADAHSV
+3351 NIDSDAQSV

-3406 NVRQSTPLVVTVDT
+3406 NVRQSTPLIVTVDT

-3462 IDGGANWVSATQGI
+3462 IDGGANWVSAAQGI

-3621 AIDRIELVNDSGVPG
+3621 AIDHIELVNDSGVPG

-3718 LLTPT
+3718 LMTPT

-3850 DIHQVDS
+3850 DIRQVDS

-4300 GNTKTSAELR
+4300 GNTKTSAELK

-4532 SVTTPRFVIGNVPAD
+4532 SVTKPRFVIGNVPAD

-4560 SVTANGNNLWEFQ
+4560 PVTANGNNLWEFQ

-4610 VSVRMEPASDTGN
+4610 VSVRMEPASDTGS

-4725 QHEAT
+4725 QYEAT
-4730 SLRPEFKGFAE
+4730 SLRPEFKGLAE

-4832 PTLIGS
+4832 PTLIGN
-4838 TLPNTIVSIYVDGV
+4838 TLPNAIVSIYVDGV

-5040 PQGVVIATL
+5040 PQGGVIATL

-5246 ILLQDDGTFNIHFS
+5246 ILLQDDGKFNIHFS

-5302 TNHNKPVLVGTAE
+5302 TSHNKPVLVGTAE

-5376 DTSTFIDNPA
+5376 DTSTFIDNPV
-5386 MVAGSDNG
+5386 MIAGSDNG

-5401 TSQTRPTFSIFGE
+5401 TSQTRPAFSIFGE

-5476 FNTTPVAIDSIGG
+5476 LNTTPVAIDSIGG

-5535 WVNEKGHWQ
+5535 WVNDKGHWQ

-5582 IKVFTSELDDNKSS
+5582 IQVFTSELDDNKSS
-5596 SKTEWWSNSDLITM
+5596 SKTDWWSNSSTITM
-5610 RGTGEIGAT
+5610 RGMGEIGAT

-5633 VAATGRWELSTDKLP
+5633 VAANGQWELSTDQLP
-5648 EGTYDISL
+5648 EGKYDITLS
-5656 VIEDSAGN
+5656 IEDNAGN
-5664 RWEDVREIFIDRT
+5664 RKEEVHEIFIDRT

-5709 DSEGNTYTLTVP
+5709 DSNGNTYTLTVP

-5757 MKEVPVISL
+5757 MKETPVISL
-5766 SPDSDSGTVGDNI
+5766 SPDSDSGTAGDNI
-5779 TRDKQPTFIIG
+5779 TRDNQPTFIIG

-5878 VTNHTQPK
+5878 VTNHNHTQPK

-5900 VNVTHNGVTDIYQA
+5900 VNVTHNGVTDTYQA

-5963 TADSQHDDASDDAT
+5963 TADSQHNDASDDAT
-5977 ATAVTPPES
+5977 AIAVTPPES

-5995 HLRTEPSAAEESVVK
+5995 HLRTVPSVAEESVVK
-6010 VTAYSITLLN
+6010 ETAYSITLLN

-6048 SIMFEGEEFTLPIT
+6048 SVMFEGEEFTLPII

-6074 EDGEYTMDVKFID
+6074 EDGEYTMDVKYLD
-6087 KDNDFLIKEKTFSV
+6087 KDDDFLIKEKTFSV

-6107 IVNAMNVRGKTE
+6107 IVNAMNARGKTE

>member
-40 TTPRGSVI
+40 TTPHGSVI

-536 EIETTN
+536 EIETTD

-597 SVEGINNLTFTVED
+597 SVEGVNNLTFTVED

-617 DFSFSYVIDTIAP
+617 DFSFSYVIDTVAP

-636 LEDYVVLPNGII
+636 LEDFVVLPNGII

-1037 SDDNLT
+1037 ADDNLT

-1114 IFDFTIDTTVSTPV
+1114 VFDFTIDTTVSTPV

-1381 TGGWTFTP
+1381 TGGWSFTP
-1389 PTSWADGDYTL
+1389 TGAWADGDYTL

-1431 LVNDSGIPDDNLTNN
+1431 LVNDSGIPNDNLTNN

-1480 PGVWDYIWPDDVA
+1480 PGAWDYIWPDDVA

-1505 EAGNKAT
+1505 KAGNKTT
-1512 QTLDFTIDTTLSVPT
+1512 QELDFTIDTTLSVPT

-2119 LLSEPTIVLDN
+2119 LLSEPTIVLDS
-2130 TDDSGTKGDH
+2130 TDDSGTKGDN

-2262 LSIDGGVTWVKATQ
+2262 LSIDGGVTWVKVTQ

-2312 TLHFTIDTTLSTPV
+2312 TLHFTIDTTLSVPV
-2326 IVLDSADDSGVHGD
+2326 IVLNSADDTGVQGD
-2340 NMTNHTQPTF
+2340 NMTNSTQPTF

-2379 DAGGWTFT
+2379 GVGGWSFT

-2444 NVRPHFQVTVPTDV
+2444 NVRPHFQVKVPTDV
-2458 NVVRLSIDGGKTWFN
+2458 N
-2473 ATQSATPGVW
+2473 
-2483 DYIWPD
+2483 
-2489 DVADGGYT
+2489 
-2497 LTVEATDEAGNKATQ
+2497 E
-2512 TLDFTIDTTL
+2512 
-2522 SVPTLSLD
+2522 
-2530 SADDSGIAGDNITN
+2530 
-2544 VKTPGFTL
+2544 
-2552 NNIDTDVSRVIVE
+2552 
-2565 VMHNGIK
+2565 
-2572 QEVPLV
+2572 
-2578 QTGGQWRFAPT
+2578 
-2589 SDWADGD
+2589 
-2596 YILTVK
+2596 
-2602 VEDRAGNVK
+2602 
-2611 QSAPLTVTVDTHIA
+2611 
-2625 IDRIELVNDSG
+2625 
-2636 IPGDNLT
+2636 
-2643 NEARPHFQ
+2643 
-2651 VTVPADVNGVRLS
+2651 
-2664 IDGGKTWFDATQ
+2664 
-2676 SATSGVWDYTWLT
+2676 
-2689 NVANGPHTL
+2689 
-2698 MVEAS
+2698 
-2703 DKAGNKTTQKLDF
+2703 
-2716 TIDTILSEPTITL
+2716 
-2729 DSADDSAA
+2729 
-2737 GDNITNVKMPGFTLG
+2737 
-2752 NIDADVTKVVVT
+2752 
-2764 VAHDGK
+2764 
-2770 NQQIELI
+2770 
-2777 KNGGVW
+2777 
-2783 RFTPGAAW
+2783 
-2791 TDGDYTLTVK
+2791 
-2801 VEDKAGNTN
+2801 
-2810 YSAPLTVTI
+2810 
-2819 DTQTSID
+2819 
-2826 RIELLNDT
+2826 
-2834 GIVGDNLTNEARP
+2834 
-2847 QFHITVPTDVNSV
+2847 
-2860 QLSLDGGINW
+2860 
-2870 VNATLTSDGV
+2870 
-2880 WEYIWPTDLVENTY
+2880 
-2894 TLTVKATDVAGNTA
+2894 
-2908 TETLNF
+2908 
-2914 IIDTTLSTPTIT
+2914 
-2926 LDSADDS
+2926 
-2933 GTANDNKTNVKTP
+2933 
-2946 GFIIGGIDS
+2946 
-2955 DVTQVVVQV
+2955 
-2964 MRDGHSEEVELTQ
+2964 
-2977 TNGQWRFVPGSAWTD
+2977 
-2992 GDYTLTVTVKDEAGN
+2992 
-3007 IRHSAPLTVTID
+3007 
-3019 TQITI
+3019 
-3024 DHIELVNDSGIPDD
+3024 
-3038 NLTNNVRPH
+3038 
-3047 FQVTVPTDVNVV
+3047 V

-3091 GKHTLTVE
+3091 GKHILTVE
-3099 ATDKAGNKTTQQ
+3099 ATDKAGNQTTQK
-3111 LDFIIDTLLSEPT
+3111 LDFIIDTMLSEPT
-3124 IVLDNTDDSGTK
+3124 IVLDSTDDSGTK
-3136 GDNLTNVNKP
+3136 GDNLTNANKP
-3146 TFLLGNIDADA
+3146 TFILGNIDADA

-3162 EVQHGG
+3162 EVQYGG

-3320 STPTIAMDS
+3320 STPTITMDS

-3351 NIDADAHSV
+3351 NIDSDAQSV

-3406 NVRQSTPLVVTVDT
+3406 NVRQSTPLIVTVDT

-3462 IDGGANWVSATQGI
+3462 IDGGANWVSAAQGI

-3621 AIDRIELVNDSGVPG
+3621 AIDHIELVNDSGVPG

-3718 LLTPT
+3718 LMTPT

-3850 DIHQVDS
+3850 DIRQVDS

-4266 DYTIENTGG
+4266 DYTIENTGE

-4300 GNTKTSAELR
+4300 GNTKTSAELK

-4532 SVTTPRFVIGNVPAD
+4532 SVTKPRFVIGNVPAD

-4560 SVTANGNNLWEFQ
+4560 PVTANGNNLWEFQ

-4892 RSTAVDVTID
+4892 RSTAVDLTID

-5302 TNHNKPVLVGTAE
+5302 TSHNKPVLVGTAE

-5376 DTSTFIDNPA
+5376 DTSTFIDNPV
-5386 MVAGSDNG
+5386 MMAGSDNG

-5401 TSQTRPTFSIFGE
+5401 TSQTRPAFSIYGE

-5476 FNTTPVAIDSIGG
+5476 LNTTPVAIDSIGG

-5535 WVNEKGHWQ
+5535 WVNDKGHWQ

-5582 IKVFTSELDDNKSS
+5582 IQVFTSELDDNKSS
-5596 SKTEWWSNSDLITM
+5596 SKTDWWSNSSTITM
-5610 RGTGEIGAT
+5610 RGMGEIGAT

-5633 VAATGRWELSTDKLP
+5633 VAANGQWELSTDQLP
-5648 EGTYDISL
+5648 EGKYDITLS
-5656 VIEDSAGN
+5656 IEDNAGN
-5664 RWEDVREIFIDRT
+5664 RKEEVHEIFIDRT

-5709 DSEGNTYTLTVP
+5709 DSNGNTYTLTVP

-5928 WNDGNYTLSVTVV
+5928 WNDGTYTLSVTVV

-5963 TADSQHDDASDDAT
+5963 TADSQHNDASDDAT

-5995 HLRTEPSAAEESVVK
+5995 HLRTVPSVAEESVVK
-6010 VTAYSITLLN
+6010 ETAYSITLLN

-6048 SIMFEGEEFTLPIT
+6048 SVMFEGEEFTLPIT

-6087 KDNDFLIKEKTFSV
+6087 KDDDFLIKEKTFSV

-6107 IVNAMNVRGKTE
+6107 IVNAMNARGKAE

>member
-158 SSKQIEEMLQNF
+158 SSKQMEEMLQEF

-429 TIAPEKPTI
+429 TIPPEKPTI

-636 LEDYVVLPNGII
+636 LEDFVVLPNGII

-696 QGAYDI
+696 QGSYDI

-1065 DAMSDTQIGVATQQ
+1065 DAASDTQIGVATQQ

-1114 IFDFTIDTTVSTPV
+1114 VFDFTIDTTVSTPV

-1270 NSWVQATPGV
+1270 HSWVQATPGV

-1381 TGGWTFTP
+1381 TGGWSFTP
-1389 PTSWADGDYTL
+1389 TGAWADGDYTL

-1431 LVNDSGIPDDNLTNN
+1431 LVNDSGIPNDNLTNN

-1475 TQSAT
+1475 TQGAT
-1480 PGVWDYIWPDDVA
+1480 PGAWDYIWPDDVA

-1505 EAGNKAT
+1505 KAGNQTT
-1512 QTLDFTIDTTLSVPT
+1512 QELDFTIDTTLSVPT

-1585 RFAPTSDWADGD
+1585 RFAPTSDWGDGD

-1700 VEASDKAGNK
+1700 VEATDKAGNQ

-1715 DFTIDTILSEP
+1715 DFIIDTLLSEP

-2011 SAPLTVTIDTQIT
+2011 SAPLTVTIDTQIA

-2037 DDNLTNNVRPHFQV
+2037 DDNLTNNVRPQFQV

-2083 YTWLADVGEGK
+2083 YTWLTDVANGS

-2099 EATDKAGNKT
+2099 EATDAAGNKA
-2109 TQQLDFIIDT
+2109 TQNLEFNIDT
-2119 LLSEPTIVLDN
+2119 LLSEPTIALDS
-2130 TDDSGTKGDH
+2130 TDDSGTKGDN
-2140 LTNVNKPTFLLGNID
+2140 LTNVNKPTFILGNID

-2167 GGTKEVLTATKDATG
+2167 GGTKEVLTATKGATG
-2182 NWSVTPTGTWADGD
+2182 IWSVTPTGMWADGSH
-2196 YTLTVR
+2196 TLTVR
-2202 VEDEAGNEKHSASL
+2202 VEDEAGNVKYSVPL
-2216 TVTVD
+2216 TITVD
-2221 TQITIDVIE
+2221 TQITIDDIE
-2230 LVNDNGIPGDN
+2230 LVNDSGTKGDN
-2241 MTNDAHPQF
+2241 LTNDANPHF
-2250 RVTVPGDVNEVS
+2250 RITVPGDVNEVS
-2262 LSIDGGVTWVKATQ
+2262 LSIDGGVTWVKAMQ
-2276 SATPGVWNY
+2276 SSTSGVWNY
-2285 TWPGTVPDGDY
+2285 TWPKTLADDDY
-2296 TLNVKATDNA
+2296 TLTVKATDNA
-2306 GNTVTE
+2306 GNTVTR
-2312 TLHFTIDTTLSTPV
+2312 TLDFTIDTTLSTPV
-2326 IVLDSADDSGVHGD
+2326 IVLDSADDTGIQGD
-2340 NMTNHTQPTF
+2340 NMTNRTQPTF
-2350 ALQHIDDDAVRVTV
+2350 NLQHIDDDAVRVTV
-2364 SVEHGGVTTTFDATK
+2364 SVEHGGVTTTFDVTK

-2387 PTGAWAD
+2387 PPTSWGA

-2444 NVRPHFQVTVPTDV
+2444 NVRPQFQVKVPTDV
-2458 NVVRLSIDGGKTWFN
+2458 N
-2473 ATQSATPGVW
+2473 
-2483 DYIWPD
+2483 
-2489 DVADGGYT
+2489 
-2497 LTVEATDEAGNKATQ
+2497 E
-2512 TLDFTIDTTL
+2512 
-2522 SVPTLSLD
+2522 
-2530 SADDSGIAGDNITN
+2530 
-2544 VKTPGFTL
+2544 
-2552 NNIDTDVSRVIVE
+2552 
-2565 VMHNGIK
+2565 
-2572 QEVPLV
+2572 
-2578 QTGGQWRFAPT
+2578 
-2589 SDWADGD
+2589 
-2596 YILTVK
+2596 
-2602 VEDRAGNVK
+2602 
-2611 QSAPLTVTVDTHIA
+2611 
-2625 IDRIELVNDSG
+2625 
-2636 IPGDNLT
+2636 
-2643 NEARPHFQ
+2643 
-2651 VTVPADVNGVRLS
+2651 
-2664 IDGGKTWFDATQ
+2664 
-2676 SATSGVWDYTWLT
+2676 
-2689 NVANGPHTL
+2689 
-2698 MVEAS
+2698 
-2703 DKAGNKTTQKLDF
+2703 
-2716 TIDTILSEPTITL
+2716 
-2729 DSADDSAA
+2729 
-2737 GDNITNVKMPGFTLG
+2737 
-2752 NIDADVTKVVVT
+2752 
-2764 VAHDGK
+2764 
-2770 NQQIELI
+2770 
-2777 KNGGVW
+2777 
-2783 RFTPGAAW
+2783 
-2791 TDGDYTLTVK
+2791 
-2801 VEDKAGNTN
+2801 
-2810 YSAPLTVTI
+2810 
-2819 DTQTSID
+2819 
-2826 RIELLNDT
+2826 
-2834 GIVGDNLTNEARP
+2834 
-2847 QFHITVPTDVNSV
+2847 
-2860 QLSLDGGINW
+2860 
-2870 VNATLTSDGV
+2870 
-2880 WEYIWPTDLVENTY
+2880 
-2894 TLTVKATDVAGNTA
+2894 
-2908 TETLNF
+2908 
-2914 IIDTTLSTPTIT
+2914 
-2926 LDSADDS
+2926 
-2933 GTANDNKTNVKTP
+2933 
-2946 GFIIGGIDS
+2946 
-2955 DVTQVVVQV
+2955 
-2964 MRDGHSEEVELTQ
+2964 
-2977 TNGQWRFVPGSAWTD
+2977 
-2992 GDYTLTVTVKDEAGN
+2992 
-3007 IRHSAPLTVTID
+3007 
-3019 TQITI
+3019 
-3024 DHIELVNDSGIPDD
+3024 
-3038 NLTNNVRPH
+3038 
-3047 FQVTVPTDVNVV
+3047 V

-3099 ATDKAGNKTTQQ
+3099 ATDKAGNQTTQK

-3124 IVLDNTDDSGTK
+3124 IALDSTDDSGTK
-3136 GDNLTNVNKP
+3136 GDNLTSVNKP
-3146 TFLLGNIDADA
+3146 TFILGNIDADA

-3179 TGIWSVTPTGTW
+3179 TGIWSVTPTGMW
-3191 ADGDYTLTVRVEDD
+3191 ADGSHTLTVRVEDD

-3219 DTQITIDVIELVN
+3219 DTHIAIDDIELVN

-3305 NKTTQ
+3305 NQTTQ

-3400 VTDNAG
+3400 VQDNAG
-3406 NVRQSTPLVVTVDT
+3406 NVRQSTPLIVTVDT

-3462 IDGGANWVSATQGI
+3462 IDGGANWVSAAQGI

-3816 TIDGTLTTPVIE
+3816 TIDGSLTTPVIE

-3842 TNHDRPVF
+3842 TKHDRPVF
-3850 DIHQVDS
+3850 DIRQVDS

-3911 ESAPFEVR
+3911 ESAPLEVR

-3953 VPGDVVQVRV
+3953 VPGDVIQVRV

-3974 RKNADGQWIFDSPN
+3974 RKNADGQWIFDTPN

-4002 DEAGNIANKDLVF
+4002 DQAGNIANKDLVF

-4300 GNTKTSAELR
+4300 GNTKTSAELK

-4357 SFDGVNWTPI
+4357 SFDGVNWTPV

-4375 EFTAGSALPDGH
+4375 QFTAGSALSDGH

-4505 IDTIV
+4505 IDTVV
-4510 SDPSID
+4510 SDPRID

-4532 SVTTPRFVIGNVPAD
+4532 SVTKPRFVIGNVPAD

-4560 SVTANGNNLWEFQ
+4560 PVTANGNNLWEFQ

-4610 VSVRMEPASDTGN
+4610 VSVRMEPASDTGS

-4656 GREVLKQTITVGADG
+4656 GREVLKHTITVGADG

-4725 QHEAT
+4725 QYEAT
-4730 SLRPEFKGFAE
+4730 SLRPEFKGLAE

-4832 PTLIGS
+4832 PTLVGN
-4838 TLPNTIVSIYVDGV
+4838 TLPNAIVSIYVDGV

-4941 VNGVEKAIAYTTGAG
+4941 VNGVEKAIAYTTGTG

-5078 GNSQQKEILIEHDTQ
+5078 GNSQQKDILIEHDTQ

-5246 ILLQDDGTFNIHFS
+5246 ILLQDDGKFNIHFS

-5302 TNHNKPVLVGTAE
+5302 TSHNKPVLVGTAE

-5376 DTSTFIDNPA
+5376 DTSTFIDNPV
-5386 MVAGSDNG
+5386 MMAGSDNG

-5401 TSQTRPTFSIFGE
+5401 TSQTRPAFSIFGE

-5535 WVNEKGHWQ
+5535 WVNDKGHWQ

-5582 IKVFTSELDDNKSS
+5582 IQVFTSELDDNKSS
-5596 SKTEWWSNSDLITM
+5596 SKTDWWSNSSTITM
-5610 RGTGEIGAT
+5610 RGMGEIGAT

-5633 VAATGRWELSTDKLP
+5633 VAANGQWELSTDQLP
-5648 EGTYDISL
+5648 EGKYDITLS
-5656 VIEDSAGN
+5656 IEDNAGN
-5664 RWEDVREIFIDRT
+5664 RKEEVHEIFIDRT

-5709 DSEGNTYTLTVP
+5709 DSNGNTYTLTVP

-5866 AGEDNGA
+5866 AAEDNGA

-5878 VTNHTQPK
+5878 VTNHNHTQPK

-5900 VNVTHNGVTDIYQA
+5900 VNVTHNGVTDIYQV

-5928 WNDGNYTLSVTVV
+5928 WNDGTYTLSVTVV
-5941 DRAGNSQQSA
+5941 DRAGNSLQSA
-5951 SLAVTVDSTVTV
+5951 SLEVTVDSTVTV

-5995 HLRTEPSAAEESVVK
+5995 HLRTVPSAAEESVVK
-6010 VTAYSITLLN
+6010 ETAYSITLLN

-6048 SIMFEGEEFTLPIT
+6048 SVMFEGEEFTLPIT

-6087 KDNDFLIKEKTFSV
+6087 KDDDFLIKEKTFSV

-6107 IVNAMNVRGKTE
+6107 IVNAMNARGKTE

-6132 HNNNGAIDVFAVNE
+6132 HNNGAIDVFAVNE

>member
-245 LAAESNS
+245 LATESNS

-286 GQAVADS
+286 SQAVADS

-617 DFSFSYVIDTIAP
+617 DFSFSYVIDTVAP

-636 LEDYVVLPNGII
+636 LEDFVVLPNGII

-1032 SDSGI
+1032 SDSGV

-1065 DAMSDTQIGVATQQ
+1065 DAASDTQIGVATQQ

-1114 IFDFTIDTTVSTPV
+1114 VFDFTIDTTVSTPV

-1203 KVEDKAGNTNYSA
+1203 KVEDKAGNTSYSA

-1381 TGGWTFTP
+1381 TGGWSFTP
-1389 PTSWADGDYTL
+1389 TGAWADGDYTL

-1431 LVNDSGIPDDNLTNN
+1431 LVNDSGIPNDNLTNN

-1480 PGVWDYIWPDDVA
+1480 PGAWDYIWPDDVA

-1505 EAGNKAT
+1505 KAGNKTT
-1512 QTLDFTIDTTLSVPT
+1512 QELDFTIDTTLSVPT

-2119 LLSEPTIVLDN
+2119 LLSEPTIVLDS
-2130 TDDSGTKGDH
+2130 TDDSGTKGDN

-2312 TLHFTIDTTLSTPV
+2312 TLHFTIDTTLSVPV
-2326 IVLDSADDSGVHGD
+2326 IVLNSADDTGVQGD
-2340 NMTNHTQPTF
+2340 NMTNSTQPTF

-2379 DAGGWTFT
+2379 GTGGWSFT

-2444 NVRPHFQVTVPTDV
+2444 NVRPHFQVKVPMDV
-2458 NVVRLSIDGGKTWFN
+2458 N
-2473 ATQSATPGVW
+2473 
-2483 DYIWPD
+2483 
-2489 DVADGGYT
+2489 
-2497 LTVEATDEAGNKATQ
+2497 E
-2512 TLDFTIDTTL
+2512 
-2522 SVPTLSLD
+2522 
-2530 SADDSGIAGDNITN
+2530 
-2544 VKTPGFTL
+2544 
-2552 NNIDTDVSRVIVE
+2552 
-2565 VMHNGIK
+2565 
-2572 QEVPLV
+2572 
-2578 QTGGQWRFAPT
+2578 
-2589 SDWADGD
+2589 
-2596 YILTVK
+2596 
-2602 VEDRAGNVK
+2602 
-2611 QSAPLTVTVDTHIA
+2611 
-2625 IDRIELVNDSG
+2625 
-2636 IPGDNLT
+2636 
-2643 NEARPHFQ
+2643 
-2651 VTVPADVNGVRLS
+2651 
-2664 IDGGKTWFDATQ
+2664 
-2676 SATSGVWDYTWLT
+2676 
-2689 NVANGPHTL
+2689 
-2698 MVEAS
+2698 
-2703 DKAGNKTTQKLDF
+2703 
-2716 TIDTILSEPTITL
+2716 
-2729 DSADDSAA
+2729 
-2737 GDNITNVKMPGFTLG
+2737 
-2752 NIDADVTKVVVT
+2752 
-2764 VAHDGK
+2764 
-2770 NQQIELI
+2770 
-2777 KNGGVW
+2777 
-2783 RFTPGAAW
+2783 
-2791 TDGDYTLTVK
+2791 
-2801 VEDKAGNTN
+2801 
-2810 YSAPLTVTI
+2810 
-2819 DTQTSID
+2819 
-2826 RIELLNDT
+2826 
-2834 GIVGDNLTNEARP
+2834 
-2847 QFHITVPTDVNSV
+2847 
-2860 QLSLDGGINW
+2860 
-2870 VNATLTSDGV
+2870 
-2880 WEYIWPTDLVENTY
+2880 
-2894 TLTVKATDVAGNTA
+2894 
-2908 TETLNF
+2908 
-2914 IIDTTLSTPTIT
+2914 
-2926 LDSADDS
+2926 
-2933 GTANDNKTNVKTP
+2933 
-2946 GFIIGGIDS
+2946 
-2955 DVTQVVVQV
+2955 
-2964 MRDGHSEEVELTQ
+2964 
-2977 TNGQWRFVPGSAWTD
+2977 
-2992 GDYTLTVTVKDEAGN
+2992 
-3007 IRHSAPLTVTID
+3007 
-3019 TQITI
+3019 
-3024 DHIELVNDSGIPDD
+3024 
-3038 NLTNNVRPH
+3038 
-3047 FQVTVPTDVNVV
+3047 V

-3099 ATDKAGNKTTQQ
+3099 ATDKAGNQTTQK

-3124 IVLDNTDDSGTK
+3124 IVLDSTDDSGTK
-3136 GDNLTNVNKP
+3136 GDNLTNANKP
-3146 TFLLGNIDADA
+3146 TFILGNIDADA

-3162 EVQHGG
+3162 EVQYGG

-3320 STPTIAMDS
+3320 STPTITMDS

-3351 NIDADAHSV
+3351 NIDSDAQSV

-3406 NVRQSTPLVVTVDT
+3406 NVRQSTPLIVTVDT

-3462 IDGGANWVSATQGI
+3462 IDGGANWVSAAQGI

-3621 AIDRIELVNDSGVPG
+3621 AIDHIELVNDSGVPG

-3718 LLTPT
+3718 LMTPT

-3850 DIHQVDS
+3850 DIRQVDS

-4397 AGNTANSTLG
+4397 AGNTVNSTLG

-4532 SVTTPRFVIGNVPAD
+4532 SVTKPRFVIGNVPAD

-4560 SVTANGNNLWEFQ
+4560 PVTANGNNLWEFQ

-4832 PTLIGS
+4832 PTLVGN
-4838 TLPNTIVSIYVDGV
+4838 TLPNAIVSIYVDGV

-4970 YELTFKV
+4970 YVLTFKV

-5302 TNHNKPVLVGTAE
+5302 TSHNKPVLVGTAE

-5376 DTSTFIDNPA
+5376 DTSTFIDNPV
-5386 MVAGSDNG
+5386 MMAGSDNG

-5401 TSQTRPTFSIFGE
+5401 TSQTRPAFSIYGE

-5476 FNTTPVAIDSIGG
+5476 LNTTPVAIDSIGG

-5535 WVNEKGHWQ
+5535 WVNDKGHWQ

-5582 IKVFTSELDDNKSS
+5582 IQVFTSELDDNKSS
-5596 SKTEWWSNSDLITM
+5596 SKTDWWSNSSTITM
-5610 RGTGEIGAT
+5610 RGMGEIGAT

-5633 VAATGRWELSTDKLP
+5633 VAANGQWELSTDQLP
-5648 EGTYDISL
+5648 EGKYDITLS
-5656 VIEDSAGN
+5656 IEDNAGN
-5664 RWEDVREIFIDRT
+5664 RKEEVHEIFIDRT

-5709 DSEGNTYTLTVP
+5709 DSNGNTYTLTVP

-5748 RSDDVPLDI
+5748 RSDDVSLDI

-5866 AGEDNGA
+5866 AGEDNGV

-5900 VNVTHNGVTDIYQA
+5900 VNVTHNGVTDTYQA

-5928 WNDGNYTLSVTVV
+5928 WNDGTYTLSVTVV

-5995 HLRTEPSAAEESVVK
+5995 HLRTVPSAAEESVVK
-6010 VTAYSITLLN
+6010 ETAYSITLLN

-6107 IVNAMNVRGKTE
+6107 IVNAMNARGKTE

>member
-1 MGNKSIQKFFADQN
+1 
-15 SVIDLSSLGNAK
+15 NAK

-304 LTDGTYNLEAEAKT
+304 LTDGAYNLEAEAKT

-429 TIAPEKPTI
+429 TIPPEKPTI

-636 LEDYVVLPNGII
+636 LEDFVVLPNGII

-1037 SDDNLT
+1037 ADDNLT

-1114 IFDFTIDTTVSTPV
+1114 VFDFTIDTTVSTPV

-1178 LSHLNGSWLFIPG
+1178 LSHLNGSWLFTPG

-1203 KVEDKAGNTNYSA
+1203 KVEDKAGNTSYSA

-1327 IVLDSADDT
+1327 IVLNSADDT
-1336 GIQGDNMTNSTQ
+1336 GVQGDNMTNRTQ

-1480 PGVWDYIWPDDVA
+1480 PGAWDYIWPDDVA

-1505 EAGNKAT
+1505 KAGNKTT
-1512 QTLDFTIDTTLSVPT
+1512 QELDFTIDTTLSVPT

-1715 DFTIDTILSEP
+1715 DFIIDTLLSEP

-2119 LLSEPTIVLDN
+2119 LLSEPTIVLDS
-2130 TDDSGTKGDH
+2130 TDDSGTKGDN

-2312 TLHFTIDTTLSTPV
+2312 TLHFTIDTTLSVPV
-2326 IVLDSADDSGVHGD
+2326 IVLNSADDTGVQGD
-2340 NMTNHTQPTF
+2340 NMTNSTQPTF

-2379 DAGGWTFT
+2379 GVGGWSFT

-2444 NVRPHFQVTVPTDV
+2444 NVRPHFQVKVPTDV
-2458 NVVRLSIDGGKTWFN
+2458 N
-2473 ATQSATPGVW
+2473 
-2483 DYIWPD
+2483 
-2489 DVADGGYT
+2489 
-2497 LTVEATDEAGNKATQ
+2497 E
-2512 TLDFTIDTTL
+2512 
-2522 SVPTLSLD
+2522 
-2530 SADDSGIAGDNITN
+2530 
-2544 VKTPGFTL
+2544 
-2552 NNIDTDVSRVIVE
+2552 
-2565 VMHNGIK
+2565 
-2572 QEVPLV
+2572 
-2578 QTGGQWRFAPT
+2578 
-2589 SDWADGD
+2589 
-2596 YILTVK
+2596 
-2602 VEDRAGNVK
+2602 
-2611 QSAPLTVTVDTHIA
+2611 
-2625 IDRIELVNDSG
+2625 
-2636 IPGDNLT
+2636 
-2643 NEARPHFQ
+2643 
-2651 VTVPADVNGVRLS
+2651 
-2664 IDGGKTWFDATQ
+2664 
-2676 SATSGVWDYTWLT
+2676 
-2689 NVANGPHTL
+2689 
-2698 MVEAS
+2698 
-2703 DKAGNKTTQKLDF
+2703 
-2716 TIDTILSEPTITL
+2716 
-2729 DSADDSAA
+2729 
-2737 GDNITNVKMPGFTLG
+2737 
-2752 NIDADVTKVVVT
+2752 
-2764 VAHDGK
+2764 
-2770 NQQIELI
+2770 
-2777 KNGGVW
+2777 
-2783 RFTPGAAW
+2783 
-2791 TDGDYTLTVK
+2791 
-2801 VEDKAGNTN
+2801 
-2810 YSAPLTVTI
+2810 
-2819 DTQTSID
+2819 
-2826 RIELLNDT
+2826 
-2834 GIVGDNLTNEARP
+2834 
-2847 QFHITVPTDVNSV
+2847 
-2860 QLSLDGGINW
+2860 
-2870 VNATLTSDGV
+2870 
-2880 WEYIWPTDLVENTY
+2880 
-2894 TLTVKATDVAGNTA
+2894 
-2908 TETLNF
+2908 
-2914 IIDTTLSTPTIT
+2914 
-2926 LDSADDS
+2926 
-2933 GTANDNKTNVKTP
+2933 
-2946 GFIIGGIDS
+2946 
-2955 DVTQVVVQV
+2955 
-2964 MRDGHSEEVELTQ
+2964 
-2977 TNGQWRFVPGSAWTD
+2977 
-2992 GDYTLTVTVKDEAGN
+2992 
-3007 IRHSAPLTVTID
+3007 
-3019 TQITI
+3019 
-3024 DHIELVNDSGIPDD
+3024 
-3038 NLTNNVRPH
+3038 
-3047 FQVTVPTDVNVV
+3047 V

-3099 ATDKAGNKTTQQ
+3099 ATDKAGNQTTQK
-3111 LDFIIDTLLSEPT
+3111 LDFIIDTMLSEPT
-3124 IVLDNTDDSGTK
+3124 IVLDSTDDSGTK
-3136 GDNLTNVNKP
+3136 GDNLTNANKP
-3146 TFLLGNIDADA
+3146 TFILGNIDADA

-3162 EVQHGG
+3162 EVQYGG

-3320 STPTIAMDS
+3320 STPTITMDS

-3351 NIDADAHSV
+3351 NIDSDAQSV

-3406 NVRQSTPLVVTVDT
+3406 NVRQSTPLIVTVDT

-3462 IDGGANWVSATQGI
+3462 IDGGANWVSAAQGI

-3621 AIDRIELVNDSGVPG
+3621 AIDHIELVNDSGVPG

-3718 LLTPT
+3718 LMTPT

-3850 DIHQVDS
+3850 DIRQVDS

-4300 GNTKTSAELR
+4300 GNTKTSAELK

-4532 SVTTPRFVIGNVPAD
+4532 SVTKPRFVIGNVPAD

-4560 SVTANGNNLWEFQ
+4560 PVTANGNNLWEFQ

-4832 PTLIGS
+4832 PTLVGN
-4838 TLPNTIVSIYVDGV
+4838 TLPNAIVSIYVDGV

-4970 YELTFKV
+4970 YVLTFKV

-5025 IDGTAEAGSTLTIRN
+5025 IDGTAEAGSTLTIRS

-5078 GNSQQKEILIEHDTQ
+5078 GNSQQKDILIEHDTQ

-5337 GTWSYQFDNALK
+5337 GTWSYQFDNVLK

-5401 TSQTRPTFSIFGE
+5401 TSQTRPTFSISGE

-5582 IKVFTSELDDNKSS
+5582 IQVFTSELDDNKSS
-5596 SKTEWWSNSDLITM
+5596 SKTDWWSNSSTITM
-5610 RGTGEIGAT
+5610 RGMGEIGAT

-5633 VAATGRWELSTDKLP
+5633 VAANGQWELSTDQLP
-5648 EGTYDISL
+5648 EGKYDITLS
-5656 VIEDSAGN
+5656 IEDNAGN
-5664 RWEDVREIFIDRT
+5664 RKEEVHEIFIDRT

-5709 DSEGNTYTLTVP
+5709 DSNGNTYTLTVP

-5748 RSDDVPLDI
+5748 RSDDVSLDI

-5866 AGEDNGA
+5866 AGEDNGV

-5900 VNVTHNGVTDIYQA
+5900 VNVTHNGVTDTYQA

-5928 WNDGNYTLSVTVV
+5928 WNDGTYTLSVTVV

-5995 HLRTEPSAAEESVVK
+5995 HLRTVPSAAEESVVK
-6010 VTAYSITLLN
+6010 ETAYSITLLN

-6107 IVNAMNVRGKTE
+6107 IVNAMNARGKTE

>member
-429 TIAPEKPTI
+429 TIPPEKPTI

-1065 DAMSDTQIGVATQQ
+1065 DAASDTQIGVATQQ

-1114 IFDFTIDTTVSTPV
+1114 VSDFTIDTTVSTPV

-1327 IVLDSADDT
+1327 IVLNSADDT
-1336 GIQGDNMTNSTQ
+1336 GVQGDNMTNSTQ

-1381 TGGWTFTP
+1381 TGGWSFTP
-1389 PTSWADGDYTL
+1389 TGAWADGDYTL

-1431 LVNDSGIPDDNLTNN
+1431 LVNDSGIPNDNLTNN

-1480 PGVWDYIWPDDVA
+1480 PGAWDYIWPDDVA

-1505 EAGNKAT
+1505 KAGNKTT
-1512 QTLDFTIDTTLSVPT
+1512 QELDFTIDTTLSVPT

-2011 SAPLTVTIDTQIT
+2011 SAPLTVTIDTQI
-2024 IDHIELVNDSGIP
+2024 
-2037 DDNLTNNVRPHFQV
+2037 
-2051 TVPTDVNVVRL
+2051 
-2062 SIDGGKTWFNATQ
+2062 A
-2075 SATPGVWD
+2075 
-2083 YTWLADVGEGK
+2083 
-2094 HTLTV
+2094 
-2099 EATDKAGNKT
+2099 
-2109 TQQLDFIIDT
+2109 
-2119 LLSEPTIVLDN
+2119 
-2130 TDDSGTKGDH
+2130 
-2140 LTNVNKPTFLLGNID
+2140 
-2155 ADARYVTVEVQH
+2155 
-2167 GGTKEVLTATKDATG
+2167 
-2182 NWSVTPTGTWADGD
+2182 
-2196 YTLTVR
+2196 
-2202 VEDEAGNEKHSASL
+2202 
-2216 TVTVD
+2216 
-2221 TQITIDVIE
+2221 
-2230 LVNDNGIPGDN
+2230 
-2241 MTNDAHPQF
+2241 
-2250 RVTVPGDVNEVS
+2250 
-2262 LSIDGGVTWVKATQ
+2262 
-2276 SATPGVWNY
+2276 
-2285 TWPGTVPDGDY
+2285 
-2296 TLNVKATDNA
+2296 
-2306 GNTVTE
+2306 
-2312 TLHFTIDTTLSTPV
+2312 
-2326 IVLDSADDSGVHGD
+2326 
-2340 NMTNHTQPTF
+2340 
-2350 ALQHIDDDAVRVTV
+2350 
-2364 SVEHGGVTTTFDATK
+2364 
-2379 DAGGWTFT
+2379 
-2387 PTGAWAD
+2387 
-2394 GDYTL
+2394 
-2399 SVSVEDK
+2399 
-2406 AGNTS
+2406 
-2411 HSASLTVTVDTQIAI
+2411 
-2426 NNIEL
+2426 
-2431 VNDSGIPDDNLTN
+2431 
-2444 NVRPHFQVTVPTDV
+2444 
-2458 NVVRLSIDGGKTWFN
+2458 
-2473 ATQSATPGVW
+2473 
-2483 DYIWPD
+2483 
-2489 DVADGGYT
+2489 
-2497 LTVEATDEAGNKATQ
+2497 
-2512 TLDFTIDTTL
+2512 
-2522 SVPTLSLD
+2522 
-2530 SADDSGIAGDNITN
+2530 
-2544 VKTPGFTL
+2544 
-2552 NNIDTDVSRVIVE
+2552 
-2565 VMHNGIK
+2565 
-2572 QEVPLV
+2572 
-2578 QTGGQWRFAPT
+2578 
-2589 SDWADGD
+2589 
-2596 YILTVK
+2596 
-2602 VEDRAGNVK
+2602 
-2611 QSAPLTVTVDTHIA
+2611 
-2625 IDRIELVNDSG
+2625 
-2636 IPGDNLT
+2636 
-2643 NEARPHFQ
+2643 
-2651 VTVPADVNGVRLS
+2651 
-2664 IDGGKTWFDATQ
+2664 
-2676 SATSGVWDYTWLT
+2676 
-2689 NVANGPHTL
+2689 
-2698 MVEAS
+2698 
-2703 DKAGNKTTQKLDF
+2703 
-2716 TIDTILSEPTITL
+2716 
-2729 DSADDSAA
+2729 
-2737 GDNITNVKMPGFTLG
+2737 
-2752 NIDADVTKVVVT
+2752 
-2764 VAHDGK
+2764 
-2770 NQQIELI
+2770 
-2777 KNGGVW
+2777 
-2783 RFTPGAAW
+2783 
-2791 TDGDYTLTVK
+2791 
-2801 VEDKAGNTN
+2801 
-2810 YSAPLTVTI
+2810 
-2819 DTQTSID
+2819 
-2826 RIELLNDT
+2826 
-2834 GIVGDNLTNEARP
+2834 
-2847 QFHITVPTDVNSV
+2847 
-2860 QLSLDGGINW
+2860 
-2870 VNATLTSDGV
+2870 
-2880 WEYIWPTDLVENTY
+2880 
-2894 TLTVKATDVAGNTA
+2894 
-2908 TETLNF
+2908 
-2914 IIDTTLSTPTIT
+2914 
-2926 LDSADDS
+2926 
-2933 GTANDNKTNVKTP
+2933 
-2946 GFIIGGIDS
+2946 
-2955 DVTQVVVQV
+2955 
-2964 MRDGHSEEVELTQ
+2964 
-2977 TNGQWRFVPGSAWTD
+2977 
-2992 GDYTLTVTVKDEAGN
+2992 
-3007 IRHSAPLTVTID
+3007 
-3019 TQITI
+3019 I

-3173 TATKGA
+3173 TATKDATGNWSVTPTGTWADGDYTLTVRVEDEAGNEKHSASLTVTVDTQITIDAIELVNDNGIPGDNMTNDAHPQFRVTVPGDVNEVSLSIDGGVTWVKATQSATPGVWNYTWPGTVPDGDYTLNVKATDNAGNTVTETLHFTIDTTLSVPVIVLNSADDTGVQGDNMTNSTQPTFALQHIDDDAVRVTVSVEHGGVTTTFDATKGTGGWSFTPTGAWADGDYTLSVSVEDKAGNTSHSASLTVTVDTQIAINNIELVNDSGIPDDNLTNNVRPHFQVKVPTDVNEVRLSIDGGKTWFNATQSATPGVWDYTWLADVGEGKHTLTVEATDKAGNQTTQKLDFIIDTMLSEPTIVLDSTDDSGTKGDNLTNANKPTFILGNIDADARYVTVEVQYGGTKKVLTATKGA

-3191 ADGDYTLTVRVEDD
+3191 ADGDYMLTVRVEDD

-3320 STPTIAMDS
+3320 STPTITMDS

-3351 NIDADAHSV
+3351 NIDSDAQSV

-3406 NVRQSTPLVVTVDT
+3406 NVRQSTPLIVTVDT

-3462 IDGGANWVSATQGI
+3462 IDGGANWVSAAQGI

-3621 AIDRIELVNDSGVPG
+3621 AIDHIELVNDSGVPG

-3718 LLTPT
+3718 LMTPT

-3850 DIHQVDS
+3850 DIRQVDS

-4300 GNTKTSAELR
+4300 GNTKTSAELK

-4532 SVTTPRFVIGNVPAD
+4532 SVTKPRFVIGNVSAD

-4560 SVTANGNNLWEFQ
+4560 PVTANGNNLWEFQ

-4970 YELTFKV
+4970 YVLTFKV

-5025 IDGTAEAGSTLTIRN
+5025 IDGTAEAGSTLTIRS

-5078 GNSQQKEILIEHDTQ
+5078 GNSQQKDILIEHDTQ

-5401 TSQTRPTFSIFGE
+5401 TSQTRPTFSISGE

-5467 KTLNFTIDT
+5467 KTLKFTIDT

-5582 IKVFTSELDDNKSS
+5582 IQVFTSELDDNKSS
-5596 SKTEWWSNSDLITM
+5596 SKTDWWSNSSTITM
-5610 RGTGEIGAT
+5610 RGMGEIGAT

-5633 VAATGRWELSTDKLP
+5633 VAANGQWELSTDQLP
-5648 EGTYDISL
+5648 EGKYDITLS
-5656 VIEDSAGN
+5656 IEDNAGN
-5664 RWEDVREIFIDRT
+5664 RKEEVHEIFIDRT

-5709 DSEGNTYTLTVP
+5709 DSNGNTYTLTVP

-5866 AGEDNGA
+5866 AGEDNGV

-5900 VNVTHNGVTDIYQA
+5900 VNVTHNGVTDTYQA

-5928 WNDGNYTLSVTVV
+5928 WNDGTYTLSVTVV

-5995 HLRTEPSAAEESVVK
+5995 HLRTVPSAAEESVVK
-6010 VTAYSITLLN
+6010 ETAYSITLLN

-6107 IVNAMNVRGKTE
+6107 IVNAMNARGKTE

>member
-429 TIAPEKPTI
+429 TIPPEKPTI

-536 EIETTN
+536 EIETTD

-586 KGEWTFNFTSD
+586 QGEWTFNFTSD
-597 SVEGINNLTFTVED
+597 SVEGVNNLTFTVED

-617 DFSFSYVIDTIAP
+617 DFSFSYVIDTVAP

-636 LEDYVVLPNGII
+636 LEDFVVLPNGII

-1037 SDDNLT
+1037 ADDNLT

-1065 DAMSDTQIGVATQQ
+1065 DAVSDTQIGVATQQ

-1114 IFDFTIDTTVSTPV
+1114 VFDFTIDTTVSTPV

-1381 TGGWTFTP
+1381 TGGWSFTP
-1389 PTSWADGDYTL
+1389 TGAWADGDYTL

-1431 LVNDSGIPDDNLTNN
+1431 LVNDSGIPNDNLTNN

-1480 PGVWDYIWPDDVA
+1480 PGAWDYIWPDDVA

-1505 EAGNKAT
+1505 KAGNKTT
-1512 QTLDFTIDTTLSVPT
+1512 QELDFTIDTTLSVPT

-1573 QEVPLVQTGGQW
+1573 QEVPLVQAGGQW

-1636 GIPGDNLTN
+1636 GIPDDNLTN

-2119 LLSEPTIVLDN
+2119 LLSEPTIVLDS
-2130 TDDSGTKGDH
+2130 TDDSGTKGDN

-2312 TLHFTIDTTLSTPV
+2312 TLHFTIDTTLSVPV
-2326 IVLDSADDSGVHGD
+2326 IVLDSADDTGIQGD
-2340 NMTNHTQPTF
+2340 NMTNSTQPTF

-2379 DAGGWTFT
+2379 GTGGWSFT

-2444 NVRPHFQVTVPTDV
+2444 NVRPHFQVKVPTDV
-2458 NVVRLSIDGGKTWFN
+2458 N
-2473 ATQSATPGVW
+2473 
-2483 DYIWPD
+2483 
-2489 DVADGGYT
+2489 
-2497 LTVEATDEAGNKATQ
+2497 E
-2512 TLDFTIDTTL
+2512 
-2522 SVPTLSLD
+2522 
-2530 SADDSGIAGDNITN
+2530 
-2544 VKTPGFTL
+2544 
-2552 NNIDTDVSRVIVE
+2552 
-2565 VMHNGIK
+2565 
-2572 QEVPLV
+2572 
-2578 QTGGQWRFAPT
+2578 
-2589 SDWADGD
+2589 
-2596 YILTVK
+2596 
-2602 VEDRAGNVK
+2602 
-2611 QSAPLTVTVDTHIA
+2611 
-2625 IDRIELVNDSG
+2625 
-2636 IPGDNLT
+2636 
-2643 NEARPHFQ
+2643 
-2651 VTVPADVNGVRLS
+2651 
-2664 IDGGKTWFDATQ
+2664 
-2676 SATSGVWDYTWLT
+2676 
-2689 NVANGPHTL
+2689 
-2698 MVEAS
+2698 
-2703 DKAGNKTTQKLDF
+2703 
-2716 TIDTILSEPTITL
+2716 
-2729 DSADDSAA
+2729 
-2737 GDNITNVKMPGFTLG
+2737 
-2752 NIDADVTKVVVT
+2752 
-2764 VAHDGK
+2764 
-2770 NQQIELI
+2770 
-2777 KNGGVW
+2777 
-2783 RFTPGAAW
+2783 
-2791 TDGDYTLTVK
+2791 
-2801 VEDKAGNTN
+2801 
-2810 YSAPLTVTI
+2810 
-2819 DTQTSID
+2819 
-2826 RIELLNDT
+2826 
-2834 GIVGDNLTNEARP
+2834 
-2847 QFHITVPTDVNSV
+2847 
-2860 QLSLDGGINW
+2860 
-2870 VNATLTSDGV
+2870 
-2880 WEYIWPTDLVENTY
+2880 
-2894 TLTVKATDVAGNTA
+2894 
-2908 TETLNF
+2908 
-2914 IIDTTLSTPTIT
+2914 
-2926 LDSADDS
+2926 
-2933 GTANDNKTNVKTP
+2933 
-2946 GFIIGGIDS
+2946 
-2955 DVTQVVVQV
+2955 
-2964 MRDGHSEEVELTQ
+2964 
-2977 TNGQWRFVPGSAWTD
+2977 
-2992 GDYTLTVTVKDEAGN
+2992 
-3007 IRHSAPLTVTID
+3007 
-3019 TQITI
+3019 
-3024 DHIELVNDSGIPDD
+3024 
-3038 NLTNNVRPH
+3038 
-3047 FQVTVPTDVNVV
+3047 V

-3099 ATDKAGNKTTQQ
+3099 ATDKAGNQTTQK
-3111 LDFIIDTLLSEPT
+3111 LDFIIDTMLSEPT
-3124 IVLDNTDDSGTK
+3124 IVLDSTDDSGTK
-3136 GDNLTNVNKP
+3136 GDNLTNANKP
-3146 TFLLGNIDADA
+3146 TFILGNIDADA

-3400 VTDNAG
+3400 VQDNAG
-3406 NVRQSTPLVVTVDT
+3406 NVRQSTPLIVTVDT

-3462 IDGGANWVSATQGI
+3462 IDGGANWVSAAQGI

-3621 AIDRIELVNDSGVPG
+3621 AIDHIELVNDSGVPG

-3718 LLTPT
+3718 LMTPT

-3850 DIHQVDS
+3850 DIRQVDS

-4560 SVTANGNNLWEFQ
+4560 PVTANGNNLWEFQ

-4656 GREVLKQTITVGADG
+4656 GREVLKHTITVGADG

-5025 IDGTAEAGSTLTIRN
+5025 IDGTAEAGSTLIIRN

-5302 TNHNKPVLVGTAE
+5302 TSHNKPVLVGTAE

-5376 DTSTFIDNPA
+5376 DTSTFIDNPV
-5386 MVAGSDNG
+5386 MMAGSDNG

-5401 TSQTRPTFSIFGE
+5401 TSQTRPAFSIYGE

-5535 WVNEKGHWQ
+5535 WANDKGHWQ

-5557 DITVKSTDRAGN
+5557 DINVKSTDRAGN

-5582 IKVFTSELDDNKSS
+5582 IQVFTSELDDNKSS
-5596 SKTEWWSNSDLITM
+5596 SKTDWWSNSSTITM
-5610 RGTGEIGAT
+5610 RGMGEIGAT

-5633 VAATGRWELSTDKLP
+5633 VAANGKWELSTDQLP
-5648 EGTYDISL
+5648 EGKYDITLS
-5656 VIEDSAGN
+5656 IEDNAGN
-5664 RWEDVREIFIDRT
+5664 RKEEVHEIFIDRT

-5709 DSEGNTYTLTVP
+5709 DSNGNTYTLTVP

-5900 VNVTHNGVTDIYQA
+5900 VNVTHNGVTDTYQA

-5928 WNDGNYTLSVTVV
+5928 WNDGTYTLSVTVV

-5963 TADSQHDDASDDAT
+5963 TADSQHNDASDDAT

-5995 HLRTEPSAAEESVVK
+5995 HLRTVPSVAEESVVK
-6010 VTAYSITLLN
+6010 ETAYSITLLN
-6020 ADSGDEIDRSISQ
+6020 ADSGDDIDRSISQ

-6048 SIMFEGEEFTLPIT
+6048 SVMFEGEEFTLPIT

-6087 KDNDFLIKEKTFSV
+6087 KDDDFLIKEKTFSV

-6107 IVNAMNVRGKTE
+6107 IVNAMNARGKTE

>member
-40 TTPRGSVI
+40 TTPHGSVI

-116 ELKKQLDD
+116 ELKKQLDE

-318 ADGSGSAK
+318 ADGSGSTK

-438 ELDDSSDSGIKNDNI
+438 ELDDSSDSGIKNDSI

-617 DFSFSYVIDTIAP
+617 DFSFSYVIDTVAP

-636 LEDYVVLPNGII
+636 LEDFVVLPNGII

-985 ADQGLVDG
+985 ADQDLVDG

-1065 DAMSDTQIGVATQQ
+1065 DAASDTQIGVATQQ

-1114 IFDFTIDTTVSTPV
+1114 VFDFTIDTTVSTPV

-1178 LSHLNGSWLFIPG
+1178 LSHLNGSWLFTPG

-1327 IVLDSADDT
+1327 IVLNSADDT
-1336 GIQGDNMTNSTQ
+1336 GVQGDNMTNSTQ

-1381 TGGWTFTP
+1381 TGGWSFTP
-1389 PTSWADGDYTL
+1389 TGAWADGDYTL

-1431 LVNDSGIPDDNLTNN
+1431 LVNDSGIPNDNLTNN

-1475 TQSAT
+1475 TQNAT

-1505 EAGNKAT
+1505 EAGNKTT

-1715 DFTIDTILSEP
+1715 DFIIDTMLSEP

-2011 SAPLTVTIDTQIT
+2011 SAPLTVTIDTQIA

-2037 DDNLTNNVRPHFQV
+2037 NDNLTNNVRPHFQV

-2119 LLSEPTIVLDN
+2119 MLSEPTIVLDN
-2130 TDDSGTKGDH
+2130 TDDSGTKGDN

-2221 TQITIDVIE
+2221 TQITIDAIE

-2326 IVLDSADDSGVHGD
+2326 IVLDSADDTGIQGD
-2340 NMTNHTQPTF
+2340 NMTNRTQPTF
-2350 ALQHIDDDAVRVTV
+2350 NLQHIDDDAVRVTV

-2379 DAGGWTFT
+2379 GVGGWSFT

-2431 VNDSGIPDDNLTN
+2431 VNDSGIPNDNLTN
-2444 NVRPHFQVTVPTDV
+2444 NVRPHFQVKVPTDV
-2458 NVVRLSIDGGKTWFN
+2458 N
-2473 ATQSATPGVW
+2473 
-2483 DYIWPD
+2483 
-2489 DVADGGYT
+2489 
-2497 LTVEATDEAGNKATQ
+2497 E
-2512 TLDFTIDTTL
+2512 
-2522 SVPTLSLD
+2522 
-2530 SADDSGIAGDNITN
+2530 
-2544 VKTPGFTL
+2544 
-2552 NNIDTDVSRVIVE
+2552 
-2565 VMHNGIK
+2565 
-2572 QEVPLV
+2572 
-2578 QTGGQWRFAPT
+2578 
-2589 SDWADGD
+2589 
-2596 YILTVK
+2596 
-2602 VEDRAGNVK
+2602 
-2611 QSAPLTVTVDTHIA
+2611 
-2625 IDRIELVNDSG
+2625 
-2636 IPGDNLT
+2636 
-2643 NEARPHFQ
+2643 
-2651 VTVPADVNGVRLS
+2651 
-2664 IDGGKTWFDATQ
+2664 
-2676 SATSGVWDYTWLT
+2676 
-2689 NVANGPHTL
+2689 
-2698 MVEAS
+2698 
-2703 DKAGNKTTQKLDF
+2703 
-2716 TIDTILSEPTITL
+2716 
-2729 DSADDSAA
+2729 
-2737 GDNITNVKMPGFTLG
+2737 
-2752 NIDADVTKVVVT
+2752 
-2764 VAHDGK
+2764 
-2770 NQQIELI
+2770 
-2777 KNGGVW
+2777 
-2783 RFTPGAAW
+2783 
-2791 TDGDYTLTVK
+2791 
-2801 VEDKAGNTN
+2801 
-2810 YSAPLTVTI
+2810 
-2819 DTQTSID
+2819 
-2826 RIELLNDT
+2826 
-2834 GIVGDNLTNEARP
+2834 
-2847 QFHITVPTDVNSV
+2847 
-2860 QLSLDGGINW
+2860 
-2870 VNATLTSDGV
+2870 
-2880 WEYIWPTDLVENTY
+2880 
-2894 TLTVKATDVAGNTA
+2894 
-2908 TETLNF
+2908 
-2914 IIDTTLSTPTIT
+2914 
-2926 LDSADDS
+2926 
-2933 GTANDNKTNVKTP
+2933 
-2946 GFIIGGIDS
+2946 
-2955 DVTQVVVQV
+2955 
-2964 MRDGHSEEVELTQ
+2964 
-2977 TNGQWRFVPGSAWTD
+2977 
-2992 GDYTLTVTVKDEAGN
+2992 
-3007 IRHSAPLTVTID
+3007 
-3019 TQITI
+3019 
-3024 DHIELVNDSGIPDD
+3024 
-3038 NLTNNVRPH
+3038 
-3047 FQVTVPTDVNVV
+3047 V

-3099 ATDKAGNKTTQQ
+3099 ATDKAGNQTTQK
-3111 LDFIIDTLLSEPT
+3111 LDFIIDTMLSEPT
-3124 IVLDNTDDSGTK
+3124 IVLDSTDDSGTK
-3136 GDNLTNVNKP
+3136 GDNLTNANKP
-3146 TFLLGNIDADA
+3146 TFILGNIDADA

-3162 EVQHGG
+3162 EVQYGG

-3320 STPTIAMDS
+3320 STPTITMDS

-3338 HITSVKR
+3338 HITSAKR

-3351 NIDADAHSV
+3351 NIDADAQSV

-3406 NVRQSTPLVVTVDT
+3406 NVRQSTPLIVTVDT

-3462 IDGGANWVSATQGI
+3462 IDGGANWVSAAQGI

-3621 AIDRIELVNDSGVPG
+3621 AIDHIELVNDSGVPG

-3693 TLTVEVTD
+3693 TLIVEVTD

-3708 ETLNFTIDIT
+3708 GTLDFTIDIT

-3850 DIHQVDS
+3850 DIRQVDS

-4300 GNTKTSAELR
+4300 GNTKTSAELQ

-4532 SVTTPRFVIGNVPAD
+4532 SVTKPRFVIGNVPAD

-4560 SVTANGNNLWEFQ
+4560 PVTANGNNLWEFQ

-4796 DFPVVIPVIDVT
+4796 DFSVVIPVIDVT

-4892 RSTAVDVTID
+4892 RSTAVDLTID

-5078 GNSQQKEILIEHDTQ
+5078 GNSQQKDILIEHDTQ

-5302 TNHNKPVLVGTAE
+5302 TSHNKPVLVGTAE

-5376 DTSTFIDNPA
+5376 DTSTFIDNPV
-5386 MVAGSDNG
+5386 MMAGSDNG

-5401 TSQTRPTFSIFGE
+5401 TSQTRPAFSIYGE

-5476 FNTTPVAIDSIGG
+5476 LNTTPVAIDSIGG

-5535 WVNEKGHWQ
+5535 WVNDKGHWQ

-5582 IKVFTSELDDNKSS
+5582 IQVFTSELDDNKSS
-5596 SKTEWWSNSDLITM
+5596 SKTDWWSNSSTITM
-5610 RGTGEIGAT
+5610 RGMGEIGAT

-5633 VAATGRWELSTDKLP
+5633 VAANGQWELSTDQLP
-5648 EGTYDISL
+5648 EGKYDITLS
-5656 VIEDSAGN
+5656 IEDNAGN
-5664 RWEDVREIFIDRT
+5664 RKEEVHEIFIDRT

-5709 DSEGNTYTLTVP
+5709 DSNGNTYTLTVP

-5928 WNDGNYTLSVTVV
+5928 WNDGTYTLSVTVV

-5963 TADSQHDDASDDAT
+5963 TADSQHNDASDDAT
-5977 ATAVTPPES
+5977 ATAVTPLES

-5995 HLRTEPSAAEESVVK
+5995 HLRTVPSVAEESVVK
-6010 VTAYSITLLN
+6010 ETAYSITLLN

-6048 SIMFEGEEFTLPIT
+6048 SVMFEGEEFNLPIT

-6087 KDNDFLIKEKTFSV
+6087 KDDDFLIKEKTFSV

-6107 IVNAMNVRGKTE
+6107 IVNAMNARGKTE

>member
-40 TTPRGSVI
+40 TTPHGSVI

-636 LEDYVVLPNGII
+636 LEDFVVLPNGII

-1037 SDDNLT
+1037 ADDNLT

-1114 IFDFTIDTTVSTPV
+1114 VFDFTIDTTVSTPV

-1178 LSHLNGSWLFIPG
+1178 LSHLNGSWLFTPG

-1203 KVEDKAGNTNYSA
+1203 KVEDKAGNTSYSA

-1327 IVLDSADDT
+1327 IVLNSADDT
-1336 GIQGDNMTNSTQ
+1336 GVQGDNMTNSTQ

-1381 TGGWTFTP
+1381 TGGWSFTP
-1389 PTSWADGDYTL
+1389 TGAWADGDYTL

-1431 LVNDSGIPDDNLTNN
+1431 LVNDSGIPNDNLTNN

-1475 TQSAT
+1475 TQNAT

-1505 EAGNKAT
+1505 EAGNKTT

-1636 GIPGDNLTN
+1636 GIPDDNLTN

-2011 SAPLTVTIDTQIT
+2011 SAPLTVTIDTQIA

-2037 DDNLTNNVRPHFQV
+2037 DDNLTNEARPHFQV

-2119 LLSEPTIVLDN
+2119 MLSEPTIVLDN
-2130 TDDSGTKGDH
+2130 TDDSGTKGDN

-2221 TQITIDVIE
+2221 TQITIDAIE

-2326 IVLDSADDSGVHGD
+2326 IVLDSADDTGIQGD
-2340 NMTNHTQPTF
+2340 NMTNRTQPTF
-2350 ALQHIDDDAVRVTV
+2350 NLQHIDDDAVRVTV

-2379 DAGGWTFT
+2379 GVGGWTFT
-2387 PTGAWAD
+2387 PPTSWGA

-2458 NVVRLSIDGGKTWFN
+2458 NEVRLSIDGGKTWFN
-2473 ATQSATPGVW
+2473 ATQSV
-2483 DYIWPD
+2483 
-2489 DVADGGYT
+2489 
-2497 LTVEATDEAGNKATQ
+2497 
-2512 TLDFTIDTTL
+2512 
-2522 SVPTLSLD
+2522 
-2530 SADDSGIAGDNITN
+2530 
-2544 VKTPGFTL
+2544 
-2552 NNIDTDVSRVIVE
+2552 
-2565 VMHNGIK
+2565 
-2572 QEVPLV
+2572 
-2578 QTGGQWRFAPT
+2578 
-2589 SDWADGD
+2589 
-2596 YILTVK
+2596 
-2602 VEDRAGNVK
+2602 
-2611 QSAPLTVTVDTHIA
+2611 
-2625 IDRIELVNDSG
+2625 
-2636 IPGDNLT
+2636 
-2643 NEARPHFQ
+2643 
-2651 VTVPADVNGVRLS
+2651 
-2664 IDGGKTWFDATQ
+2664 
-2676 SATSGVWDYTWLT
+2676 
-2689 NVANGPHTL
+2689 
-2698 MVEAS
+2698 
-2703 DKAGNKTTQKLDF
+2703 
-2716 TIDTILSEPTITL
+2716 
-2729 DSADDSAA
+2729 
-2737 GDNITNVKMPGFTLG
+2737 
-2752 NIDADVTKVVVT
+2752 
-2764 VAHDGK
+2764 
-2770 NQQIELI
+2770 
-2777 KNGGVW
+2777 
-2783 RFTPGAAW
+2783 
-2791 TDGDYTLTVK
+2791 
-2801 VEDKAGNTN
+2801 
-2810 YSAPLTVTI
+2810 
-2819 DTQTSID
+2819 
-2826 RIELLNDT
+2826 
-2834 GIVGDNLTNEARP
+2834 
-2847 QFHITVPTDVNSV
+2847 
-2860 QLSLDGGINW
+2860 
-2870 VNATLTSDGV
+2870 
-2880 WEYIWPTDLVENTY
+2880 
-2894 TLTVKATDVAGNTA
+2894 
-2908 TETLNF
+2908 
-2914 IIDTTLSTPTIT
+2914 
-2926 LDSADDS
+2926 
-2933 GTANDNKTNVKTP
+2933 
-2946 GFIIGGIDS
+2946 
-2955 DVTQVVVQV
+2955 
-2964 MRDGHSEEVELTQ
+2964 
-2977 TNGQWRFVPGSAWTD
+2977 
-2992 GDYTLTVTVKDEAGN
+2992 
-3007 IRHSAPLTVTID
+3007 
-3019 TQITI
+3019 
-3024 DHIELVNDSGIPDD
+3024 
-3038 NLTNNVRPH
+3038 
-3047 FQVTVPTDVNVV
+3047 
-3059 RLSIDGGKTWFN
+3059 
-3071 ATQSATPGV
+3071 TPGV

-3099 ATDKAGNKTTQQ
+3099 ATDKAGNQTTQK
-3111 LDFIIDTLLSEPT
+3111 LDFIIDTMLSEPT
-3124 IVLDNTDDSGTK
+3124 IVLDSTDDSGTK
-3136 GDNLTNVNKP
+3136 GDNLTNANKP
-3146 TFLLGNIDADA
+3146 TFILGNIDADA

-3269 WVRATQGTAGIWDY
+3269 WVRATQGTAGTWDY

-3310 TLDFTIDTRL
+3310 TLNFTIDTRL

-3406 NVRQSTPLVVTVDT
+3406 NVRQSTPLIVTVDT

-3462 IDGGANWVSATQGI
+3462 IDGGANWVSAAQGI

-3505 TATQTLEFFIDTR
+3505 TATQTLEFFIDTQ

-3621 AIDRIELVNDSGVPG
+3621 AIDHIELVNDSGVPG

-3693 TLTVEVTD
+3693 TLIVEVTD

-3708 ETLNFTIDIT
+3708 GTLDFTIDIT

-3850 DIHQVDS
+3850 DIRQVDS

-4300 GNTKTSAELR
+4300 GNTKTSAELK

-4532 SVTTPRFVIGNVPAD
+4532 SVTKPRFVIGNVPAD

-4560 SVTANGNNLWEFQ
+4560 PVTANGNNLWEFQ

-4852 KVGEATADTAG
+4852 KVGEATADAAG

-4892 RSTAVDVTID
+4892 RSTAVDLTID

-5078 GNSQQKEILIEHDTQ
+5078 GNSQQKDILIEHDTQ

-5302 TNHNKPVLVGTAE
+5302 TSHNKPVLVGTAE

-5376 DTSTFIDNPA
+5376 DTSTFIDNPV
-5386 MVAGSDNG
+5386 MMAGSDNG

-5401 TSQTRPTFSIFGE
+5401 TSQTRPAFSIYGE

-5476 FNTTPVAIDSIGG
+5476 LNTTPVAIDSIGG

-5535 WVNEKGHWQ
+5535 WANDKGHWQ

-5557 DITVKSTDRAGN
+5557 DINVKSTDRAGN

-5582 IKVFTSELDDNKSS
+5582 IQVFTSELDDNKSS
-5596 SKTEWWSNSDLITM
+5596 SKTDWWSNSSTITM
-5610 RGTGEIGAT
+5610 RGMGEIGAT

-5633 VAATGRWELSTDKLP
+5633 VAANGKWELSTDQLP
-5648 EGTYDISL
+5648 EGKYDITLS
-5656 VIEDSAGN
+5656 IEDNAGN
-5664 RWEDVREIFIDRT
+5664 RKEEVHEIFIDRT

-5709 DSEGNTYTLTVP
+5709 DSNGNTYTLTVP

-5928 WNDGNYTLSVTVV
+5928 WNDGTYTLSVTVV

-5963 TADSQHDDASDDAT
+5963 TADSQHNDASDDAT

-5995 HLRTEPSAAEESVVK
+5995 HLRTVPSVAEESVVK
-6010 VTAYSITLLN
+6010 ETAYSITLLN

-6048 SIMFEGEEFTLPIT
+6048 SVMFEGEEFTLPIT

-6087 KDNDFLIKEKTFSV
+6087 KDDDFLIKEKTFSV

-6107 IVNAMNVRGKTE
+6107 IVNAMNARGKTE

>member
-158 SSKQIEEMLQNF
+158 SSKQMEEMLQEF

-429 TIAPEKPTI
+429 TIPPEKPTI

-711 NKSST
+711 NKSSI

-1065 DAMSDTQIGVATQQ
+1065 DAASDTQIGVATQQ

-1114 IFDFTIDTTVSTPV
+1114 VFDFTIDTTVSTPV

-1141 DNLTNINKPGFAISG
+1141 DNLTNINKPVFAISG

-1178 LSHLNGSWLFIPG
+1178 LSHLNGSWLFTPG

-1203 KVEDKAGNTNYSA
+1203 KVEDKAGNTNYST

-1270 NSWVQATPGV
+1270 HSWVQATPGV

-1317 AVDTTLSVPV
+1317 AVDSTLSVPV
-1327 IVLDSADDT
+1327 IVLNNADDT
-1336 GIQGDNMTNSTQ
+1336 GIQGDNLTNRTQ

-1354 HIDDDAVRVTV
+1354 QIDDDAVRVTV

-1389 PTSWADGDYTL
+1389 PALWADGDYTL

-1475 TQSAT
+1475 TQGAT
-1480 PGVWDYIWPDDVA
+1480 PGAWDYIWPDDVA

-1505 EAGNKAT
+1505 KAGNQTT
-1512 QTLDFTIDTTLSVPT
+1512 QELDFTIDTTLSVPT

-1585 RFAPTSDWADGD
+1585 RFAPTSDWGDGD

-1700 VEASDKAGNK
+1700 VEATDKAGNQ

-1715 DFTIDTILSEP
+1715 DFIIDTLLSEP

-2011 SAPLTVTIDTQIT
+2011 SAPLTVTIDTQIA

-2037 DDNLTNNVRPHFQV
+2037 DDNLTNNVRPQFQV

-2083 YTWLADVGEGK
+2083 YTWLTDVANGS

-2099 EATDKAGNKT
+2099 EATDAAGNKA
-2109 TQQLDFIIDT
+2109 TQNLEFNIDT
-2119 LLSEPTIVLDN
+2119 LLSEPTIALDS
-2130 TDDSGTKGDH
+2130 TDDSGTKGDN
-2140 LTNVNKPTFLLGNID
+2140 LTNVNKPTFILGNID

-2167 GGTKEVLTATKDATG
+2167 GGTKEVLTATKGATG
-2182 NWSVTPTGTWADGD
+2182 IWSVTPTGMWADGSH
-2196 YTLTVR
+2196 TLTVR
-2202 VEDEAGNEKHSASL
+2202 VEDDAGNVKYSAPL
-2216 TVTVD
+2216 TITVD
-2221 TQITIDVIE
+2221 TQITIDDIE
-2230 LVNDNGIPGDN
+2230 LVNDSGTKGDN
-2241 MTNDAHPQF
+2241 LTNDANPHF
-2250 RVTVPGDVNEVS
+2250 RITVPGDVNEVS
-2262 LSIDGGVTWVKATQ
+2262 LSIDGGVTWVKAMQ
-2276 SATPGVWNY
+2276 SSTSGVWNY
-2285 TWPGTVPDGDY
+2285 TWPKTLADDDY
-2296 TLNVKATDNA
+2296 TLTVKATDNA
-2306 GNTVTE
+2306 GNTVTR
-2312 TLHFTIDTTLSTPV
+2312 TLDFTIDTTLSTPV
-2326 IVLDSADDSGVHGD
+2326 IVLDSADDTGVQGD
-2340 NMTNHTQPTF
+2340 NMTNRTQPTF
-2350 ALQHIDDDAVRVTV
+2350 NLQHIDDDAVRVTV
-2364 SVEHGGVTTTFDATK
+2364 SVEHGGVTTTFDVTK

-2387 PTGAWAD
+2387 PPTSWGA

-2444 NVRPHFQVTVPTDV
+2444 NVRPQFQVKVPTDV
-2458 NVVRLSIDGGKTWFN
+2458 N
-2473 ATQSATPGVW
+2473 
-2483 DYIWPD
+2483 
-2489 DVADGGYT
+2489 
-2497 LTVEATDEAGNKATQ
+2497 E
-2512 TLDFTIDTTL
+2512 
-2522 SVPTLSLD
+2522 
-2530 SADDSGIAGDNITN
+2530 
-2544 VKTPGFTL
+2544 
-2552 NNIDTDVSRVIVE
+2552 
-2565 VMHNGIK
+2565 
-2572 QEVPLV
+2572 
-2578 QTGGQWRFAPT
+2578 
-2589 SDWADGD
+2589 
-2596 YILTVK
+2596 
-2602 VEDRAGNVK
+2602 
-2611 QSAPLTVTVDTHIA
+2611 
-2625 IDRIELVNDSG
+2625 
-2636 IPGDNLT
+2636 
-2643 NEARPHFQ
+2643 
-2651 VTVPADVNGVRLS
+2651 
-2664 IDGGKTWFDATQ
+2664 
-2676 SATSGVWDYTWLT
+2676 
-2689 NVANGPHTL
+2689 
-2698 MVEAS
+2698 
-2703 DKAGNKTTQKLDF
+2703 
-2716 TIDTILSEPTITL
+2716 
-2729 DSADDSAA
+2729 
-2737 GDNITNVKMPGFTLG
+2737 
-2752 NIDADVTKVVVT
+2752 
-2764 VAHDGK
+2764 
-2770 NQQIELI
+2770 
-2777 KNGGVW
+2777 
-2783 RFTPGAAW
+2783 
-2791 TDGDYTLTVK
+2791 
-2801 VEDKAGNTN
+2801 
-2810 YSAPLTVTI
+2810 
-2819 DTQTSID
+2819 
-2826 RIELLNDT
+2826 
-2834 GIVGDNLTNEARP
+2834 
-2847 QFHITVPTDVNSV
+2847 
-2860 QLSLDGGINW
+2860 
-2870 VNATLTSDGV
+2870 
-2880 WEYIWPTDLVENTY
+2880 
-2894 TLTVKATDVAGNTA
+2894 
-2908 TETLNF
+2908 
-2914 IIDTTLSTPTIT
+2914 
-2926 LDSADDS
+2926 
-2933 GTANDNKTNVKTP
+2933 
-2946 GFIIGGIDS
+2946 
-2955 DVTQVVVQV
+2955 
-2964 MRDGHSEEVELTQ
+2964 
-2977 TNGQWRFVPGSAWTD
+2977 
-2992 GDYTLTVTVKDEAGN
+2992 
-3007 IRHSAPLTVTID
+3007 
-3019 TQITI
+3019 
-3024 DHIELVNDSGIPDD
+3024 
-3038 NLTNNVRPH
+3038 
-3047 FQVTVPTDVNVV
+3047 V

-3099 ATDKAGNKTTQQ
+3099 ATDKAGNQTTQK

-3124 IVLDNTDDSGTK
+3124 IALDSTDDSGTK
-3136 GDNLTNVNKP
+3136 GDNLTSVNKP
-3146 TFLLGNIDADA
+3146 TFILGNIDADA

-3179 TGIWSVTPTGTW
+3179 TGIWSVTPTGMW
-3191 ADGDYTLTVRVEDD
+3191 ADGSHTLTVRVEDD

-3219 DTQITIDVIELVN
+3219 DTHIAIDDIELVN

-3305 NKTTQ
+3305 NQTTQ

-3400 VTDNAG
+3400 VQDNAG
-3406 NVRQSTPLVVTVDT
+3406 NVRQSTPLIVTVDT

-3462 IDGGANWVSATQGI
+3462 IDGGANWVSAAQGI

-3816 TIDGTLTTPVIE
+3816 TIDGSLTTPVIE

-3842 TNHDRPVF
+3842 TKHDRPVF
-3850 DIHQVDS
+3850 DIRQVDS

-3911 ESAPFEVR
+3911 ESAPLEVR

-3953 VPGDVVQVRV
+3953 VPGDVIQVRV

-3974 RKNADGQWIFDSPN
+3974 RKNADGQWIFDTPN

-4002 DEAGNIANKDLVF
+4002 DQAGNIANKDLVF

-4300 GNTKTSAELR
+4300 GNTKTSAELK

-4357 SFDGVNWTPI
+4357 SFDGVNWTPV

-4375 EFTAGSALPDGH
+4375 QFTAGSALSDGH

-4493 AGNKI
+4493 AGNRI

-4505 IDTIV
+4505 IDTVV
-4510 SDPSID
+4510 SDPRID

-4532 SVTTPRFVIGNVPAD
+4532 SVTKPRFVIGNVPAD

-4560 SVTANGNNLWEFQ
+4560 PVTANGNNLWEFQ

-4610 VSVRMEPASDTGN
+4610 VSVRMEPASDTGS

-4656 GREVLKQTITVGADG
+4656 GREVLKHTITVGADG

-4725 QHEAT
+4725 QYEAT
-4730 SLRPEFKGFAE
+4730 SLRPEFKGLAE

-4832 PTLIGS
+4832 PTLVGN
-4838 TLPNTIVSIYVDGV
+4838 TLPNAIVSIYVDGV

-5376 DTSTFIDNPA
+5376 DTSTFIDNPV
-5386 MVAGSDNG
+5386 MMAGSDNG

-5401 TSQTRPTFSIFGE
+5401 TSQTRPAFSIYGE

-5476 FNTTPVAIDSIGG
+5476 LNTTPVAIDSIGG

-5535 WVNEKGHWQ
+5535 WVNDKGHWQ

-5582 IKVFTSELDDNKSS
+5582 IQVFTSELDDNKSS
-5596 SKTEWWSNSDLITM
+5596 SKTDWWSNSSTITM
-5610 RGTGEIGAT
+5610 RGMGEIGAT

-5633 VAATGRWELSTDKLP
+5633 VAANGQWELSTDQLP
-5648 EGTYDISL
+5648 EGKYDITLS
-5656 VIEDSAGN
+5656 IEDNAGN
-5664 RWEDVREIFIDRT
+5664 RKEEVHEIFIDRT

-5709 DSEGNTYTLTVP
+5709 DSNGNTYTLTVP

-5779 TRDKQPTFIIG
+5779 TRDNQPTFIIG
-5790 NLESDVVVVQVDI
+5790 NLESDVVIVQVDI

-5878 VTNHTQPK
+5878 VTNHNHTQPK

-5928 WNDGNYTLSVTVV
+5928 WNDGTYTLSVTVV
-5941 DRAGNSQQSA
+5941 DRAGNSLQSA
-5951 SLAVTVDSTVTV
+5951 SLEVTVDSTVTV

-5995 HLRTEPSAAEESVVK
+5995 HLRTVPSAAEESVVK
-6010 VTAYSITLLN
+6010 ETAYSITLLN

-6048 SIMFEGEEFTLPIT
+6048 SVMFEGEEFTLPIT

-6087 KDNDFLIKEKTFSV
+6087 KDDDFLIKEKTFSV

-6107 IVNAMNVRGKTE
+6107 IVNAMNARGKTE

>member
-40 TTPRGSVI
+40 TTPHGSVI

-636 LEDYVVLPNGII
+636 LEDFVVLPNGII

-702 EIISQDAAG
+702 EIISQDVAG

-1037 SDDNLT
+1037 ADDNLT

-1114 IFDFTIDTTVSTPV
+1114 VFDFTIDTTVSTPV

-1178 LSHLNGSWLFIPG
+1178 LSHLNGSWLFTPG

-1203 KVEDKAGNTNYSA
+1203 KVEDKAGNTSYSA

-1327 IVLDSADDT
+1327 IVLNSADDT
-1336 GIQGDNMTNSTQ
+1336 GVQGDNMTNRTQ

-1381 TGGWTFTP
+1381 TGGWSFTP
-1389 PTSWADGDYTL
+1389 TGAWADGDYTL

-1431 LVNDSGIPDDNLTNN
+1431 LVNDSGIPNDNLTNN

-1475 TQSAT
+1475 TQNAT

-1505 EAGNKAT
+1505 EAGNKTT

-1636 GIPGDNLTN
+1636 GIPDDNLTN

-1700 VEASDKAGNK
+1700 VEATDKAGNK

-1715 DFTIDTILSEP
+1715 DFIIDTLLSEP

-2011 SAPLTVTIDTQIT
+2011 SAPLTVTIDTQIA

-2037 DDNLTNNVRPHFQV
+2037 NDNLTNNVRPHFQV

-2130 TDDSGTKGDH
+2130 TDDSGTKGDN

-2326 IVLDSADDSGVHGD
+2326 IVLDSADDTGIQGD
-2340 NMTNHTQPTF
+2340 NMTNRTQPTF
-2350 ALQHIDDDAVRVTV
+2350 NLQHIDDDAVRVTV

-2379 DAGGWTFT
+2379 GVGGWTFT
-2387 PTGAWAD
+2387 PPTSWGA

-2444 NVRPHFQVTVPTDV
+2444 NVRPHFQVKVPTDV
-2458 NVVRLSIDGGKTWFN
+2458 N
-2473 ATQSATPGVW
+2473 
-2483 DYIWPD
+2483 
-2489 DVADGGYT
+2489 
-2497 LTVEATDEAGNKATQ
+2497 E
-2512 TLDFTIDTTL
+2512 
-2522 SVPTLSLD
+2522 
-2530 SADDSGIAGDNITN
+2530 
-2544 VKTPGFTL
+2544 
-2552 NNIDTDVSRVIVE
+2552 
-2565 VMHNGIK
+2565 
-2572 QEVPLV
+2572 
-2578 QTGGQWRFAPT
+2578 
-2589 SDWADGD
+2589 
-2596 YILTVK
+2596 
-2602 VEDRAGNVK
+2602 
-2611 QSAPLTVTVDTHIA
+2611 
-2625 IDRIELVNDSG
+2625 
-2636 IPGDNLT
+2636 
-2643 NEARPHFQ
+2643 
-2651 VTVPADVNGVRLS
+2651 
-2664 IDGGKTWFDATQ
+2664 
-2676 SATSGVWDYTWLT
+2676 
-2689 NVANGPHTL
+2689 
-2698 MVEAS
+2698 
-2703 DKAGNKTTQKLDF
+2703 
-2716 TIDTILSEPTITL
+2716 
-2729 DSADDSAA
+2729 
-2737 GDNITNVKMPGFTLG
+2737 
-2752 NIDADVTKVVVT
+2752 
-2764 VAHDGK
+2764 
-2770 NQQIELI
+2770 
-2777 KNGGVW
+2777 
-2783 RFTPGAAW
+2783 
-2791 TDGDYTLTVK
+2791 
-2801 VEDKAGNTN
+2801 
-2810 YSAPLTVTI
+2810 
-2819 DTQTSID
+2819 
-2826 RIELLNDT
+2826 
-2834 GIVGDNLTNEARP
+2834 
-2847 QFHITVPTDVNSV
+2847 
-2860 QLSLDGGINW
+2860 
-2870 VNATLTSDGV
+2870 
-2880 WEYIWPTDLVENTY
+2880 
-2894 TLTVKATDVAGNTA
+2894 
-2908 TETLNF
+2908 
-2914 IIDTTLSTPTIT
+2914 
-2926 LDSADDS
+2926 
-2933 GTANDNKTNVKTP
+2933 
-2946 GFIIGGIDS
+2946 
-2955 DVTQVVVQV
+2955 
-2964 MRDGHSEEVELTQ
+2964 
-2977 TNGQWRFVPGSAWTD
+2977 
-2992 GDYTLTVTVKDEAGN
+2992 
-3007 IRHSAPLTVTID
+3007 
-3019 TQITI
+3019 
-3024 DHIELVNDSGIPDD
+3024 
-3038 NLTNNVRPH
+3038 
-3047 FQVTVPTDVNVV
+3047 V

-3099 ATDKAGNKTTQQ
+3099 ATDKAGNQTTQK
-3111 LDFIIDTLLSEPT
+3111 LDFIIDTMLSEPT
-3124 IVLDNTDDSGTK
+3124 IVLDSTDDSGTK
-3136 GDNLTNVNKP
+3136 GDNLTNANKP
-3146 TFLLGNIDADA
+3146 TFILGNIDADA

-3269 WVRATQGTAGIWDY
+3269 WVRATQGTAGTWDY

-3320 STPTIAMDS
+3320 STPTITMDS

-3406 NVRQSTPLVVTVDT
+3406 NVRQSTPLIVTVDT

-3462 IDGGANWVSATQGI
+3462 IDGGANWVSAAQGI

-3505 TATQTLEFFIDTR
+3505 TATQTLEFFIDTQ

-3621 AIDRIELVNDSGVPG
+3621 AIDHIELVNDSGVPG

-3693 TLTVEVTD
+3693 TLIVEVTD

-3708 ETLNFTIDIT
+3708 GTLDFTIDIT

-3850 DIHQVDS
+3850 DIRQVDS

-4300 GNTKTSAELR
+4300 GNTKTSAELK

-4423 DAGKDS
+4423 DAGKDA

-4532 SVTTPRFVIGNVPAD
+4532 SVTKPRFVIGNVPAD

-4560 SVTANGNNLWEFQ
+4560 PVTANGNNLWEFQ

-4852 KVGEATADTAG
+4852 KVGEATADAAG

-4892 RSTAVDVTID
+4892 RSTAVDLTID

-5302 TNHNKPVLVGTAE
+5302 TSHNKPVLVGTAE

-5376 DTSTFIDNPA
+5376 DTSTFIDNPV
-5386 MVAGSDNG
+5386 MMAGSDNG

-5401 TSQTRPTFSIFGE
+5401 TSQTRPAFSIYGE

-5535 WVNEKGHWQ
+5535 WANDKGHWQ

-5557 DITVKSTDRAGN
+5557 DINVKSTDRAGN

-5582 IKVFTSELDDNKSS
+5582 IQVFTSELDDNKSS
-5596 SKTEWWSNSDLITM
+5596 SKTDWWSNSSTITM
-5610 RGTGEIGAT
+5610 RGMGEIGAT

-5633 VAATGRWELSTDKLP
+5633 VAANGQWELSTDQLP
-5648 EGTYDISL
+5648 EGKYDITLS
-5656 VIEDSAGN
+5656 IEDNAGN
-5664 RWEDVREIFIDRT
+5664 RKEEVHEIFIDRT

-5709 DSEGNTYTLTVP
+5709 DSNGNTYTLTVP

-5831 TISVIASDAA
+5831 TISVVASDAA

-5928 WNDGNYTLSVTVV
+5928 WNDGTYTLSVTVV

-5963 TADSQHDDASDDAT
+5963 TADSQHNDASDDAT

-5995 HLRTEPSAAEESVVK
+5995 HLRTVPSVAEESVVK
-6010 VTAYSITLLN
+6010 ETAYSITLLN

-6048 SIMFEGEEFTLPIT
+6048 SVMFEGEEFTLPIT

-6087 KDNDFLIKEKTFSV
+6087 KDDDFLIKEKTFSV

-6107 IVNAMNVRGKTE
+6107 IVNAMNARGKTE

>member
-1 MGNKSIQKFFADQN
+1 MRNKTIQKFFADQN

-40 TTPRGSVI
+40 TTSRGSVI

-60 NNLAVKFKDKTITG
+60 NNLAVKFKDQTITG
-74 AKILGSVDLKDIQLE
+74 SKILGSVDLKDIQLE
-89 RIDSSLVDSAQV
+89 RIDSSLVDTAQA
-101 EKKGNGKRRN
+101 EKKGNGKQRN

-116 ELKKQLDD
+116 ELKKQFDD

-147 KALNEAFEVQN
+147 KALNEAFEVQ
-158 SSKQIEEMLQNF
+158 SASKQIEEILQNF

-184 DASQQNTQAKATQAS
+184 DASQQNTQTKATQAF

-230 LDAESVKEPLKVTLA
+230 LDAESIKEPLKVTLA

-304 LTDGTYNLEAEAKT
+304 LTDGTYNLEAAATT

-392 SYEFKDNELS
+392 SYEFKNNELS

-429 TIAPEKPTI
+429 TIPPEKPTL

-493 TLTTPLKDGEYNI
+493 TLTTPLKDGDYNI

-514 GHTSATANLPF
+514 GHTSETANLPF

-536 EIETTN
+536 EIEATD

-568 ISVINS
+568 ISVINI

-586 KGEWTFNFTSD
+586 QGEWTFNFTSD

-617 DFSFSYVIDTIAP
+617 DFSFSYVIDTVAP

-636 LEDYVVLPNGII
+636 LEDFVVLPNGII

-716 VKYSFTIQTEVVP
+716 VKYSFTIQTEVVL

-777 TTADADGNWNFDISR
+777 TTADADGNWTFDISR
-792 NLSDNV
+792 NLADNV
-798 YKITVESID
+798 YKITVEAID
-807 PLGRTSSVDYQ
+807 PLGRTASVDYQ

-837 SGVKGDMIT
+837 SGVKGDTIT

-883 NFQFTTALSDG
+883 NFQFTTTLSDG

-937 NTDHIINEKNPA
+937 NTDHIINEKSPA

-958 TVKLYIDGALIA
+958 TVKLYIDGALFA

-976 DGRWEYTLK
+976 DGVWEYTLK
-985 ADQGLVDG
+985 PDQGLVDG

-1065 DAMSDTQIGVATQQ
+1065 DAASDTQIGVATQQ

-1101 KVEDIAG
+1101 KVEDVAG

-1114 IFDFTIDTTVSTPV
+1114 VFDFAVDITLSTPV

-1141 DNLTNINKPGFAISG
+1141 DNLTKNHKPGFVING
-1156 VDADAHRVV
+1156 IDADAHRVV

-1178 LSHLNGSWLFIPG
+1178 LSHHNGSWLFTPG

-1203 KVEDKAGNTNYSA
+1203 KVEDDAGNVKYSA
-1216 PLTVVI
+1216 PLTVTVDTHITI
-1222 DTQIAIDGVELVN
+1222 DKVELVN
-1235 DSGVKGDNMTNDDR
+1235 DSGVKGDYTTNDDR
-1249 PHFRVTVPTD
+1249 PHFRVTVPED
-1259 VNEVRLSIDGG
+1259 VNEVRLSINGG
-1270 NSWVQATPGV
+1270 VSWVKATQSSTPGV
-1280 AGSWEYIWP
+1280 WDYTWP
-1289 TDLADGQYTLTV
+1289 DTVKDGDYTLTV

-1307 GNTVTKTIDF
+1307 GNTVTKT
-1317 AVDTTLSVPV
+1317 
-1327 IVLDSADDT
+1327 
-1336 GIQGDNMTNSTQ
+1336 
-1348 PTFALQ
+1348 
-1354 HIDDDAVRVTV
+1354 
-1365 SVEHGG
+1365 
-1371 VTTTFDATKG
+1371 
-1381 TGGWTFTP
+1381 
-1389 PTSWADGDYTL
+1389 
-1400 SVSVE
+1400 
-1405 DKAGNTSHSAS
+1405 
-1416 LTVTVDTQIA
+1416 
-1426 INNIE
+1426 
-1431 LVNDSGIPDDNLTNN
+1431 
-1446 VRPHFQVTVPTD
+1446 
-1458 VNVVR
+1458 
-1463 LSIDGGK
+1463 
-1470 TWFNA
+1470 
-1475 TQSAT
+1475 
-1480 PGVWDYIWPDDVA
+1480 
-1493 DGGYTLTVEATD
+1493 
-1505 EAGNKAT
+1505 
-1512 QTLDFTIDTTLSVPT
+1512 
-1527 LSLDSADDS
+1527 
-1536 GIAGD
+1536 
-1541 NITNVKTPGFTLN
+1541 LN
-1554 NIDTDVSRVIV
+1554 
-1565 EVMHNGIK
+1565 
-1573 QEVPLVQTGGQW
+1573 
-1585 RFAPTSDWADGD
+1585 
-1597 YILTVKVEDRAGNV
+1597 
-1611 KQSAPLTVTV
+1611 
-1621 DTHIAIDRIELVNDS
+1621 
-1636 GIPGDNLTN
+1636 
-1645 EARPHFQVT
+1645 
-1654 VPADVNGVR
+1654 
-1663 LSIDGGKTWFDA
+1663 
-1675 TQSATSGV
+1675 
-1683 WDYTWLTNVA
+1683 
-1693 NGPHTLM
+1693 
-1700 VEASDKAGNK
+1700 
-1710 TTQKL
+1710 
-1715 DFTIDTILSEP
+1715 
-1726 TITLDSADDSAAGD
+1726 
-1740 NITNVKMPG
+1740 
-1749 FTLGNIDAD
+1749 
-1758 VTKVVVTV
+1758 
-1766 AHDGKNQQIELIKNG
+1766 
-1781 GVWRFT
+1781 
-1787 PGAAWTDGDYTLTVK
+1787 
-1802 VEDKAGNTNYSA
+1802 
-1814 PLTVTID
+1814 
-1821 TQTSIDRIELLNDTG
+1821 
-1836 IVGDN
+1836 
-1841 LTNEARPQFH
+1841 
-1851 ITVPTDVNSVQLSL
+1851 
-1865 DGGINWV
+1865 
-1872 NATLTSDGVWE
+1872 
-1883 YIWPTD
+1883 
-1889 LVENTY
+1889 
-1895 TLTVKATDVAGNTAT
+1895 
-1910 ETLNFIIDTTL
+1910 
-1921 STPTI
+1921 
-1926 TLDSADDS
+1926 
-1934 GTANDN
+1934 
-1940 KTNVKTPGFIIGG
+1940 
-1953 IDSDVTQV
+1953 
-1961 VVQVMRDGHSEEVEL
+1961 
-1976 TQTNGQW
+1976 
-1983 RFVPGSAWTDGDYT
+1983 
-1997 LTVTVKDEAGNIRH
+1997 
-2011 SAPLTVTIDTQIT
+2011 
-2024 IDHIELVNDSGIP
+2024 
-2037 DDNLTNNVRPHFQV
+2037 
-2051 TVPTDVNVVRL
+2051 
-2062 SIDGGKTWFNATQ
+2062 
-2075 SATPGVWD
+2075 
-2083 YTWLADVGEGK
+2083 
-2094 HTLTV
+2094 
-2099 EATDKAGNKT
+2099 
-2109 TQQLDFIIDT
+2109 
-2119 LLSEPTIVLDN
+2119 
-2130 TDDSGTKGDH
+2130 
-2140 LTNVNKPTFLLGNID
+2140 
-2155 ADARYVTVEVQH
+2155 
-2167 GGTKEVLTATKDATG
+2167 
-2182 NWSVTPTGTWADGD
+2182 
-2196 YTLTVR
+2196 
-2202 VEDEAGNEKHSASL
+2202 
-2216 TVTVD
+2216 
-2221 TQITIDVIE
+2221 
-2230 LVNDNGIPGDN
+2230 
-2241 MTNDAHPQF
+2241 
-2250 RVTVPGDVNEVS
+2250 
-2262 LSIDGGVTWVKATQ
+2262 
-2276 SATPGVWNY
+2276 
-2285 TWPGTVPDGDY
+2285 
-2296 TLNVKATDNA
+2296 
-2306 GNTVTE
+2306 
-2312 TLHFTIDTTLSTPV
+2312 FTIDTTLSTPV
-2326 IVLDSADDSGVHGD
+2326 IVLDSVDDSGVQGD
-2340 NMTNHTQPTF
+2340 NMTNRAQPTF
-2350 ALQHIDDDAVRVTV
+2350 NLQHIDDDAVRVTV

-2387 PTGAWAD
+2387 PPEQWGD

-2399 SVSVEDK
+2399 SVSVEDA

-2411 HSASLTVTVDTQIAI
+2411 HSASLKVTIDTQIAI
-2426 NNIEL
+2426 DSIEL
-2431 VNDSGIPDDNLTN
+2431 VNDSGIPNDNLTN
-2444 NVRPHFQVTVPTDV
+2444 NVRPQFQVTVPTDV
-2458 NVVRLSIDGGKTWFN
+2458 NEVRLSIDGGKTWFN
-2473 ATQSATPGVW
+2473 ATESTTKGVW
-2483 DYIWPD
+2483 DYTWLK
-2489 DVADGGYT
+2489 DVADGPHT
-2497 LTVEATDEAGNKATQ
+2497 LTVEATDAAGNKATQ
-2512 TLDFTIDTTL
+2512 KLEFTIDTML
-2522 SVPTLSLD
+2522 SEPTIALD
-2530 SADDSGIAGDNITN
+2530 SADDSGTKDDHITN
-2544 VKTPGFTL
+2544 VKTPGFIL
-2552 NNIDTDVSRVIVE
+2552 GNIDTDASRVVVE
-2565 VMHNGIK
+2565 VMHNGRK
-2572 QEVPLV
+2572 QEVVLT
-2578 QTGGQWRFAPT
+2578 QTGGQWRFMPT
-2589 SDWADGD
+2589 SDWADGN

-2602 VEDRAGNVK
+2602 VEDGAGNVK
-2611 QSAPLTVTVDTHIA
+2611 QSAPLTVTVDTQIA
-2625 IDRIELVNDSG
+2625 IDSIELVNDSG
-2636 IPGDNLT
+2636 IANDNLT
-2643 NEARPHFQ
+2643 NEVRPQFQ
-2651 VTVPADVNGVRLS
+2651 IAVPVDVNEVRLS
-2664 IDGGKTWFDATQ
+2664 IDGGKTWFNATE
-2676 SATSGVWDYTWLT
+2676 SATKGVWDYTWVT
-2689 NVANGPHTL
+2689 DVAEGTHTL
-2698 MVEAS
+2698 AVEAT
-2703 DKAGNKTTQKLDF
+2703 DAAGNKTTQKLDF
-2716 TIDTILSEPTITL
+2716 TIDTTLSEPTIAL
-2729 DSADDSAA
+2729 DSADDSGI
-2737 GDNITNVKMPGFTLG
+2737 GDNITSVKTPGFTLG
-2752 NIDADVTKVVVT
+2752 NIDADVTRVVVT
-2764 VAHDGK
+2764 VAHEGK
-2770 NQQIELI
+2770 SQQIELI
-2777 KNGGVW
+2777 QTGGQW

-2791 TDGDYTLTVK
+2791 GDGDYTLTVK
-2801 VEDKAGNTN
+2801 VEDEAGNVK
-2810 YSAPLTVTI
+2810 YSTPLTVTI

-2826 RIELLNDT
+2826 RIELINDT
-2834 GIVGDNLTNEARP
+2834 GIVGDNLTNDERP

-2860 QLSLDGGINW
+2860 QLSIDGGINW
-2870 VNATLTSDGV
+2870 FNATLTSGGV

-2908 TETLNF
+2908 TETLSF
-2914 IIDTTLSTPTIT
+2914 TIDTTLSTPTIM

-2933 GTANDNKTNVKTP
+2933 GTVNDNMTNVKTP

-2955 DVTQVVVQV
+2955 DAVQVVVQV
-2964 MRDGHSEEVELTQ
+2964 MRDGHSEEVALTQ
-2977 TNGQWRFVPGSAWTD
+2977 TGGQWRFVPGSKWDD

-3019 TQITI
+3019 TQIAI
-3024 DHIELVNDSGIPDD
+3024 DNIELVNDSGIAND
-3038 NLTNNVRPH
+3038 NLTNEVRPH
-3047 FQVTVPTDVNVV
+3047 FQITVPTDVNEV

-3071 ATQSATPGV
+3071 ATPGATPGV
-3080 WDYTWLADVGE
+3080 WDYTWLTDVANGS
-3091 GKHTLTVE
+3091 HTLTVE
-3099 ATDKAGNKTTQQ
+3099 ATDAAGNKATQK
-3111 LDFIIDTLLSEPT
+3111 LEFTIDTMLSEPT
-3124 IVLDNTDDSGTK
+3124 IALDSADDSGTK
-3136 GDNLTNVNKP
+3136 DDNLTKENKP

-3157 RYVTV
+3157 RFVTV

-3168 TKEVL
+3168 TKETL

-3179 TGIWSVTPTGTW
+3179 TGIWSVIPTGTW
-3191 ADGDYTLTVRVEDD
+3191 ADGSYTLTVKVEDD

-3219 DTQITIDVIELVN
+3219 DTHITIDNIELVN

-3242 NDVRPHFRVT
+3242 NDVRPQFRVT

-3260 RLSIDGGNT
+3260 RLSINGGTT
-3269 WVRATQGTAGIWDY
+3269 WVNATQGAPGRWDY
-3283 TWPKDVTDGLHTLTV
+3283 TWPDDVTDGLYTLTV
-3298 EATDKAG
+3298 EATDAAG

-3310 TLDFTIDTRL
+3310 TLNFTIDTQL
-3320 STPTIAMDS
+3320 SIPTIMMD
-3329 RDDTGAIGD
+3329 RGDDTGALGD
-3338 HITSVKR
+3338 HITSVKT

-3351 NIDADAHSV
+3351 NIDADASSV
-3360 ILRITQGGNSQEVTL
+3360 VLRITYEGKSQEVKL
-3375 TQVGGQWRFTPDA
+3375 AQVGGQWRFTPDA

-3420 QTSITDITL
+3420 QTSITNIKL
-3429 VNDHGVPDD
+3429 VNDNGEPDD
-3438 NLTNS
+3438 NLTND

-3449 ITVPADVNSVQLS
+3449 ITVPVDVNSVQLS
-3462 IDGGANWVSATQGI
+3462 IDGGVNWVSATQGVK
-3476 EGVWGYTWPTDMGD
+3476 GVWSYAWPTEMGD

-3497 MVTDRAGN
+3497 MVTDAAGN
-3505 TATQTLEFFIDTR
+3505 KATQTLEFTIDTQ
-3518 LSTPTIA
+3518 LSMPTIA
-3525 LDSTDDT
+3525 LDSVDDT

-3548 LQNIDSD
+3548 LQNIDPD
-3555 VINVTVSVTHNGTT
+3555 VINVTVSVTHKGTT

-3621 AIDRIELVNDSGVPG
+3621 AINHIELVNDSGVPG
-3636 DNVTKHVRPQF
+3636 DNMTKHVRPQF
-3647 QISVPDDVE
+3647 QISVPEDVE
-3656 KVLLSIDGGT
+3656 KVLLSIDGGL
-3666 TWVTAIKSSTA
+3666 TWINASKSSTP

-3684 PTDMPEGQH
+3684 SKDMPEGLH
-3693 TLTVEVTD
+3693 TLTVEASD
-3701 GAGNKMT
+3701 AAGNT
-3708 ETLNFTIDIT
+3708 IRQTLNFTIDIT
-3718 LLTPT
+3718 LSTPT

-3733 QNKND
+3733 QIKND

-3745 PVFVLGSIDKD
+3745 PLFVLGHIDKD
-3756 VRHVELSIE
+3756 VQHVVLNIE

-3776 ESADGWRYRPDSAL
+3776 ESADGWRYRPDAAL
-3790 ADGSYTF
+3790 GDGSYKL

-3802 DVAGNQQTSAPLKV
+3802 DVAGNQQTSAPLTV
-3816 TIDGTLTTPVIE
+3816 TIDGTLATPTIE

-3850 DIHQVDS
+3850 DIHQIDA

-3878 FTNGQWRFT
+3878 LTNGQWSFR
-3887 PSASWADGSYQ
+3887 PSASWADGAYQ
-3898 LAVVVEDLAGNVK
+3898 LVVVVEDLAGNVK
-3911 ESAPFEVR
+3911 ESAPLEVR
-3919 IDTTTTINNIVLLND
+3919 IDTTTTIDNIVLLTD
-3934 TGVQNDQ
+3934 TGVQDDQ
-3941 LTNVAKPSFRID
+3941 LTNVSEPSFRID
-3953 VPGDVVQVRV
+3953 VPADVVQVRV
-3963 TLDGGANWNVI
+3963 TLDGGTSWSLV
-3974 RKNADGQWIFDSPN
+3974 RKNADGQWIFESPN
-3988 TLVDGTYTLRVEAT
+3988 TLVDDTYTLRVEVT
-4002 DEAGNIANKDLVF
+4002 DEAGNTASKDLVF
-4015 NIDTNIQVPTI
+4015 NIDTRIQVPTI
-4026 ALDAG
+4026 ALAAG
-4031 QDTGANTA
+4031 QDTGENTS
-4039 DNITNISRPTFT
+4039 DNITNIPRPTFT

-4062 VVTIDGHDY
+4062 SVTIDGHDY
-4071 NATKVGAGWQFT
+4071 NAIKVGSVWEFT

-4132 DSDVDNI
+4132 DSHVDNI
-4139 TKVDKPQFSIVTAD
+4139 TNVNTPQFSIVTAD

-4191 HTLLVDVTDIAG
+4191 HSLLVDVTDIAG

-4239 TRINKPVFIIGNVDN
+4239 TRINKPMFIIGNVDN

-4260 VHIDGR
+4260 IHLDGR
-4266 DYTIENTGG
+4266 DYAIENTGG
-4275 NLTFTPDQPLSDGQH
+4275 NLTFTPEQPLSDGQH

-4300 GNTKTSAELR
+4300 GNTKTSAELQ

-4375 EFTAGSALPDGH
+4375 EFTAGSALSDGH

-4397 AGNTANSTLG
+4397 AGNTANSTLD

-4412 QIDGLSVVMLD
+4412 QVDGLSVVMLD

-4445 REPLQ
+4445 REQLQ

-4532 SVTTPRFVIGNVPAD
+4532 SVTKPRFVIGNVPAD

-4560 SVTANGNNLWEFQ
+4560 PVTANGNNLWEFQ

-4587 VFRDIAGNTS
+4587 VFSDIAGNTS
-4597 ETKLPFTI
+4597 ETTLPFTI

-4610 VSVRMEPASDTGN
+4610 VSVRMEPASDTGS

-4656 GREVLKQTITVGADG
+4656 GREVLKHTITVGADG

-4681 DGMYTINVVATD
+4681 DGTYTINVVATD

-4715 IRLSDPSIDD
+4715 IRLSDSSIDD
-4725 QHEAT
+4725 LHEAT

-4922 TVTPEIGGTSEPNS
+4922 TVAPEIGGTSEPNS

-4970 YELTFKV
+4970 YVLTFKV

-4993 LDTVISPLTVVLRE
+4993 LDTVIAPLTVVLRE

-5012 KVGDWITNKSHVT
+5012 KVGDWITNKPHVT

-5040 PQGVVIATL
+5040 PQGGVIATL

-5078 GNSQQKEILIEHDTQ
+5078 GNSQQKDILIEHDTQ

-5166 VQFVATDT
+5166 VQFVATDI
-5174 AGNRVESAITTVT
+5174 AGNRFESAVTTVT

-5195 DIDEDSLP
+5195 NIDEDSLP
-5203 ALSNNRALSVSGV
+5203 AVSNNRALSVSGV

-5231 VNVVMVEADGTWRAP
+5231 VNVVMVEADGSWRAP

-5386 MVAGSDNG
+5386 MMAGSDNG

-5401 TSQTRPTFSIFGE
+5401 TSQTRPAFSIFGE

-5441 PESPLGDGSHSIY
+5441 PASPLGDGSHSIY

-5476 FNTTPVAIDSIGG
+5476 LNTTPVVIDSIGG

-5535 WVNEKGHWQ
+5535 WVNDKGHWQ

-5582 IKVFTSELDDNKSS
+5582 IQVFTSELDDNKSS
-5596 SKTEWWSNSDLITM
+5596 SKTDWWSNSSTITM
-5610 RGTGEIGAT
+5610 RGMGEIGAT

-5633 VAATGRWELSTDKLP
+5633 VAANGQWELSTDRLP
-5648 EGTYDISL
+5648 EGKYDITLS
-5656 VIEDSAGN
+5656 IEDNAGN
-5664 RWEDVREIFIDRT
+5664 RKEEVHEIFIDRT
-5677 PPNAPV
+5677 PPSAPV
-5683 VTYSDIVNDLIIM
+5683 VTYSDIINDLIIM

-5709 DSEGNTYTLTVP
+5709 DSEGNNYTLTVP

-5757 MKEVPVISL
+5757 MKETPVISL

-5779 TRDKQPTFIIG
+5779 TRDNQPTFIIG

-5900 VNVTHNGVTDIYQA
+5900 VNVAHNGVTDTYQA

-5928 WNDGNYTLSVTVV
+5928 WNDGTYTLSVTVV

-5951 SLAVTVDSTVTV
+5951 SLAVTVDSMLTV
-5963 TADSQHDDASDDAT
+5963 TADNLHDDASDDAT
-5977 ATAVTPPES
+5977 PTVVTPPEP
-5986 ETVNAESAT
+5986 ETANAESDT
-5995 HLRTEPSAAEESVVK
+5995 HLRTVPSAAEESVVK
-6010 VTAYSITLLN
+6010 ETAYSITLLN

-6048 SIMFEGEEFTLPIT
+6048 SVMFEGEEFTLPIT

-6087 KDNDFLIKEKTFSV
+6087 KDADFLIMEKTFSV
-6101 DHSSAD
+6101 DNSSAD
-6107 IVNAMNVRGKTE
+6107 IVNAMNARGKTE

>member
-1 MGNKSIQKFFADQN
+1 QKFFADQN

-40 TTPRGSVI
+40 TTPHGSVI

-536 EIETTN
+536 EIETTD

-597 SVEGINNLTFTVED
+597 SVEGVNNLTFTVED

-617 DFSFSYVIDTIAP
+617 DFSFSYVIDTVAP

-636 LEDYVVLPNGII
+636 LEDFVVLPNGII

-1037 SDDNLT
+1037 ADDNLT

-1114 IFDFTIDTTVSTPV
+1114 VFDFTIDTTVSTPV

-1178 LSHLNGSWLFIPG
+1178 LSHLNGSWLFTPG

-1203 KVEDKAGNTNYSA
+1203 KVEDKAGNTSYSA

-1381 TGGWTFTP
+1381 TGGWSFTP
-1389 PTSWADGDYTL
+1389 TGAWADGDYTL

-1431 LVNDSGIPDDNLTNN
+1431 LVNDSGIPNDNLTNN

-1480 PGVWDYIWPDDVA
+1480 PGAWDYIWPDDVA

-1505 EAGNKAT
+1505 KAGNKTT
-1512 QTLDFTIDTTLSVPT
+1512 QELDFTIDTTLSVPT

-2011 SAPLTVTIDTQIT
+2011 SAPLTVTIDTQI
-2024 IDHIELVNDSGIP
+2024 
-2037 DDNLTNNVRPHFQV
+2037 
-2051 TVPTDVNVVRL
+2051 
-2062 SIDGGKTWFNATQ
+2062 A
-2075 SATPGVWD
+2075 
-2083 YTWLADVGEGK
+2083 
-2094 HTLTV
+2094 
-2099 EATDKAGNKT
+2099 
-2109 TQQLDFIIDT
+2109 
-2119 LLSEPTIVLDN
+2119 
-2130 TDDSGTKGDH
+2130 
-2140 LTNVNKPTFLLGNID
+2140 
-2155 ADARYVTVEVQH
+2155 
-2167 GGTKEVLTATKDATG
+2167 
-2182 NWSVTPTGTWADGD
+2182 
-2196 YTLTVR
+2196 
-2202 VEDEAGNEKHSASL
+2202 
-2216 TVTVD
+2216 
-2221 TQITIDVIE
+2221 
-2230 LVNDNGIPGDN
+2230 
-2241 MTNDAHPQF
+2241 
-2250 RVTVPGDVNEVS
+2250 
-2262 LSIDGGVTWVKATQ
+2262 
-2276 SATPGVWNY
+2276 
-2285 TWPGTVPDGDY
+2285 
-2296 TLNVKATDNA
+2296 
-2306 GNTVTE
+2306 
-2312 TLHFTIDTTLSTPV
+2312 
-2326 IVLDSADDSGVHGD
+2326 
-2340 NMTNHTQPTF
+2340 
-2350 ALQHIDDDAVRVTV
+2350 
-2364 SVEHGGVTTTFDATK
+2364 
-2379 DAGGWTFT
+2379 
-2387 PTGAWAD
+2387 
-2394 GDYTL
+2394 
-2399 SVSVEDK
+2399 
-2406 AGNTS
+2406 
-2411 HSASLTVTVDTQIAI
+2411 
-2426 NNIEL
+2426 
-2431 VNDSGIPDDNLTN
+2431 
-2444 NVRPHFQVTVPTDV
+2444 
-2458 NVVRLSIDGGKTWFN
+2458 
-2473 ATQSATPGVW
+2473 
-2483 DYIWPD
+2483 
-2489 DVADGGYT
+2489 
-2497 LTVEATDEAGNKATQ
+2497 
-2512 TLDFTIDTTL
+2512 
-2522 SVPTLSLD
+2522 
-2530 SADDSGIAGDNITN
+2530 
-2544 VKTPGFTL
+2544 
-2552 NNIDTDVSRVIVE
+2552 
-2565 VMHNGIK
+2565 
-2572 QEVPLV
+2572 
-2578 QTGGQWRFAPT
+2578 
-2589 SDWADGD
+2589 
-2596 YILTVK
+2596 
-2602 VEDRAGNVK
+2602 
-2611 QSAPLTVTVDTHIA
+2611 
-2625 IDRIELVNDSG
+2625 
-2636 IPGDNLT
+2636 
-2643 NEARPHFQ
+2643 
-2651 VTVPADVNGVRLS
+2651 
-2664 IDGGKTWFDATQ
+2664 
-2676 SATSGVWDYTWLT
+2676 
-2689 NVANGPHTL
+2689 
-2698 MVEAS
+2698 
-2703 DKAGNKTTQKLDF
+2703 
-2716 TIDTILSEPTITL
+2716 
-2729 DSADDSAA
+2729 
-2737 GDNITNVKMPGFTLG
+2737 
-2752 NIDADVTKVVVT
+2752 
-2764 VAHDGK
+2764 
-2770 NQQIELI
+2770 
-2777 KNGGVW
+2777 
-2783 RFTPGAAW
+2783 
-2791 TDGDYTLTVK
+2791 
-2801 VEDKAGNTN
+2801 
-2810 YSAPLTVTI
+2810 
-2819 DTQTSID
+2819 
-2826 RIELLNDT
+2826 
-2834 GIVGDNLTNEARP
+2834 
-2847 QFHITVPTDVNSV
+2847 
-2860 QLSLDGGINW
+2860 
-2870 VNATLTSDGV
+2870 
-2880 WEYIWPTDLVENTY
+2880 
-2894 TLTVKATDVAGNTA
+2894 
-2908 TETLNF
+2908 
-2914 IIDTTLSTPTIT
+2914 
-2926 LDSADDS
+2926 
-2933 GTANDNKTNVKTP
+2933 
-2946 GFIIGGIDS
+2946 
-2955 DVTQVVVQV
+2955 
-2964 MRDGHSEEVELTQ
+2964 
-2977 TNGQWRFVPGSAWTD
+2977 
-2992 GDYTLTVTVKDEAGN
+2992 
-3007 IRHSAPLTVTID
+3007 
-3019 TQITI
+3019 I

-3173 TATKGA
+3173 TATKDATGNWSVTPTGTWADGDYTLTVRVEDEAGNEKHSASLTVTVDTQITIDAIELVNDNGIPGDNMTNDAHPQFRVTVPGDVNEVSLSIDGGVTWVKATQSATPGVWNYTWPGTVPDGDYTLNVKATDNAGNTVTETLHFTIDTTLSVPVIVLNSADDTGVQGDNMTNSTQPTFALQHIDDDAVRVTVSVEHGGVTTTFDATKGTGGWSFTPTGAWADGDYTLSVSVEDKAGNTSHSASLTVTVDTQIAINNIELVNDSGIPDDNLTNNVRPHFQVKVPTDVNEVRLSIDGGKTWFNATQSATPGVWDYTWLADVGEGKHTLTVEATDKAGNQTTQKLDFIIDTMLSEPTIVLDSTDDSGTKGDNLTNANKPTFILGNIDADARYVTVEVQYGGTKEVLTATKGA

-3269 WVRATQGTAGIWDY
+3269 WVRATQGTAGTWDY

-3400 VTDNAG
+3400 VQDNAG
-3406 NVRQSTPLVVTVDT
+3406 NVRQSTPLIVTVDT

-3462 IDGGANWVSATQGI
+3462 IDGGANWVSAAQGI

-3718 LLTPT
+3718 LMTPT

-3850 DIHQVDS
+3850 DIRQVDS

-4015 NIDTNIQVPTI
+4015 NIDTNIQAPTI

-4300 GNTKTSAELR
+4300 GNTKTSAELK

-4532 SVTTPRFVIGNVPAD
+4532 SVTKPRFVIGNVPAD

-4560 SVTANGNNLWEFQ
+4560 PVTANGNNLWEFQ

-4832 PTLIGS
+4832 PTLVGN
-4838 TLPNTIVSIYVDGV
+4838 TLPNAIVSIYVDGV

-4970 YELTFKV
+4970 YVLTFKV

-5025 IDGTAEAGSTLTIRN
+5025 IDGTAEAGSTLTIRS

-5078 GNSQQKEILIEHDTQ
+5078 GNSQQKDILIEHDTQ

-5401 TSQTRPTFSIFGE
+5401 TSQTRPTFSISGE

-5582 IKVFTSELDDNKSS
+5582 IQVFTSELDDNKSS
-5596 SKTEWWSNSDLITM
+5596 SKTDWWSNSSTITM
-5610 RGTGEIGAT
+5610 RGMGEIGAT

-5633 VAATGRWELSTDKLP
+5633 VAANGQWELSTDQLP
-5648 EGTYDISL
+5648 EGKYDITLS
-5656 VIEDSAGN
+5656 IEDNAGN
-5664 RWEDVREIFIDRT
+5664 RKEEVHEIFIDRT

-5709 DSEGNTYTLTVP
+5709 DSNGNTYTLTVP

-5748 RSDDVPLDI
+5748 RSDDVSLDI

-5866 AGEDNGA
+5866 AGEDNGV

-5900 VNVTHNGVTDIYQA
+5900 VNVTHNGVTDTYQA

-5928 WNDGNYTLSVTVV
+5928 WNDGTYTLSVTVV

-5986 ETVNAESAT
+5986 ETVNAESDT
-5995 HLRTEPSAAEESVVK
+5995 HLRTVPSAAEESVVK
-6010 VTAYSITLLN
+6010 ETAYSITLLN

-6048 SIMFEGEEFTLPIT
+6048 SVMFEGEEFTLPIT

-6087 KDNDFLIKEKTFSV
+6087 KDDDFLIKEKTFSV

-6107 IVNAMNVRGKTE
+6107 IVNAMNARGKTE

>member
-1 MGNKSIQKFFADQN
+1 M
-15 SVIDLSSLGNAK
+15 
-27 GAKVSLSGPDMNI
+27 
-40 TTPRGSVI
+40 
-48 IVNGAL
+48 
-54 YSSIKG
+54 
-60 NNLAVKFKDKTITG
+60 
-74 AKILGSVDLKDIQLE
+74 
-89 RIDSSLVDSAQV
+89 
-101 EKKGNGKRRN
+101 
-111 KKEEE
+111 
-116 ELKKQLDD
+116 
-124 AENAKKEADK
+124 
-134 AKEEAEKAKEAAE
+134 
-147 KALNEAFEVQN
+147 
-158 SSKQIEEMLQNF
+158 
-170 LADNVAKDNLAQQS
+170 
-184 DASQQNTQAKATQAS
+184 
-199 KQNDAEKVLPQP
+199 
-211 INKNTS
+211 NKNTS

-429 TIAPEKPTI
+429 TIPPEKPTI

-636 LEDYVVLPNGII
+636 LEDFVVLPNGII

-1037 SDDNLT
+1037 ADDNLT

-1114 IFDFTIDTTVSTPV
+1114 VFDFTIDTTVSTPV

-1178 LSHLNGSWLFIPG
+1178 LSHLNGSWLFTPG

-1203 KVEDKAGNTNYSA
+1203 KVEDKAGNTSYSA

-1327 IVLDSADDT
+1327 IVLNSADDT
-1336 GIQGDNMTNSTQ
+1336 GVQGDNMTNRTQ

-1480 PGVWDYIWPDDVA
+1480 PGAWDYIWPDDVA

-1505 EAGNKAT
+1505 KAGNKTT
-1512 QTLDFTIDTTLSVPT
+1512 QELDFTIDTTLSVPT

-1715 DFTIDTILSEP
+1715 DFIIDTLLSEP

-2119 LLSEPTIVLDN
+2119 LLSEPTIVLDS
-2130 TDDSGTKGDH
+2130 TDDSGTKGDN

-2312 TLHFTIDTTLSTPV
+2312 TLHFTIDTTLSVPV
-2326 IVLDSADDSGVHGD
+2326 IVLNSADDTGVQGD
-2340 NMTNHTQPTF
+2340 NMTNSTQPTF

-2379 DAGGWTFT
+2379 GVGGWSFT

-2444 NVRPHFQVTVPTDV
+2444 NVRPHFQVKVPTDV
-2458 NVVRLSIDGGKTWFN
+2458 N
-2473 ATQSATPGVW
+2473 
-2483 DYIWPD
+2483 
-2489 DVADGGYT
+2489 
-2497 LTVEATDEAGNKATQ
+2497 E
-2512 TLDFTIDTTL
+2512 
-2522 SVPTLSLD
+2522 
-2530 SADDSGIAGDNITN
+2530 
-2544 VKTPGFTL
+2544 
-2552 NNIDTDVSRVIVE
+2552 
-2565 VMHNGIK
+2565 
-2572 QEVPLV
+2572 
-2578 QTGGQWRFAPT
+2578 
-2589 SDWADGD
+2589 
-2596 YILTVK
+2596 
-2602 VEDRAGNVK
+2602 
-2611 QSAPLTVTVDTHIA
+2611 
-2625 IDRIELVNDSG
+2625 
-2636 IPGDNLT
+2636 
-2643 NEARPHFQ
+2643 
-2651 VTVPADVNGVRLS
+2651 
-2664 IDGGKTWFDATQ
+2664 
-2676 SATSGVWDYTWLT
+2676 
-2689 NVANGPHTL
+2689 
-2698 MVEAS
+2698 
-2703 DKAGNKTTQKLDF
+2703 
-2716 TIDTILSEPTITL
+2716 
-2729 DSADDSAA
+2729 
-2737 GDNITNVKMPGFTLG
+2737 
-2752 NIDADVTKVVVT
+2752 
-2764 VAHDGK
+2764 
-2770 NQQIELI
+2770 
-2777 KNGGVW
+2777 
-2783 RFTPGAAW
+2783 
-2791 TDGDYTLTVK
+2791 
-2801 VEDKAGNTN
+2801 
-2810 YSAPLTVTI
+2810 
-2819 DTQTSID
+2819 
-2826 RIELLNDT
+2826 
-2834 GIVGDNLTNEARP
+2834 
-2847 QFHITVPTDVNSV
+2847 
-2860 QLSLDGGINW
+2860 
-2870 VNATLTSDGV
+2870 
-2880 WEYIWPTDLVENTY
+2880 
-2894 TLTVKATDVAGNTA
+2894 
-2908 TETLNF
+2908 
-2914 IIDTTLSTPTIT
+2914 
-2926 LDSADDS
+2926 
-2933 GTANDNKTNVKTP
+2933 
-2946 GFIIGGIDS
+2946 
-2955 DVTQVVVQV
+2955 
-2964 MRDGHSEEVELTQ
+2964 
-2977 TNGQWRFVPGSAWTD
+2977 
-2992 GDYTLTVTVKDEAGN
+2992 
-3007 IRHSAPLTVTID
+3007 
-3019 TQITI
+3019 
-3024 DHIELVNDSGIPDD
+3024 
-3038 NLTNNVRPH
+3038 
-3047 FQVTVPTDVNVV
+3047 V

-3099 ATDKAGNKTTQQ
+3099 ATDKAGNQTTQK
-3111 LDFIIDTLLSEPT
+3111 LDFIIDTMLSEPT
-3124 IVLDNTDDSGTK
+3124 IVLDSTDDSGTK
-3136 GDNLTNVNKP
+3136 GDNLTNANKP
-3146 TFLLGNIDADA
+3146 TFILGNIDADA

-3162 EVQHGG
+3162 EVQYGG

-3320 STPTIAMDS
+3320 STPTITMDS

-3351 NIDADAHSV
+3351 NIDSDAQSV

-3406 NVRQSTPLVVTVDT
+3406 NVRQSTPLIVTVDT

-3462 IDGGANWVSATQGI
+3462 IDGGANWVSAAQGI

-3621 AIDRIELVNDSGVPG
+3621 AIDHIELVNDSGVPG

-3718 LLTPT
+3718 LMTPT

-3850 DIHQVDS
+3850 DIRQVDS

-4300 GNTKTSAELR
+4300 GNTKTSAELK

-4532 SVTTPRFVIGNVPAD
+4532 SVTKPRFVIGNVPAD

-4560 SVTANGNNLWEFQ
+4560 PVTANGNNLWEFQ

-4832 PTLIGS
+4832 PTLVGN
-4838 TLPNTIVSIYVDGV
+4838 TLPNAIVSIYVDGV

-4970 YELTFKV
+4970 YVLTFKV

-5025 IDGTAEAGSTLTIRN
+5025 IDGTAEAGSTLTIRS

-5078 GNSQQKEILIEHDTQ
+5078 GNSQQKDILIEHDTQ

-5337 GTWSYQFDNALK
+5337 GTWSYQFDNVLK

-5401 TSQTRPTFSIFGE
+5401 TSQTRPTFSISGE

-5582 IKVFTSELDDNKSS
+5582 IQVFTSELDDNKSS
-5596 SKTEWWSNSDLITM
+5596 SKTDWWSNSSTITM
-5610 RGTGEIGAT
+5610 RGMGEIGAT

-5633 VAATGRWELSTDKLP
+5633 VAANGQWELSTDQLP
-5648 EGTYDISL
+5648 EGKYDITLS
-5656 VIEDSAGN
+5656 IEDNAGN
-5664 RWEDVREIFIDRT
+5664 RKEEVHEIFIDRT

-5709 DSEGNTYTLTVP
+5709 DSNGNTYTLTVP

-5748 RSDDVPLDI
+5748 RSDDVSLDI

-5866 AGEDNGA
+5866 AGEDNGV

-5900 VNVTHNGVTDIYQA
+5900 VNVTHNGVTDTYQA

-5928 WNDGNYTLSVTVV
+5928 WNDGTYTLSVTVV

-5995 HLRTEPSAAEESVVK
+5995 HLRTVPSAAEESVVK
-6010 VTAYSITLLN
+6010 ETAYSITLLN

-6107 IVNAMNVRGKTE
+6107 IVNAMNARGKTE

-6156 HA
+6156 

>member
-1 MGNKSIQKFFADQN
+1 M
-15 SVIDLSSLGNAK
+15 
-27 GAKVSLSGPDMNI
+27 
-40 TTPRGSVI
+40 
-48 IVNGAL
+48 
-54 YSSIKG
+54 
-60 NNLAVKFKDKTITG
+60 
-74 AKILGSVDLKDIQLE
+74 
-89 RIDSSLVDSAQV
+89 
-101 EKKGNGKRRN
+101 
-111 KKEEE
+111 
-116 ELKKQLDD
+116 
-124 AENAKKEADK
+124 
-134 AKEEAEKAKEAAE
+134 
-147 KALNEAFEVQN
+147 
-158 SSKQIEEMLQNF
+158 
-170 LADNVAKDNLAQQS
+170 
-184 DASQQNTQAKATQAS
+184 
-199 KQNDAEKVLPQP
+199 
-211 INKNTS
+211 NKNTS

-429 TIAPEKPTI
+429 TIPPEKPTI

-597 SVEGINNLTFTVED
+597 SVEGVNNLTFTVED

-617 DFSFSYVIDTIAP
+617 DFSFSYVIDTVAP

-636 LEDYVVLPNGII
+636 LEDFVVLPNGII

-1032 SDSGI
+1032 SDSGV

-1065 DAMSDTQIGVATQQ
+1065 DAASDTQIGVATQQ

-1114 IFDFTIDTTVSTPV
+1114 VFDFTIDTTVSTPV

-1381 TGGWTFTP
+1381 TGGWSFTP
-1389 PTSWADGDYTL
+1389 TGAWADGDYTL

-1431 LVNDSGIPDDNLTNN
+1431 LVNDSGIPNDNLTNN

-1480 PGVWDYIWPDDVA
+1480 PGAWDYIWPDDVA

-1505 EAGNKAT
+1505 KAGNKTT
-1512 QTLDFTIDTTLSVPT
+1512 QELDFTIDTTLSVPT

-1700 VEASDKAGNK
+1700 VEATDKAGNK

-2011 SAPLTVTIDTQIT
+2011 SAPLTVTIDTQI
-2024 IDHIELVNDSGIP
+2024 
-2037 DDNLTNNVRPHFQV
+2037 
-2051 TVPTDVNVVRL
+2051 
-2062 SIDGGKTWFNATQ
+2062 A
-2075 SATPGVWD
+2075 
-2083 YTWLADVGEGK
+2083 
-2094 HTLTV
+2094 
-2099 EATDKAGNKT
+2099 
-2109 TQQLDFIIDT
+2109 
-2119 LLSEPTIVLDN
+2119 
-2130 TDDSGTKGDH
+2130 
-2140 LTNVNKPTFLLGNID
+2140 
-2155 ADARYVTVEVQH
+2155 
-2167 GGTKEVLTATKDATG
+2167 
-2182 NWSVTPTGTWADGD
+2182 
-2196 YTLTVR
+2196 
-2202 VEDEAGNEKHSASL
+2202 
-2216 TVTVD
+2216 
-2221 TQITIDVIE
+2221 
-2230 LVNDNGIPGDN
+2230 
-2241 MTNDAHPQF
+2241 
-2250 RVTVPGDVNEVS
+2250 
-2262 LSIDGGVTWVKATQ
+2262 
-2276 SATPGVWNY
+2276 
-2285 TWPGTVPDGDY
+2285 
-2296 TLNVKATDNA
+2296 
-2306 GNTVTE
+2306 
-2312 TLHFTIDTTLSTPV
+2312 
-2326 IVLDSADDSGVHGD
+2326 
-2340 NMTNHTQPTF
+2340 
-2350 ALQHIDDDAVRVTV
+2350 
-2364 SVEHGGVTTTFDATK
+2364 
-2379 DAGGWTFT
+2379 
-2387 PTGAWAD
+2387 
-2394 GDYTL
+2394 
-2399 SVSVEDK
+2399 
-2406 AGNTS
+2406 
-2411 HSASLTVTVDTQIAI
+2411 
-2426 NNIEL
+2426 
-2431 VNDSGIPDDNLTN
+2431 
-2444 NVRPHFQVTVPTDV
+2444 
-2458 NVVRLSIDGGKTWFN
+2458 
-2473 ATQSATPGVW
+2473 
-2483 DYIWPD
+2483 
-2489 DVADGGYT
+2489 
-2497 LTVEATDEAGNKATQ
+2497 
-2512 TLDFTIDTTL
+2512 
-2522 SVPTLSLD
+2522 
-2530 SADDSGIAGDNITN
+2530 
-2544 VKTPGFTL
+2544 
-2552 NNIDTDVSRVIVE
+2552 
-2565 VMHNGIK
+2565 
-2572 QEVPLV
+2572 
-2578 QTGGQWRFAPT
+2578 
-2589 SDWADGD
+2589 
-2596 YILTVK
+2596 
-2602 VEDRAGNVK
+2602 
-2611 QSAPLTVTVDTHIA
+2611 
-2625 IDRIELVNDSG
+2625 
-2636 IPGDNLT
+2636 
-2643 NEARPHFQ
+2643 
-2651 VTVPADVNGVRLS
+2651 
-2664 IDGGKTWFDATQ
+2664 
-2676 SATSGVWDYTWLT
+2676 
-2689 NVANGPHTL
+2689 
-2698 MVEAS
+2698 
-2703 DKAGNKTTQKLDF
+2703 
-2716 TIDTILSEPTITL
+2716 
-2729 DSADDSAA
+2729 
-2737 GDNITNVKMPGFTLG
+2737 
-2752 NIDADVTKVVVT
+2752 
-2764 VAHDGK
+2764 
-2770 NQQIELI
+2770 
-2777 KNGGVW
+2777 
-2783 RFTPGAAW
+2783 
-2791 TDGDYTLTVK
+2791 
-2801 VEDKAGNTN
+2801 
-2810 YSAPLTVTI
+2810 
-2819 DTQTSID
+2819 
-2826 RIELLNDT
+2826 
-2834 GIVGDNLTNEARP
+2834 
-2847 QFHITVPTDVNSV
+2847 
-2860 QLSLDGGINW
+2860 
-2870 VNATLTSDGV
+2870 
-2880 WEYIWPTDLVENTY
+2880 
-2894 TLTVKATDVAGNTA
+2894 
-2908 TETLNF
+2908 
-2914 IIDTTLSTPTIT
+2914 
-2926 LDSADDS
+2926 
-2933 GTANDNKTNVKTP
+2933 
-2946 GFIIGGIDS
+2946 
-2955 DVTQVVVQV
+2955 
-2964 MRDGHSEEVELTQ
+2964 
-2977 TNGQWRFVPGSAWTD
+2977 
-2992 GDYTLTVTVKDEAGN
+2992 
-3007 IRHSAPLTVTID
+3007 
-3019 TQITI
+3019 I

-3173 TATKGA
+3173 TATKDATGNWSVTPTGTWADGDYTLTVRVEDEAGNEKHSASLTVTVDTQITIDAIELVNDNGIPGDNMTNDAHPQFRVTVPGDVNEVSLSIDGGVTWVKATQSATPGVWNYTWPGTVPDGDYTLNVKATDNAGNTVTETLHFTIDTTLSVPVIVLNSADDTGVQGDNMTNRTQPTFALQHIDDDAVRVTVSVEHGGVTTTFDATKGTGGWSFTPTGAWADGDYTLSVSVEDKAGNTSHSASLTVTVDTQIAINNIELVNDSGIPDDNLTNNVRPHFQVTVPTDVNVVRLSIDGGKTWFNATQSATPGVWDYTWLADVGEGKHTLTVEATDKAGNQTTQKLDFIIDTMLSEPTIVLDSTDDSGTKGDNLTNANKPTFILGNIDADARYVTVEVQYGGTKEVLTATKGA

-3191 ADGDYTLTVRVEDD
+3191 ADGDYMLTVRVEDD

-3320 STPTIAMDS
+3320 STPTITMDS

-3351 NIDADAHSV
+3351 NIDSDAQSV

-3406 NVRQSTPLVVTVDT
+3406 NVRQSTPLIVTVDT

-3462 IDGGANWVSATQGI
+3462 IDGGANWVSAAQGI

-3621 AIDRIELVNDSGVPG
+3621 AIDHIELVNDSGVPG

-3718 LLTPT
+3718 LMTPT

-3850 DIHQVDS
+3850 DIRQVDS

-4002 DEAGNIANKDLVF
+4002 DEAGNIANK
-4015 NIDTNIQVPTI
+4015 
-4026 ALDAG
+4026 
-4031 QDTGANTA
+4031 
-4039 DNITNISRPTFT
+4039 
-4051 IGNVDPDVIKV
+4051 
-4062 VVTIDGHDY
+4062 
-4071 NATKVGAGWQFT
+4071 
-4083 PGNAIPDGSYN
+4083 
-4094 ITVTVE
+4094 
-4100 DKAGNTATSKP
+4100 
-4111 LPVVIDTTAEIESV
+4111 
-4125 TLVTDSG
+4125 
-4132 DSDVDNI
+4132 
-4139 TKVDKPQFSIVTAD
+4139 
-4153 DITHVRVKID
+4153 
-4163 NAANWIEL
+4163 
-4171 TKGGDGRWIFN
+4171 
-4182 VGSALPDGQ
+4182 
-4191 HTLLVDVTDIAG
+4191 
-4203 NVAQETLQFTIDTTL
+4203 
-4218 REPTIVLDPTHDT
+4218 
-4231 GDDTNDNL
+4231 
-4239 TRINKPVFIIGNVDN
+4239 
-4254 DVSHIV
+4254 
-4260 VHIDGR
+4260 
-4266 DYTIENTGG
+4266 
-4275 NLTFTPDQPLSDGQH
+4275 
-4290 TISVTVTDIA
+4290 
-4300 GNTKTSAELR
+4300 
-4310 IEIDTQV
+4310 
-4317 QIDSVTLT
+4317 
-4325 TDSGVND
+4325 
-4332 HDNVTNATRPSFEIA
+4332 
-4347 TPDDVTSVLV
+4347 
-4357 SFDGVNWTPI
+4357 
-4367 SKNAAGQW
+4367 
-4375 EFTAGSALPDGH
+4375 
-4387 YTLHVQATDR
+4387 
-4397 AGNTANSTLG
+4397 
-4407 FTVDT
+4407 
-4412 QIDGLSVVMLD
+4412 
-4423 DAGKDS
+4423 
-4429 TDGITNITSP
+4429 
-4439 RFEISA
+4439 
-4445 REPLQ
+4445 
-4450 SVTVILNG
+4450 
-4458 KSSTLT
+4458 
-4464 QGAGNKWL
+4464 
-4472 FTPDTPLVDG
+4472 
-4482 TYKIEIVAEDI
+4482 
-4493 AGNKI
+4493 
-4498 SKEVSFT
+4498 
-4505 IDTIV
+4505 
-4510 SDPSID
+4510 
-4516 LLDADDTGES
+4516 
-4526 AVDNIT
+4526 
-4532 SVTTPRFVIGNVPAD
+4532 
-4547 IDTVVIRINGVSY
+4547 
-4560 SVTANGNNLWEFQ
+4560 
-4573 VPVALND
+4573 
-4580 GVYEAVV
+4580 
-4587 VFRDIAGNTS
+4587 
-4597 ETKLPFTI
+4597 
-4605 DTTTS
+4605 
-4610 VSVRMEPASDTGN
+4610 
-4623 SNSDNLTNKQNP
+4623 
-4635 KFEGT
+4635 
-4640 AEPNAKLVITI
+4640 
-4651 VDDKS
+4651 
-4656 GREVLKQTITVGADG
+4656 
-4671 NWSVTPNILP
+4671 
-4681 DGMYTINVVATD
+4681 
-4693 VAGNTAQTQ
+4693 
-4702 ERFTIDTVTIDPT
+4702 
-4715 IRLSDPSIDD
+4715 
-4725 QHEAT
+4725 
-4730 SLRPEFKGFAE
+4730 
-4741 AFSTI
+4741 
-4746 MIQWDGKVVGSANAN
+4746 
-4761 ANGEWS
+4761 
-4767 WTPPS
+4767 
-4772 VLAPGS
+4772 
-4778 YVVSIVAK
+4778 
-4786 DKAGNESSQV
+4786 
-4796 DFPVVIPVIDVT
+4796 
-4808 PPTIK
+4808 
-4813 LSEESD
+4813 
-4819 SGALGDFTTNNKT
+4819 
-4832 PTLIGS
+4832 
-4838 TLPNTIVSIYVDGV
+4838 
-4852 KVGEATADTAG
+4852 
-4863 RYTFQLSEMKDGHY
+4863 
-4877 VVQVGIVNPRDNSEL
+4877 
-4892 RSTAVDVTID
+4892 
-4902 TEVAELVWN
+4902 
-4911 ISGMHEGGYIN
+4911 
-4922 TVTPEIGGTSEPNS
+4922 
-4936 KITIF
+4936 
-4941 VNGVEKAIAYTTGAG
+4941 
-4956 HWGVVLPALGNDGN
+4956 
-4970 YELTFKV
+4970 
-4977 EDVAGNIR
+4977 
-4985 EFGPQNVI
+4985 
-4993 LDTVISPLTVVLRE
+4993 
-5007 ADDSG
+5007 
-5012 KVGDWITNKSHVT
+5012 
-5025 IDGTAEAGSTLTIRN
+5025 
-5040 PQGVVIATL
+5040 
-5049 VVGNDGRWSAEL
+5049 
-5061 DLREGSNAF
+5061 
-5070 VVVSEDKA
+5070 
-5078 GNSQQKEILIEHDTQ
+5078 
-5093 IEISDISLSRDTNSG
+5093 
-5108 DKYDLITNNKS
+5108 
-5119 PVLVAMTD
+5119 
-5127 PGATVQV
+5127 
-5134 YINGVLQGTVE
+5134 
-5145 ASSSGNISYTM
+5145 
-5156 PANSADGEYQ
+5156 
-5166 VQFVATDT
+5166 
-5174 AGNRVESAITTVT
+5174 
-5187 IDSQIAVF
+5187 
-5195 DIDEDSLP
+5195 
-5203 ALSNNRALSVSGV
+5203 
-5216 GEAGSQVSIFVDGKL
+5216 
-5231 VNVVMVEADGTWRAP
+5231 
-5246 ILLQDDGTFNIHFS
+5246 
-5260 ITDVAGNTE
+5260 
-5269 VSKDYSV
+5269 
-5276 DVDSSTDFPTLNLED
+5276 
-5291 ASNSGSLDDLI
+5291 
-5302 TNHNKPVLVGTAE
+5302 
-5315 AGATIHIYVD
+5315 
-5325 EKIVANVLVLED
+5325 
-5337 GTWSYQFDNALK
+5337 
-5349 DGEYSIRVVAEDPAG
+5349 
-5364 NTAESPRLLVTI
+5364 
-5376 DTSTFIDNPA
+5376 
-5386 MVAGSDNG
+5386 
-5394 IFSNDSI
+5394 
-5401 TSQTRPTFSIFGE
+5401 
-5414 MNQSVQIF
+5414 
-5422 IDGVL
+5422 
-5427 VDTITVTDRNQVYR
+5427 
-5441 PESPLGDGSHSIY
+5441 
-5454 YVITDKAGNTATS
+5454 
-5467 KTLNFTIDT
+5467 
-5476 FNTTPVAIDSIGG
+5476 
-5489 QTLAEMTGSDGK
+5489 
-5501 IYITD
+5501 
-5506 TTRNLLFSGS
+5506 
-5516 AEPNSK
+5516 
-5522 IEIIINGLNVGEV
+5522 
-5535 WVNEKGHWQ
+5535 
-5544 MPVNPLYFTEGQL
+5544 
-5557 DITVKSTDRAGN
+5557 
-5569 VNQEKYSIWVDTH
+5569 
-5582 IKVFTSELDDNKSS
+5582 
-5596 SKTEWWSNSDLITM
+5596 
-5610 RGTGEIGAT
+5610 
-5619 VSLIVAGVTLATAV
+5619 
-5633 VAATGRWELSTDKLP
+5633 
-5648 EGTYDISL
+5648 
-5656 VIEDSAGN
+5656 
-5664 RWEDVREIFIDRT
+5664 
-5677 PPNAPV
+5677 
-5683 VTYSDIVNDLIIM
+5683 
-5696 QGTAEAKSQLIIT
+5696 
-5709 DSEGNTYTLTVP
+5709 
-5721 DNGKWSMA
+5721 
-5729 IPYPSE
+5729 
-5735 GKFTITSVDAIGN
+5735 
-5748 RSDDVPLDI
+5748 
-5757 MKEVPVISL
+5757 
-5766 SPDSDSGTVGDNI
+5766 
-5779 TRDKQPTFIIG
+5779 
-5790 NLESDVVVVQVDI
+5790 
-5803 NGTVYNAEKNADGVW
+5803 
-5818 FFTPGTPLADGSY
+5818 
-5831 TISVIASDAA
+5831 
-5841 GNQKNS
+5841 
-5847 LPITVT
+5847 
-5853 IDSTLTVPEIALA
+5853 
-5866 AGEDNGA
+5866 
-5873 SDSDN
+5873 
-5878 VTNHTQPK
+5878 
-5886 FTLQHIDADVTGVT
+5886 
-5900 VNVTHNGVTDIYQA
+5900 
-5914 TQGADGWTFTPPAA
+5914 
-5928 WNDGNYTLSVTVV
+5928 
-5941 DRAGNSQQSA
+5941 
-5951 SLAVTVDSTVTV
+5951 
-5963 TADSQHDDASDDAT
+5963 
-5977 ATAVTPPES
+5977 
-5986 ETVNAESAT
+5986 
-5995 HLRTEPSAAEESVVK
+5995 
-6010 VTAYSITLLN
+6010 
-6020 ADSGDEIDRSISQ
+6020 
-6033 TPSFEISVPE
+6033 
-6043 NIVNV
+6043 
-6048 SIMFEGEEFTLPIT
+6048 
-6062 NQKAI
+6062 
-6067 FEVPLSL
+6067 
-6074 EDGEYTMDVKFID
+6074 
-6087 KDNDFLIKEKTFSV
+6087 
-6101 DHSSAD
+6101 
-6107 IVNAMNVRGKTE
+6107 
-6119 DDINDSPSTSSVG
+6119 
-6132 HNNNGAIDVFAVNE
+6132 
-6146 VTLPVDNQEE
+6146 
-6156 HA
+6156 

>member
-158 SSKQIEEMLQNF
+158 SSKQMEEMLQEF

-429 TIAPEKPTI
+429 TIPPEKPTI

-617 DFSFSYVIDTIAP
+617 DFSFSYVIDTVAP

-1065 DAMSDTQIGVATQQ
+1065 DAASDTQIGVATQQ

-1114 IFDFTIDTTVSTPV
+1114 VFDFTIDTTVSTPV

-1389 PTSWADGDYTL
+1389 PALWADGDYTL

-1475 TQSAT
+1475 TQGAT
-1480 PGVWDYIWPDDVA
+1480 PGAWDYIWPDDVA

-1505 EAGNKAT
+1505 KAGNQTT
-1512 QTLDFTIDTTLSVPT
+1512 QELDFTIDTTLSVPT

-1585 RFAPTSDWADGD
+1585 RFAPTSDWGDGD

-1715 DFTIDTILSEP
+1715 DFIIDTLLSEP
-1726 TITLDSADDSAAGD
+1726 TIILDSADDSAAGD

-2011 SAPLTVTIDTQIT
+2011 SAPLKVTVDTQIG
-2024 IDHIELVNDSGIP
+2024 IDNIELVNDSGIP
-2037 DDNLTNNVRPHFQV
+2037 NDNLTNNVRPQFQV

-2083 YTWLADVGEGK
+2083 YTWLTDVANGS

-2099 EATDKAGNKT
+2099 EATDAAGNKA
-2109 TQQLDFIIDT
+2109 TQNLEFNIDT
-2119 LLSEPTIVLDN
+2119 LLSEPTIALDS
-2130 TDDSGTKGDH
+2130 TDDSGTKGDN
-2140 LTNVNKPTFLLGNID
+2140 LTNVNKPTFILGNID

-2167 GGTKEVLTATKDATG
+2167 GGTKEVLTATKGATG
-2182 NWSVTPTGTWADGD
+2182 IWSVTPTGMWADGSH
-2196 YTLTVR
+2196 TLTVR
-2202 VEDEAGNEKHSASL
+2202 VEDEAGNVKYSVPL
-2216 TVTVD
+2216 TITVD
-2221 TQITIDVIE
+2221 TQITIDDIE
-2230 LVNDNGIPGDN
+2230 LVNDSGTKGDN
-2241 MTNDAHPQF
+2241 LTNDANPHF
-2250 RVTVPGDVNEVS
+2250 RITVPGDVNEVS
-2262 LSIDGGVTWVKATQ
+2262 LSIDGGVTWVKAMQ
-2276 SATPGVWNY
+2276 SSTSGVWNY
-2285 TWPGTVPDGDY
+2285 TWPKTLADDDY
-2296 TLNVKATDNA
+2296 TLTVKATDNA
-2306 GNTVTE
+2306 GNTVTR
-2312 TLHFTIDTTLSTPV
+2312 TLDFTIDTTLSTPV
-2326 IVLDSADDSGVHGD
+2326 IVLDSADDTGVQGD
-2340 NMTNHTQPTF
+2340 NMTNRTQPTF
-2350 ALQHIDDDAVRVTV
+2350 NLQHIDDDAVRVTV
-2364 SVEHGGVTTTFDATK
+2364 SVEHGGVTTTFDVTK

-2387 PTGAWAD
+2387 PPTSWGA

-2444 NVRPHFQVTVPTDV
+2444 NVRPQFQVKVPTDV
-2458 NVVRLSIDGGKTWFN
+2458 NEVRLSIDGGKTWFN
-2473 ATQSATPGVW
+2473 ATQS
-2483 DYIWPD
+2483 
-2489 DVADGGYT
+2489 
-2497 LTVEATDEAGNKATQ
+2497 
-2512 TLDFTIDTTL
+2512 
-2522 SVPTLSLD
+2522 S
-2530 SADDSGIAGDNITN
+2530 
-2544 VKTPGFTL
+2544 
-2552 NNIDTDVSRVIVE
+2552 
-2565 VMHNGIK
+2565 
-2572 QEVPLV
+2572 
-2578 QTGGQWRFAPT
+2578 
-2589 SDWADGD
+2589 
-2596 YILTVK
+2596 
-2602 VEDRAGNVK
+2602 
-2611 QSAPLTVTVDTHIA
+2611 
-2625 IDRIELVNDSG
+2625 
-2636 IPGDNLT
+2636 
-2643 NEARPHFQ
+2643 
-2651 VTVPADVNGVRLS
+2651 
-2664 IDGGKTWFDATQ
+2664 
-2676 SATSGVWDYTWLT
+2676 
-2689 NVANGPHTL
+2689 
-2698 MVEAS
+2698 
-2703 DKAGNKTTQKLDF
+2703 
-2716 TIDTILSEPTITL
+2716 
-2729 DSADDSAA
+2729 
-2737 GDNITNVKMPGFTLG
+2737 
-2752 NIDADVTKVVVT
+2752 
-2764 VAHDGK
+2764 
-2770 NQQIELI
+2770 
-2777 KNGGVW
+2777 
-2783 RFTPGAAW
+2783 
-2791 TDGDYTLTVK
+2791 
-2801 VEDKAGNTN
+2801 
-2810 YSAPLTVTI
+2810 
-2819 DTQTSID
+2819 
-2826 RIELLNDT
+2826 
-2834 GIVGDNLTNEARP
+2834 
-2847 QFHITVPTDVNSV
+2847 
-2860 QLSLDGGINW
+2860 
-2870 VNATLTSDGV
+2870 
-2880 WEYIWPTDLVENTY
+2880 
-2894 TLTVKATDVAGNTA
+2894 
-2908 TETLNF
+2908 
-2914 IIDTTLSTPTIT
+2914 
-2926 LDSADDS
+2926 
-2933 GTANDNKTNVKTP
+2933 
-2946 GFIIGGIDS
+2946 
-2955 DVTQVVVQV
+2955 
-2964 MRDGHSEEVELTQ
+2964 
-2977 TNGQWRFVPGSAWTD
+2977 
-2992 GDYTLTVTVKDEAGN
+2992 
-3007 IRHSAPLTVTID
+3007 
-3019 TQITI
+3019 
-3024 DHIELVNDSGIPDD
+3024 
-3038 NLTNNVRPH
+3038 
-3047 FQVTVPTDVNVV
+3047 
-3059 RLSIDGGKTWFN
+3059 
-3071 ATQSATPGV
+3071 TPGV

-3099 ATDKAGNKTTQQ
+3099 ATDKAGNQTTQK

-3124 IVLDNTDDSGTK
+3124 IALDSTDDSGTK
-3136 GDNLTNVNKP
+3136 GDNLTSVNKP
-3146 TFLLGNIDADA
+3146 TFILGNIDADA

-3179 TGIWSVTPTGTW
+3179 TGIWSVTPTGMW
-3191 ADGDYTLTVRVEDD
+3191 ADGSHTLTVRVEDD

-3219 DTQITIDVIELVN
+3219 DTHIAIDDIELVN

-3305 NKTTQ
+3305 NQTTQ

-3400 VTDNAG
+3400 VQDNAG
-3406 NVRQSTPLVVTVDT
+3406 NVRQSTPLIVTVDT

-3462 IDGGANWVSATQGI
+3462 IDGGANWVSAAQGI

-3621 AIDRIELVNDSGVPG
+3621 AIDHIELVNDSGVPG

-3816 TIDGTLTTPVIE
+3816 TIDGSLTTPVIE

-3842 TNHDRPVF
+3842 TKHDRPVF
-3850 DIHQVDS
+3850 DIRQVDS

-3911 ESAPFEVR
+3911 ESAPLEVR

-3953 VPGDVVQVRV
+3953 VPGDVIQVRV

-3974 RKNADGQWIFDSPN
+3974 RKNADGQWIFDTPN

-4002 DEAGNIANKDLVF
+4002 DQAGNIANKDLVF

-4300 GNTKTSAELR
+4300 GNTKTSAELK

-4357 SFDGVNWTPI
+4357 SFDGVNWTPV

-4375 EFTAGSALPDGH
+4375 QFTAGSALSDGH

-4493 AGNKI
+4493 AGNRI

-4505 IDTIV
+4505 IDTVV
-4510 SDPSID
+4510 SDPRID

-4532 SVTTPRFVIGNVPAD
+4532 SVTKPRFVIGNVPAD

-4560 SVTANGNNLWEFQ
+4560 PVTANGNNLWEFQ

-4610 VSVRMEPASDTGN
+4610 VSVRMEPASDTGS

-4656 GREVLKQTITVGADG
+4656 GREVLKHTITVGADG

-4725 QHEAT
+4725 QYEAT
-4730 SLRPEFKGFAE
+4730 SLRPEFKGLAE

-4832 PTLIGS
+4832 PTLVGN
-4838 TLPNTIVSIYVDGV
+4838 TLPNAIVSIYVDGV

-5040 PQGVVIATL
+5040 PQGGVIATL

-5078 GNSQQKEILIEHDTQ
+5078 GNSQQKDILIEHDTQ

-5246 ILLQDDGTFNIHFS
+5246 ILLQDDGKFNIHFS

-5302 TNHNKPVLVGTAE
+5302 TSHNKPVLVGTAE

-5376 DTSTFIDNPA
+5376 DTSTFIDNPV
-5386 MVAGSDNG
+5386 MMAGSDNG

-5401 TSQTRPTFSIFGE
+5401 TSQTRPAFSIFGE

-5535 WVNEKGHWQ
+5535 WVNDKGHWQ

-5582 IKVFTSELDDNKSS
+5582 IQVFTSELDDNKSS
-5596 SKTEWWSNSDLITM
+5596 SKTDWWSNSSTITM
-5610 RGTGEIGAT
+5610 RGMGEIGAT
-5619 VSLIVAGVTLATAV
+5619 VSLIVAGGTLATAV
-5633 VAATGRWELSTDKLP
+5633 VAANGQWELSTDQLP
-5648 EGTYDISL
+5648 EGKYDITLS
-5656 VIEDSAGN
+5656 IEDNAGN
-5664 RWEDVREIFIDRT
+5664 RKEEVHEIFIDRT

-5709 DSEGNTYTLTVP
+5709 DSNGNTYTLTVP

-5757 MKEVPVISL
+5757 MKETPVISL

-5779 TRDKQPTFIIG
+5779 TRDNQPTFIIG

-5878 VTNHTQPK
+5878 VTNHNHTQPK

-5928 WNDGNYTLSVTVV
+5928 WNDGTYTLSVTVV
-5941 DRAGNSQQSA
+5941 DRAGNSLQSA
-5951 SLAVTVDSTVTV
+5951 SLEVTVDSTVTV
-5963 TADSQHDDASDDAT
+5963 TADSQHDDAIDDAT

-5995 HLRTEPSAAEESVVK
+5995 HLRTVPSAAEESVVK
-6010 VTAYSITLLN
+6010 ETAYSITLLN

-6048 SIMFEGEEFTLPIT
+6048 SVMFEGEEFTLPIT

-6087 KDNDFLIKEKTFSV
+6087 KDDDFLIKEKTFSV

-6107 IVNAMNVRGKTE
+6107 IVNAMNARGKTE

>member
-373 IYVDNKLVASVD
+373 IYVYNKLVASVD

-1141 DNLTNINKPGFAISG
+1141 DKLTNINKPGFAISG

-2119 LLSEPTIVLDN
+2119 LLSEPTIVLDS

-2426 NNIEL
+2426 NN
-2431 VNDSGIPDDNLTN
+2431 
-2444 NVRPHFQVTVPTDV
+2444 
-2458 NVVRLSIDGGKTWFN
+2458 
-2473 ATQSATPGVW
+2473 
-2483 DYIWPD
+2483 
-2489 DVADGGYT
+2489 
-2497 LTVEATDEAGNKATQ
+2497 
-2512 TLDFTIDTTL
+2512 
-2522 SVPTLSLD
+2522 
-2530 SADDSGIAGDNITN
+2530 
-2544 VKTPGFTL
+2544 
-2552 NNIDTDVSRVIVE
+2552 
-2565 VMHNGIK
+2565 
-2572 QEVPLV
+2572 
-2578 QTGGQWRFAPT
+2578 
-2589 SDWADGD
+2589 
-2596 YILTVK
+2596 
-2602 VEDRAGNVK
+2602 
-2611 QSAPLTVTVDTHIA
+2611 
-2625 IDRIELVNDSG
+2625 
-2636 IPGDNLT
+2636 
-2643 NEARPHFQ
+2643 
-2651 VTVPADVNGVRLS
+2651 
-2664 IDGGKTWFDATQ
+2664 
-2676 SATSGVWDYTWLT
+2676 
-2689 NVANGPHTL
+2689 
-2698 MVEAS
+2698 
-2703 DKAGNKTTQKLDF
+2703 
-2716 TIDTILSEPTITL
+2716 
-2729 DSADDSAA
+2729 
-2737 GDNITNVKMPGFTLG
+2737 
-2752 NIDADVTKVVVT
+2752 
-2764 VAHDGK
+2764 
-2770 NQQIELI
+2770 
-2777 KNGGVW
+2777 
-2783 RFTPGAAW
+2783 
-2791 TDGDYTLTVK
+2791 
-2801 VEDKAGNTN
+2801 
-2810 YSAPLTVTI
+2810 
-2819 DTQTSID
+2819 
-2826 RIELLNDT
+2826 
-2834 GIVGDNLTNEARP
+2834 
-2847 QFHITVPTDVNSV
+2847 
-2860 QLSLDGGINW
+2860 
-2870 VNATLTSDGV
+2870 
-2880 WEYIWPTDLVENTY
+2880 
-2894 TLTVKATDVAGNTA
+2894 
-2908 TETLNF
+2908 
-2914 IIDTTLSTPTIT
+2914 
-2926 LDSADDS
+2926 
-2933 GTANDNKTNVKTP
+2933 
-2946 GFIIGGIDS
+2946 
-2955 DVTQVVVQV
+2955 
-2964 MRDGHSEEVELTQ
+2964 
-2977 TNGQWRFVPGSAWTD
+2977 
-2992 GDYTLTVTVKDEAGN
+2992 
-3007 IRHSAPLTVTID
+3007 
-3019 TQITI
+3019 
-3024 DHIELVNDSGIPDD
+3024 IELVNDSGIPDD

-4560 SVTANGNNLWEFQ
+4560 PVTANGNNLWEFQ

>member
-429 TIAPEKPTI
+429 TIPPEKPTI

-536 EIETTN
+536 EIETTD

-597 SVEGINNLTFTVED
+597 SVEGVNNLTFTVED

-617 DFSFSYVIDTIAP
+617 DFSFSYVIDTVAP

-636 LEDYVVLPNGII
+636 LEDFVVLPNGII

-958 TVKLYIDGALIA
+958 TVKLYVDGALIA

-1037 SDDNLT
+1037 ADDNLT

-1114 IFDFTIDTTVSTPV
+1114 VFDFTIDTTVSTPV

-1178 LSHLNGSWLFIPG
+1178 LSHLNGSWLFTPG

-1203 KVEDKAGNTNYSA
+1203 KVEDKAGNTSYSA

-1327 IVLDSADDT
+1327 IVLNSADDT
-1336 GIQGDNMTNSTQ
+1336 GVQGDNMTNRTQ

-1431 LVNDSGIPDDNLTNN
+1431 LVNDSGIPNDNLTNN

-1480 PGVWDYIWPDDVA
+1480 PGAWDYIWPDDVA

-1505 EAGNKAT
+1505 KAGNKTT
-1512 QTLDFTIDTTLSVPT
+1512 QELDFTIDTTLSVPT

-1636 GIPGDNLTN
+1636 GIPDDNLTN

-2099 EATDKAGNKT
+2099 EVTDKAGNKT
-2109 TQQLDFIIDT
+2109 TQKLDFIIDT
-2119 LLSEPTIVLDN
+2119 LLSEPTIVLDS
-2130 TDDSGTKGDH
+2130 TDDSGTKGDN
-2140 LTNVNKPTFLLGNID
+2140 LTNANKPTFLLGNID

-2202 VEDEAGNEKHSASL
+2202 VEDDAGNEKHSASL

-2326 IVLDSADDSGVHGD
+2326 IVLDSADDTGIQGD
-2340 NMTNHTQPTF
+2340 NMTNRTQPTF
-2350 ALQHIDDDAVRVTV
+2350 NLQHIDDDAVRVTV

-2379 DAGGWTFT
+2379 GTGGWTFT
-2387 PTGAWAD
+2387 PPTSWGA

-2458 NVVRLSIDGGKTWFN
+2458 NEVRLSIDGGKTWFN
-2473 ATQSATPGVW
+2473 ATQSV
-2483 DYIWPD
+2483 
-2489 DVADGGYT
+2489 
-2497 LTVEATDEAGNKATQ
+2497 
-2512 TLDFTIDTTL
+2512 
-2522 SVPTLSLD
+2522 
-2530 SADDSGIAGDNITN
+2530 
-2544 VKTPGFTL
+2544 
-2552 NNIDTDVSRVIVE
+2552 
-2565 VMHNGIK
+2565 
-2572 QEVPLV
+2572 
-2578 QTGGQWRFAPT
+2578 
-2589 SDWADGD
+2589 
-2596 YILTVK
+2596 
-2602 VEDRAGNVK
+2602 
-2611 QSAPLTVTVDTHIA
+2611 
-2625 IDRIELVNDSG
+2625 
-2636 IPGDNLT
+2636 
-2643 NEARPHFQ
+2643 
-2651 VTVPADVNGVRLS
+2651 
-2664 IDGGKTWFDATQ
+2664 
-2676 SATSGVWDYTWLT
+2676 
-2689 NVANGPHTL
+2689 
-2698 MVEAS
+2698 
-2703 DKAGNKTTQKLDF
+2703 
-2716 TIDTILSEPTITL
+2716 
-2729 DSADDSAA
+2729 
-2737 GDNITNVKMPGFTLG
+2737 
-2752 NIDADVTKVVVT
+2752 
-2764 VAHDGK
+2764 
-2770 NQQIELI
+2770 
-2777 KNGGVW
+2777 
-2783 RFTPGAAW
+2783 
-2791 TDGDYTLTVK
+2791 
-2801 VEDKAGNTN
+2801 
-2810 YSAPLTVTI
+2810 
-2819 DTQTSID
+2819 
-2826 RIELLNDT
+2826 
-2834 GIVGDNLTNEARP
+2834 
-2847 QFHITVPTDVNSV
+2847 
-2860 QLSLDGGINW
+2860 
-2870 VNATLTSDGV
+2870 
-2880 WEYIWPTDLVENTY
+2880 
-2894 TLTVKATDVAGNTA
+2894 
-2908 TETLNF
+2908 
-2914 IIDTTLSTPTIT
+2914 
-2926 LDSADDS
+2926 
-2933 GTANDNKTNVKTP
+2933 
-2946 GFIIGGIDS
+2946 
-2955 DVTQVVVQV
+2955 
-2964 MRDGHSEEVELTQ
+2964 
-2977 TNGQWRFVPGSAWTD
+2977 
-2992 GDYTLTVTVKDEAGN
+2992 
-3007 IRHSAPLTVTID
+3007 
-3019 TQITI
+3019 
-3024 DHIELVNDSGIPDD
+3024 
-3038 NLTNNVRPH
+3038 
-3047 FQVTVPTDVNVV
+3047 
-3059 RLSIDGGKTWFN
+3059 
-3071 ATQSATPGV
+3071 TPGV

-3099 ATDKAGNKTTQQ
+3099 ATDKAGNQTTQK
-3111 LDFIIDTLLSEPT
+3111 LDFIIDTMLSEPT
-3124 IVLDNTDDSGTK
+3124 IVLDSTDDSGTK
-3136 GDNLTNVNKP
+3136 GDNLTNANKP
-3146 TFLLGNIDADA
+3146 TFILGNIDADA

-3162 EVQHGG
+3162 EVLHGG

-3360 ILRITQGGNSQEVTL
+3360 ILRITQGGNSQEVAL

-4472 FTPDTPLVDG
+4472 FTSDTPLVDG

-4560 SVTANGNNLWEFQ
+4560 PVTANGNNLWEFQ

-5231 VNVVMVEADGTWRAP
+5231 VNVVMVEADGSWRAP

-5582 IKVFTSELDDNKSS
+5582 IQVFTSELDDNKSS
-5596 SKTEWWSNSDLITM
+5596 SKTDWWSNSSTITM
-5610 RGTGEIGAT
+5610 RGMGEIGAT

-5633 VAATGRWELSTDKLP
+5633 VAANGQWELSTDQLP
-5648 EGTYDISL
+5648 EGKYDITLS
-5656 VIEDSAGN
+5656 IEDNAGN
-5664 RWEDVREIFIDRT
+5664 RKEEVHEIFIDRT

-5709 DSEGNTYTLTVP
+5709 DSNGNTYTLTVP

-5818 FFTPGTPLADGSY
+5818 FFTPGTPLTDGSY

-5995 HLRTEPSAAEESVVK
+5995 HLRTVPSAAEESVVK
-6010 VTAYSITLLN
+6010 ETAYSITLLN

-6048 SIMFEGEEFTLPIT
+6048 SVMFEGEEFTLPIT

-6087 KDNDFLIKEKTFSV
+6087 KDDDFLIKEKTFSV

-6107 IVNAMNVRGKTE
+6107 IVNAMNARGKTE

>member
-2130 TDDSGTKGDH
+2130 TDDSGTKGD
-2140 LTNVNKPTFLLGNID
+2140 
-2155 ADARYVTVEVQH
+2155 
-2167 GGTKEVLTATKDATG
+2167 
-2182 NWSVTPTGTWADGD
+2182 
-2196 YTLTVR
+2196 
-2202 VEDEAGNEKHSASL
+2202 
-2216 TVTVD
+2216 
-2221 TQITIDVIE
+2221 
-2230 LVNDNGIPGDN
+2230 
-2241 MTNDAHPQF
+2241 
-2250 RVTVPGDVNEVS
+2250 
-2262 LSIDGGVTWVKATQ
+2262 
-2276 SATPGVWNY
+2276 
-2285 TWPGTVPDGDY
+2285 
-2296 TLNVKATDNA
+2296 
-2306 GNTVTE
+2306 
-2312 TLHFTIDTTLSTPV
+2312 
-2326 IVLDSADDSGVHGD
+2326 
-2340 NMTNHTQPTF
+2340 
-2350 ALQHIDDDAVRVTV
+2350 
-2364 SVEHGGVTTTFDATK
+2364 
-2379 DAGGWTFT
+2379 
-2387 PTGAWAD
+2387 
-2394 GDYTL
+2394 
-2399 SVSVEDK
+2399 
-2406 AGNTS
+2406 
-2411 HSASLTVTVDTQIAI
+2411 
-2426 NNIEL
+2426 
-2431 VNDSGIPDDNLTN
+2431 
-2444 NVRPHFQVTVPTDV
+2444 
-2458 NVVRLSIDGGKTWFN
+2458 
-2473 ATQSATPGVW
+2473 
-2483 DYIWPD
+2483 
-2489 DVADGGYT
+2489 
-2497 LTVEATDEAGNKATQ
+2497 
-2512 TLDFTIDTTL
+2512 
-2522 SVPTLSLD
+2522 
-2530 SADDSGIAGDNITN
+2530 
-2544 VKTPGFTL
+2544 
-2552 NNIDTDVSRVIVE
+2552 
-2565 VMHNGIK
+2565 
-2572 QEVPLV
+2572 
-2578 QTGGQWRFAPT
+2578 
-2589 SDWADGD
+2589 
-2596 YILTVK
+2596 
-2602 VEDRAGNVK
+2602 
-2611 QSAPLTVTVDTHIA
+2611 
-2625 IDRIELVNDSG
+2625 
-2636 IPGDNLT
+2636 
-2643 NEARPHFQ
+2643 
-2651 VTVPADVNGVRLS
+2651 
-2664 IDGGKTWFDATQ
+2664 
-2676 SATSGVWDYTWLT
+2676 
-2689 NVANGPHTL
+2689 
-2698 MVEAS
+2698 
-2703 DKAGNKTTQKLDF
+2703 
-2716 TIDTILSEPTITL
+2716 
-2729 DSADDSAA
+2729 
-2737 GDNITNVKMPGFTLG
+2737 
-2752 NIDADVTKVVVT
+2752 
-2764 VAHDGK
+2764 
-2770 NQQIELI
+2770 
-2777 KNGGVW
+2777 
-2783 RFTPGAAW
+2783 
-2791 TDGDYTLTVK
+2791 
-2801 VEDKAGNTN
+2801 
-2810 YSAPLTVTI
+2810 
-2819 DTQTSID
+2819 
-2826 RIELLNDT
+2826 
-2834 GIVGDNLTNEARP
+2834 
-2847 QFHITVPTDVNSV
+2847 
-2860 QLSLDGGINW
+2860 
-2870 VNATLTSDGV
+2870 
-2880 WEYIWPTDLVENTY
+2880 
-2894 TLTVKATDVAGNTA
+2894 
-2908 TETLNF
+2908 
-2914 IIDTTLSTPTIT
+2914 
-2926 LDSADDS
+2926 
-2933 GTANDNKTNVKTP
+2933 
-2946 GFIIGGIDS
+2946 
-2955 DVTQVVVQV
+2955 
-2964 MRDGHSEEVELTQ
+2964 
-2977 TNGQWRFVPGSAWTD
+2977 
-2992 GDYTLTVTVKDEAGN
+2992 
-3007 IRHSAPLTVTID
+3007 
-3019 TQITI
+3019 
-3024 DHIELVNDSGIPDD
+3024 
-3038 NLTNNVRPH
+3038 
-3047 FQVTVPTDVNVV
+3047 
-3059 RLSIDGGKTWFN
+3059 
-3071 ATQSATPGV
+3071 
-3080 WDYTWLADVGE
+3080 
-3091 GKHTLTVE
+3091 
-3099 ATDKAGNKTTQQ
+3099 
-3111 LDFIIDTLLSEPT
+3111 
-3124 IVLDNTDDSGTK
+3124 
-3136 GDNLTNVNKP
+3136 NLTNVDKP

-4560 SVTANGNNLWEFQ
+4560 PVTANGNNLWEFQ

>member
-1057 DIISVQVW
+1057 DIICVQVW

-2119 LLSEPTIVLDN
+2119 LLSEPTIVLDS

-2426 NNIEL
+2426 NN
-2431 VNDSGIPDDNLTN
+2431 
-2444 NVRPHFQVTVPTDV
+2444 
-2458 NVVRLSIDGGKTWFN
+2458 
-2473 ATQSATPGVW
+2473 
-2483 DYIWPD
+2483 
-2489 DVADGGYT
+2489 
-2497 LTVEATDEAGNKATQ
+2497 
-2512 TLDFTIDTTL
+2512 
-2522 SVPTLSLD
+2522 
-2530 SADDSGIAGDNITN
+2530 
-2544 VKTPGFTL
+2544 
-2552 NNIDTDVSRVIVE
+2552 
-2565 VMHNGIK
+2565 
-2572 QEVPLV
+2572 
-2578 QTGGQWRFAPT
+2578 
-2589 SDWADGD
+2589 
-2596 YILTVK
+2596 
-2602 VEDRAGNVK
+2602 
-2611 QSAPLTVTVDTHIA
+2611 
-2625 IDRIELVNDSG
+2625 
-2636 IPGDNLT
+2636 
-2643 NEARPHFQ
+2643 
-2651 VTVPADVNGVRLS
+2651 
-2664 IDGGKTWFDATQ
+2664 
-2676 SATSGVWDYTWLT
+2676 
-2689 NVANGPHTL
+2689 
-2698 MVEAS
+2698 
-2703 DKAGNKTTQKLDF
+2703 
-2716 TIDTILSEPTITL
+2716 
-2729 DSADDSAA
+2729 
-2737 GDNITNVKMPGFTLG
+2737 
-2752 NIDADVTKVVVT
+2752 
-2764 VAHDGK
+2764 
-2770 NQQIELI
+2770 
-2777 KNGGVW
+2777 
-2783 RFTPGAAW
+2783 
-2791 TDGDYTLTVK
+2791 
-2801 VEDKAGNTN
+2801 
-2810 YSAPLTVTI
+2810 
-2819 DTQTSID
+2819 
-2826 RIELLNDT
+2826 
-2834 GIVGDNLTNEARP
+2834 
-2847 QFHITVPTDVNSV
+2847 
-2860 QLSLDGGINW
+2860 
-2870 VNATLTSDGV
+2870 
-2880 WEYIWPTDLVENTY
+2880 
-2894 TLTVKATDVAGNTA
+2894 
-2908 TETLNF
+2908 
-2914 IIDTTLSTPTIT
+2914 
-2926 LDSADDS
+2926 
-2933 GTANDNKTNVKTP
+2933 
-2946 GFIIGGIDS
+2946 
-2955 DVTQVVVQV
+2955 
-2964 MRDGHSEEVELTQ
+2964 
-2977 TNGQWRFVPGSAWTD
+2977 
-2992 GDYTLTVTVKDEAGN
+2992 
-3007 IRHSAPLTVTID
+3007 
-3019 TQITI
+3019 
-3024 DHIELVNDSGIPDD
+3024 IELVNDSGIPDD

-4560 SVTANGNNLWEFQ
+4560 PVTANGNNLWEFQ

>member
-158 SSKQIEEMLQNF
+158 SSKQMEEMLQEF

-429 TIAPEKPTI
+429 TIPPEKPTI

-636 LEDYVVLPNGII
+636 LEDFVVLPNGII

-958 TVKLYIDGALIA
+958 TVKLYVDGALIA

-1037 SDDNLT
+1037 ADDNLT

-1065 DAMSDTQIGVATQQ
+1065 DAASDTQIGVATQQ

-1114 IFDFTIDTTVSTPV
+1114 VFDFTIDTTVSTPV

-1178 LSHLNGSWLFIPG
+1178 LSHLNGSWLFTPG

-1203 KVEDKAGNTNYSA
+1203 KVEDKAGNTNYST

-1270 NSWVQATPGV
+1270 HSWVQATPGV

-1381 TGGWTFTP
+1381 TGGWSFTP
-1389 PTSWADGDYTL
+1389 TGAWADGDYTL

-1431 LVNDSGIPDDNLTNN
+1431 LVNDSGIPNDNLTNN

-1475 TQSAT
+1475 TQGAT
-1480 PGVWDYIWPDDVA
+1480 PGAWDYIWPDDVA

-1505 EAGNKAT
+1505 KAGNQTT
-1512 QTLDFTIDTTLSVPT
+1512 QELDFTIDTTLSVPT

-1585 RFAPTSDWADGD
+1585 RFAPTSDWGDGD

-1715 DFTIDTILSEP
+1715 DFIIDTMLSEP

-2011 SAPLTVTIDTQIT
+2011 SAPLTVTIDTQIA

-2099 EATDKAGNKT
+2099 EATDKAGNQT
-2109 TQQLDFIIDT
+2109 TQKLDFIIDT
-2119 LLSEPTIVLDN
+2119 LLSEPTIVLDS
-2130 TDDSGTKGDH
+2130 TDDSGTKGDN

-2202 VEDEAGNEKHSASL
+2202 VEDDAGNEKHSASL

-2326 IVLDSADDSGVHGD
+2326 IVLDSADDTGVQGD
-2340 NMTNHTQPTF
+2340 NMTNRTQPTF
-2350 ALQHIDDDAVRVTV
+2350 NLQHIDDDAVRVTV

-2387 PTGAWAD
+2387 PPTSWGA

-2444 NVRPHFQVTVPTDV
+2444 NVRPQFQVKVPTDV
-2458 NVVRLSIDGGKTWFN
+2458 N
-2473 ATQSATPGVW
+2473 
-2483 DYIWPD
+2483 
-2489 DVADGGYT
+2489 
-2497 LTVEATDEAGNKATQ
+2497 E
-2512 TLDFTIDTTL
+2512 
-2522 SVPTLSLD
+2522 
-2530 SADDSGIAGDNITN
+2530 
-2544 VKTPGFTL
+2544 
-2552 NNIDTDVSRVIVE
+2552 
-2565 VMHNGIK
+2565 
-2572 QEVPLV
+2572 
-2578 QTGGQWRFAPT
+2578 
-2589 SDWADGD
+2589 
-2596 YILTVK
+2596 
-2602 VEDRAGNVK
+2602 
-2611 QSAPLTVTVDTHIA
+2611 
-2625 IDRIELVNDSG
+2625 
-2636 IPGDNLT
+2636 
-2643 NEARPHFQ
+2643 
-2651 VTVPADVNGVRLS
+2651 
-2664 IDGGKTWFDATQ
+2664 
-2676 SATSGVWDYTWLT
+2676 
-2689 NVANGPHTL
+2689 
-2698 MVEAS
+2698 
-2703 DKAGNKTTQKLDF
+2703 
-2716 TIDTILSEPTITL
+2716 
-2729 DSADDSAA
+2729 
-2737 GDNITNVKMPGFTLG
+2737 
-2752 NIDADVTKVVVT
+2752 
-2764 VAHDGK
+2764 
-2770 NQQIELI
+2770 
-2777 KNGGVW
+2777 
-2783 RFTPGAAW
+2783 
-2791 TDGDYTLTVK
+2791 
-2801 VEDKAGNTN
+2801 
-2810 YSAPLTVTI
+2810 
-2819 DTQTSID
+2819 
-2826 RIELLNDT
+2826 
-2834 GIVGDNLTNEARP
+2834 
-2847 QFHITVPTDVNSV
+2847 
-2860 QLSLDGGINW
+2860 
-2870 VNATLTSDGV
+2870 
-2880 WEYIWPTDLVENTY
+2880 
-2894 TLTVKATDVAGNTA
+2894 
-2908 TETLNF
+2908 
-2914 IIDTTLSTPTIT
+2914 
-2926 LDSADDS
+2926 
-2933 GTANDNKTNVKTP
+2933 
-2946 GFIIGGIDS
+2946 
-2955 DVTQVVVQV
+2955 
-2964 MRDGHSEEVELTQ
+2964 
-2977 TNGQWRFVPGSAWTD
+2977 
-2992 GDYTLTVTVKDEAGN
+2992 
-3007 IRHSAPLTVTID
+3007 
-3019 TQITI
+3019 
-3024 DHIELVNDSGIPDD
+3024 
-3038 NLTNNVRPH
+3038 
-3047 FQVTVPTDVNVV
+3047 V

-3099 ATDKAGNKTTQQ
+3099 ATDKAGNQTTQK

-3124 IVLDNTDDSGTK
+3124 IVLDSTDDSGTK
-3136 GDNLTNVNKP
+3136 GDNLTSVNKP
-3146 TFLLGNIDADA
+3146 TFILGNIDADA

-3305 NKTTQ
+3305 NQTTQ

-3400 VTDNAG
+3400 VQDNAG
-3406 NVRQSTPLVVTVDT
+3406 NVRQSTPLIVTVDT

-3462 IDGGANWVSATQGI
+3462 IDGGANWVSAAQGI

-3816 TIDGTLTTPVIE
+3816 TIDGSLTTPVIE

-3842 TNHDRPVF
+3842 TKHDRPVF
-3850 DIHQVDS
+3850 DIRQVDS

-3911 ESAPFEVR
+3911 ESAPLEVR

-3953 VPGDVVQVRV
+3953 VPGDVIQVRV

-3974 RKNADGQWIFDSPN
+3974 RKNADGQWIFDTPN

-4002 DEAGNIANKDLVF
+4002 DQAGNIANKDLVF

-4300 GNTKTSAELR
+4300 GNTKTSAELK

-4357 SFDGVNWTPI
+4357 SFDGVNWTPV

-4375 EFTAGSALPDGH
+4375 QFTAGSALSDGH

-4493 AGNKI
+4493 AGNRI

-4505 IDTIV
+4505 IDTVV
-4510 SDPSID
+4510 SDPRID

-4532 SVTTPRFVIGNVPAD
+4532 SVTKPRFVIGNVPAD

-4560 SVTANGNNLWEFQ
+4560 PVTANGNNLWEFQ

-4610 VSVRMEPASDTGN
+4610 VSVRMEPASDTGS

-4656 GREVLKQTITVGADG
+4656 GREVLKHTITVGADG

-4725 QHEAT
+4725 QYEAT
-4730 SLRPEFKGFAE
+4730 SLRPEFKGLAE

-4772 VLAPGS
+4772 VLVPGS

-4832 PTLIGS
+4832 PTLVGN
-4838 TLPNTIVSIYVDGV
+4838 TLPNAIVSIYVDGV

-4941 VNGVEKAIAYTTGAG
+4941 VNGVEKAIAYTTGTG

-5078 GNSQQKEILIEHDTQ
+5078 GNSQQKDILIEHDTQ

-5246 ILLQDDGTFNIHFS
+5246 ILLQDDGKFNIHFS

-5302 TNHNKPVLVGTAE
+5302 TSHNKPVLVGTAE

-5376 DTSTFIDNPA
+5376 DTSTFIDNPV
-5386 MVAGSDNG
+5386 MMAGSDNG

-5401 TSQTRPTFSIFGE
+5401 TSQTRPAFSIFGE

-5476 FNTTPVAIDSIGG
+5476 LNTTPVAIDSIGG

-5535 WVNEKGHWQ
+5535 WVNDKGHWQ

-5582 IKVFTSELDDNKSS
+5582 IQVFTSELDDNKSS
-5596 SKTEWWSNSDLITM
+5596 SKTDWWSNSSTITM
-5610 RGTGEIGAT
+5610 RGMGEIGAT

-5633 VAATGRWELSTDKLP
+5633 VAANGQWELSTDQLP
-5648 EGTYDISL
+5648 EGKYDITLS
-5656 VIEDSAGN
+5656 IEDNAGN
-5664 RWEDVREIFIDRT
+5664 RKEEVHEIFIDRT

-5709 DSEGNTYTLTVP
+5709 DSNGNTYTLTVP

-5779 TRDKQPTFIIG
+5779 TRDNQPTFIIG
-5790 NLESDVVVVQVDI
+5790 NLESDVVIVQVDI

-5878 VTNHTQPK
+5878 VTNHNHTQPK

-5914 TQGADGWTFTPPAA
+5914 TQDADGWTFTPPAA
-5928 WNDGNYTLSVTVV
+5928 WNDGTYTLSVTVV
-5941 DRAGNSQQSA
+5941 DRAGNSLQSA
-5951 SLAVTVDSTVTV
+5951 SLEVTVDSTVTV
-5963 TADSQHDDASDDAT
+5963 TADSQHDDEIDDAT

-5995 HLRTEPSAAEESVVK
+5995 HLRTVPSAAEESVVK
-6010 VTAYSITLLN
+6010 ETAYSITLLN

-6048 SIMFEGEEFTLPIT
+6048 SVMFEGEEFTLPIT

-6087 KDNDFLIKEKTFSV
+6087 KDDDFLIKEKTFSV

-6107 IVNAMNVRGKTE
+6107 IVNAMNARGKTE

-6132 HNNNGAIDVFAVNE
+6132 HNNGAIDVFAVNE

>member
-429 TIAPEKPTI
+429 TIPPEKPTI

-1065 DAMSDTQIGVATQQ
+1065 DAASDTQIGVATQQ

-1114 IFDFTIDTTVSTPV
+1114 VFDFTIDTTVSTPV

-1327 IVLDSADDT
+1327 IVLNSADDT
-1336 GIQGDNMTNSTQ
+1336 GVQGDNMTNSTQ

-1381 TGGWTFTP
+1381 TGGWSFTP
-1389 PTSWADGDYTL
+1389 TGAWADGDYTL

-1431 LVNDSGIPDDNLTNN
+1431 LVNDSGIPNDNLTNN

-1480 PGVWDYIWPDDVA
+1480 PGAWDYIWPDDVA

-1505 EAGNKAT
+1505 KAGNKTT
-1512 QTLDFTIDTTLSVPT
+1512 QELDFTIDTTLSVPT

-1710 TTQKL
+1710 TT
-1715 DFTIDTILSEP
+1715 FTIDTILSEP

-2011 SAPLTVTIDTQIT
+2011 SAPLTVTIDTQI
-2024 IDHIELVNDSGIP
+2024 
-2037 DDNLTNNVRPHFQV
+2037 
-2051 TVPTDVNVVRL
+2051 
-2062 SIDGGKTWFNATQ
+2062 A
-2075 SATPGVWD
+2075 
-2083 YTWLADVGEGK
+2083 
-2094 HTLTV
+2094 
-2099 EATDKAGNKT
+2099 
-2109 TQQLDFIIDT
+2109 
-2119 LLSEPTIVLDN
+2119 
-2130 TDDSGTKGDH
+2130 
-2140 LTNVNKPTFLLGNID
+2140 
-2155 ADARYVTVEVQH
+2155 
-2167 GGTKEVLTATKDATG
+2167 
-2182 NWSVTPTGTWADGD
+2182 
-2196 YTLTVR
+2196 
-2202 VEDEAGNEKHSASL
+2202 
-2216 TVTVD
+2216 
-2221 TQITIDVIE
+2221 
-2230 LVNDNGIPGDN
+2230 
-2241 MTNDAHPQF
+2241 
-2250 RVTVPGDVNEVS
+2250 
-2262 LSIDGGVTWVKATQ
+2262 
-2276 SATPGVWNY
+2276 
-2285 TWPGTVPDGDY
+2285 
-2296 TLNVKATDNA
+2296 
-2306 GNTVTE
+2306 
-2312 TLHFTIDTTLSTPV
+2312 
-2326 IVLDSADDSGVHGD
+2326 
-2340 NMTNHTQPTF
+2340 
-2350 ALQHIDDDAVRVTV
+2350 
-2364 SVEHGGVTTTFDATK
+2364 
-2379 DAGGWTFT
+2379 
-2387 PTGAWAD
+2387 
-2394 GDYTL
+2394 
-2399 SVSVEDK
+2399 
-2406 AGNTS
+2406 
-2411 HSASLTVTVDTQIAI
+2411 
-2426 NNIEL
+2426 
-2431 VNDSGIPDDNLTN
+2431 
-2444 NVRPHFQVTVPTDV
+2444 
-2458 NVVRLSIDGGKTWFN
+2458 
-2473 ATQSATPGVW
+2473 
-2483 DYIWPD
+2483 
-2489 DVADGGYT
+2489 
-2497 LTVEATDEAGNKATQ
+2497 
-2512 TLDFTIDTTL
+2512 
-2522 SVPTLSLD
+2522 
-2530 SADDSGIAGDNITN
+2530 
-2544 VKTPGFTL
+2544 
-2552 NNIDTDVSRVIVE
+2552 
-2565 VMHNGIK
+2565 
-2572 QEVPLV
+2572 
-2578 QTGGQWRFAPT
+2578 
-2589 SDWADGD
+2589 
-2596 YILTVK
+2596 
-2602 VEDRAGNVK
+2602 
-2611 QSAPLTVTVDTHIA
+2611 
-2625 IDRIELVNDSG
+2625 
-2636 IPGDNLT
+2636 
-2643 NEARPHFQ
+2643 
-2651 VTVPADVNGVRLS
+2651 
-2664 IDGGKTWFDATQ
+2664 
-2676 SATSGVWDYTWLT
+2676 
-2689 NVANGPHTL
+2689 
-2698 MVEAS
+2698 
-2703 DKAGNKTTQKLDF
+2703 
-2716 TIDTILSEPTITL
+2716 
-2729 DSADDSAA
+2729 
-2737 GDNITNVKMPGFTLG
+2737 
-2752 NIDADVTKVVVT
+2752 
-2764 VAHDGK
+2764 
-2770 NQQIELI
+2770 
-2777 KNGGVW
+2777 
-2783 RFTPGAAW
+2783 
-2791 TDGDYTLTVK
+2791 
-2801 VEDKAGNTN
+2801 
-2810 YSAPLTVTI
+2810 
-2819 DTQTSID
+2819 
-2826 RIELLNDT
+2826 
-2834 GIVGDNLTNEARP
+2834 
-2847 QFHITVPTDVNSV
+2847 
-2860 QLSLDGGINW
+2860 
-2870 VNATLTSDGV
+2870 
-2880 WEYIWPTDLVENTY
+2880 
-2894 TLTVKATDVAGNTA
+2894 
-2908 TETLNF
+2908 
-2914 IIDTTLSTPTIT
+2914 
-2926 LDSADDS
+2926 
-2933 GTANDNKTNVKTP
+2933 
-2946 GFIIGGIDS
+2946 
-2955 DVTQVVVQV
+2955 
-2964 MRDGHSEEVELTQ
+2964 
-2977 TNGQWRFVPGSAWTD
+2977 
-2992 GDYTLTVTVKDEAGN
+2992 
-3007 IRHSAPLTVTID
+3007 
-3019 TQITI
+3019 I

-3173 TATKGA
+3173 TATKDATGNWSVTPTGTWADGDYTLTVRVEDEAGNEKHSASLTVTVDTQITIDAIELVNDNGIPGDNMTNDAHPQFRVTVPGDVNEVSLSIDGGVTWVKATQSATPGVWNYTWPGTVPDGDYTLNVKATDNAGNTVTETLHFTIDTTLSVPVIVLNSADDTGVQGDNMTNSTQPTFALQHIDDDAVRVTVSVEHGGVTTTFDATKGTGGWSFTPTGAWADGDYTLSVSVEDKAGNTSHSASLTVTVDTQIAINNIELVNDSGIPDDNLTNNVRPHFQVKVPTDVNEVRLSIDGGKTWFNATQSATPGVWDYTWLADVGEGKHTLTVEATDKAGNQTTQKLDFIIDTMLSEPTIVLDSTDDSGTKGDNLTNANKPTFILGNIDADARYVTVEVQYGGTKKVLTATKGA

-3191 ADGDYTLTVRVEDD
+3191 ADGDYMLTVRVEDD

-3320 STPTIAMDS
+3320 STPTITMDS

-3351 NIDADAHSV
+3351 NIDSDAQSV

-3406 NVRQSTPLVVTVDT
+3406 NVRQSTPLIVTVDT

-3462 IDGGANWVSATQGI
+3462 IDGGANWVSAAQGI

-3621 AIDRIELVNDSGVPG
+3621 AIDHIELVNDSGVPG

-3718 LLTPT
+3718 LMTPT

-3850 DIHQVDS
+3850 DIRQVDS

-4300 GNTKTSAELR
+4300 GNTKTSAELK

-4532 SVTTPRFVIGNVPAD
+4532 SVTKPRFVIGNVSAD

-4560 SVTANGNNLWEFQ
+4560 PVTANGNNLWEFQ

-4970 YELTFKV
+4970 YVLTFKV

-5025 IDGTAEAGSTLTIRN
+5025 IDGTAEAGSTLTIRS

-5078 GNSQQKEILIEHDTQ
+5078 GNSQQKDILIEHDTQ

-5401 TSQTRPTFSIFGE
+5401 TSQTRPTFSISGE

-5467 KTLNFTIDT
+5467 KTLKFTIDT

-5582 IKVFTSELDDNKSS
+5582 IQVFTSELDDNKSS
-5596 SKTEWWSNSDLITM
+5596 SKTDWWSNSSTITM
-5610 RGTGEIGAT
+5610 RGMGEIGAT

-5633 VAATGRWELSTDKLP
+5633 VAANGQWELSTDQLP
-5648 EGTYDISL
+5648 EGKYDITLS
-5656 VIEDSAGN
+5656 IEDNAGN
-5664 RWEDVREIFIDRT
+5664 RKEEVHEIFIDRT

-5709 DSEGNTYTLTVP
+5709 DSNGNTYTLTVP

-5866 AGEDNGA
+5866 AGEDNGV

-5900 VNVTHNGVTDIYQA
+5900 VNVTHNGVTDTYQA

-5928 WNDGNYTLSVTVV
+5928 WNDGTYTLSVTVV

-5995 HLRTEPSAAEESVVK
+5995 HLRTVPSAAEESVVK
-6010 VTAYSITLLN
+6010 ETAYSITLLN

-6107 IVNAMNVRGKTE
+6107 IVNAMNARGKTE

>member
-429 TIAPEKPTI
+429 TIPPEKPTI

-636 LEDYVVLPNGII
+636 LEDFVVLPNGII

-675 YDSIEVDSNG
+675 YDSIEVDLNG

-993 DHRITASVEDIAGNI
+993 DHKITASVEDIAGNI

-1037 SDDNLT
+1037 ADDNLT

-1114 IFDFTIDTTVSTPV
+1114 VFDFTIDTTVSTPV

-1178 LSHLNGSWLFIPG
+1178 LSHLNGSWLFTPG

-1203 KVEDKAGNTNYSA
+1203 KVEDKAGNTSYSA

-1327 IVLDSADDT
+1327 IVLNSADDT
-1336 GIQGDNMTNSTQ
+1336 GVQGDNMTNSTQ

-1381 TGGWTFTP
+1381 TGGWSFTP
-1389 PTSWADGDYTL
+1389 TGAWADGDYTL

-1431 LVNDSGIPDDNLTNN
+1431 LVNDSGIPNDNLTNN

-1480 PGVWDYIWPDDVA
+1480 PGAWDYIWPDDVA

-1505 EAGNKAT
+1505 KAGNKTT
-1512 QTLDFTIDTTLSVPT
+1512 QELDFTIDTTLSVPT

-2119 LLSEPTIVLDN
+2119 LLSEPTIVLDS

-2326 IVLDSADDSGVHGD
+2326 IVLDSADDTGIQGD
-2340 NMTNHTQPTF
+2340 NMTNRTQPTF
-2350 ALQHIDDDAVRVTV
+2350 NLQHIDDDAVRVTV

-2379 DAGGWTFT
+2379 GVGGWTFT
-2387 PTGAWAD
+2387 PPTSWGA

-2444 NVRPHFQVTVPTDV
+2444 NVRPHFQVKVPTDV
-2458 NVVRLSIDGGKTWFN
+2458 N
-2473 ATQSATPGVW
+2473 
-2483 DYIWPD
+2483 
-2489 DVADGGYT
+2489 
-2497 LTVEATDEAGNKATQ
+2497 E
-2512 TLDFTIDTTL
+2512 
-2522 SVPTLSLD
+2522 
-2530 SADDSGIAGDNITN
+2530 
-2544 VKTPGFTL
+2544 
-2552 NNIDTDVSRVIVE
+2552 
-2565 VMHNGIK
+2565 
-2572 QEVPLV
+2572 
-2578 QTGGQWRFAPT
+2578 
-2589 SDWADGD
+2589 
-2596 YILTVK
+2596 
-2602 VEDRAGNVK
+2602 
-2611 QSAPLTVTVDTHIA
+2611 
-2625 IDRIELVNDSG
+2625 
-2636 IPGDNLT
+2636 
-2643 NEARPHFQ
+2643 
-2651 VTVPADVNGVRLS
+2651 
-2664 IDGGKTWFDATQ
+2664 
-2676 SATSGVWDYTWLT
+2676 
-2689 NVANGPHTL
+2689 
-2698 MVEAS
+2698 
-2703 DKAGNKTTQKLDF
+2703 
-2716 TIDTILSEPTITL
+2716 
-2729 DSADDSAA
+2729 
-2737 GDNITNVKMPGFTLG
+2737 
-2752 NIDADVTKVVVT
+2752 
-2764 VAHDGK
+2764 
-2770 NQQIELI
+2770 
-2777 KNGGVW
+2777 
-2783 RFTPGAAW
+2783 
-2791 TDGDYTLTVK
+2791 
-2801 VEDKAGNTN
+2801 
-2810 YSAPLTVTI
+2810 
-2819 DTQTSID
+2819 
-2826 RIELLNDT
+2826 
-2834 GIVGDNLTNEARP
+2834 
-2847 QFHITVPTDVNSV
+2847 
-2860 QLSLDGGINW
+2860 
-2870 VNATLTSDGV
+2870 
-2880 WEYIWPTDLVENTY
+2880 
-2894 TLTVKATDVAGNTA
+2894 
-2908 TETLNF
+2908 
-2914 IIDTTLSTPTIT
+2914 
-2926 LDSADDS
+2926 
-2933 GTANDNKTNVKTP
+2933 
-2946 GFIIGGIDS
+2946 
-2955 DVTQVVVQV
+2955 
-2964 MRDGHSEEVELTQ
+2964 
-2977 TNGQWRFVPGSAWTD
+2977 
-2992 GDYTLTVTVKDEAGN
+2992 
-3007 IRHSAPLTVTID
+3007 
-3019 TQITI
+3019 
-3024 DHIELVNDSGIPDD
+3024 
-3038 NLTNNVRPH
+3038 
-3047 FQVTVPTDVNVV
+3047 V

-3099 ATDKAGNKTTQQ
+3099 ATDKAGNQTTQK

-3124 IVLDNTDDSGTK
+3124 IVLDSTDDSGTK
-3136 GDNLTNVNKP
+3136 GDNLTNANKP
-3146 TFLLGNIDADA
+3146 TFILGNIDADA

-3269 WVRATQGTAGIWDY
+3269 WVRATQGTAGTWDY

-3320 STPTIAMDS
+3320 STPTITMDS

-3400 VTDNAG
+3400 VQDNAG
-3406 NVRQSTPLVVTVDT
+3406 NVRQSTPLIVTVDT

-3462 IDGGANWVSATQGI
+3462 IDGGANWVSAAQGI

-3621 AIDRIELVNDSGVPG
+3621 AIDHIELVNDSGVPG

-3718 LLTPT
+3718 LMTPT

-3850 DIHQVDS
+3850 DIRQVDS

-4532 SVTTPRFVIGNVPAD
+4532 SVTKPRFVIGNVPAD

-4560 SVTANGNNLWEFQ
+4560 PVTANGNNLWEFQ

-5582 IKVFTSELDDNKSS
+5582 IQVFTSELDDNKSS
-5596 SKTEWWSNSDLITM
+5596 SKTDWWSNSSTITM
-5610 RGTGEIGAT
+5610 RGMGEIGAT

-5633 VAATGRWELSTDKLP
+5633 VAANGQWELSTDQLP
-5648 EGTYDISL
+5648 EGKYDITLS
-5656 VIEDSAGN
+5656 IEDNAGN
-5664 RWEDVREIFIDRT
+5664 RKEEVHEIFIDRT

-5709 DSEGNTYTLTVP
+5709 DSNGNTYTLTVP

-5995 HLRTEPSAAEESVVK
+5995 HLRTVPSAAEESVVK

>member
-40 TTPRGSVI
+40 TTPHGSVI

-429 TIAPEKPTI
+429 TIPPEKPTI
-438 ELDDSSDSGIKNDNI
+438 ELDDSSDSGIKNDNV

-536 EIETTN
+536 EIETTD

-597 SVEGINNLTFTVED
+597 SVEGVNNLTFTVED

-617 DFSFSYVIDTIAP
+617 DFSFSYVIDTVAP

-636 LEDYVVLPNGII
+636 LEDFVVLPNGII

-1037 SDDNLT
+1037 ADDNLT

-1065 DAMSDTQIGVATQQ
+1065 DAASDTQIGVATQQ

-1114 IFDFTIDTTVSTPV
+1114 VFDFTIDTTVSTPV

-1336 GIQGDNMTNSTQ
+1336 GVQGDNMTNRTQ

-1431 LVNDSGIPDDNLTNN
+1431 LVNDSGIPNDNLTNN

-1480 PGVWDYIWPDDVA
+1480 TGVWDYIWPDDVA

-2119 LLSEPTIVLDN
+2119 LLSEPTIVLDS
-2130 TDDSGTKGDH
+2130 TDDSGTKGDN

-2312 TLHFTIDTTLSTPV
+2312 TLHFTIDTTLSVPV
-2326 IVLDSADDSGVHGD
+2326 IVLNSADDTGVQGD
-2340 NMTNHTQPTF
+2340 NMTNSTQPTF

-2379 DAGGWTFT
+2379 GVGGWSFT

-2444 NVRPHFQVTVPTDV
+2444 NVRPHFQVKVPTDV
-2458 NVVRLSIDGGKTWFN
+2458 N
-2473 ATQSATPGVW
+2473 
-2483 DYIWPD
+2483 
-2489 DVADGGYT
+2489 
-2497 LTVEATDEAGNKATQ
+2497 E
-2512 TLDFTIDTTL
+2512 
-2522 SVPTLSLD
+2522 
-2530 SADDSGIAGDNITN
+2530 
-2544 VKTPGFTL
+2544 
-2552 NNIDTDVSRVIVE
+2552 
-2565 VMHNGIK
+2565 
-2572 QEVPLV
+2572 
-2578 QTGGQWRFAPT
+2578 
-2589 SDWADGD
+2589 
-2596 YILTVK
+2596 
-2602 VEDRAGNVK
+2602 
-2611 QSAPLTVTVDTHIA
+2611 
-2625 IDRIELVNDSG
+2625 
-2636 IPGDNLT
+2636 
-2643 NEARPHFQ
+2643 
-2651 VTVPADVNGVRLS
+2651 
-2664 IDGGKTWFDATQ
+2664 
-2676 SATSGVWDYTWLT
+2676 
-2689 NVANGPHTL
+2689 
-2698 MVEAS
+2698 
-2703 DKAGNKTTQKLDF
+2703 
-2716 TIDTILSEPTITL
+2716 
-2729 DSADDSAA
+2729 
-2737 GDNITNVKMPGFTLG
+2737 
-2752 NIDADVTKVVVT
+2752 
-2764 VAHDGK
+2764 
-2770 NQQIELI
+2770 
-2777 KNGGVW
+2777 
-2783 RFTPGAAW
+2783 
-2791 TDGDYTLTVK
+2791 
-2801 VEDKAGNTN
+2801 
-2810 YSAPLTVTI
+2810 
-2819 DTQTSID
+2819 
-2826 RIELLNDT
+2826 
-2834 GIVGDNLTNEARP
+2834 
-2847 QFHITVPTDVNSV
+2847 
-2860 QLSLDGGINW
+2860 
-2870 VNATLTSDGV
+2870 
-2880 WEYIWPTDLVENTY
+2880 
-2894 TLTVKATDVAGNTA
+2894 
-2908 TETLNF
+2908 
-2914 IIDTTLSTPTIT
+2914 
-2926 LDSADDS
+2926 
-2933 GTANDNKTNVKTP
+2933 
-2946 GFIIGGIDS
+2946 
-2955 DVTQVVVQV
+2955 
-2964 MRDGHSEEVELTQ
+2964 
-2977 TNGQWRFVPGSAWTD
+2977 
-2992 GDYTLTVTVKDEAGN
+2992 
-3007 IRHSAPLTVTID
+3007 
-3019 TQITI
+3019 
-3024 DHIELVNDSGIPDD
+3024 
-3038 NLTNNVRPH
+3038 
-3047 FQVTVPTDVNVV
+3047 V

-3099 ATDKAGNKTTQQ
+3099 ATDKAGNQTTQK

-3124 IVLDNTDDSGTK
+3124 IVLDSTDDSGTK
-3136 GDNLTNVNKP
+3136 GDNLTNANKP
-3146 TFLLGNIDADA
+3146 TFILGNIDADA

-3269 WVRATQGTAGIWDY
+3269 WVRATQGTAGTWDY

-3351 NIDADAHSV
+3351 NIDSDAQSV

-3406 NVRQSTPLVVTVDT
+3406 NVRQSTPLIVTVDT

-3581 SFTPPAPWGDGDYTL
+3581 SFTPPAPWGHGDYTL

-3621 AIDRIELVNDSGVPG
+3621 AIDHIELVNDSGVPG

-3718 LLTPT
+3718 LMTPT

-3790 ADGSYTF
+3790 VDGSYTF

-4532 SVTTPRFVIGNVPAD
+4532 SVTKPRFVIGNVPAD

-4560 SVTANGNNLWEFQ
+4560 PVTANGNNLWEFQ

-4656 GREVLKQTITVGADG
+4656 GQEVLKQTITVGADG

-4892 RSTAVDVTID
+4892 RSTAVDLTID

-5302 TNHNKPVLVGTAE
+5302 TSHNKPVLVGTAE

-5376 DTSTFIDNPA
+5376 DTSTFIDNPV
-5386 MVAGSDNG
+5386 MMAGSDNG

-5401 TSQTRPTFSIFGE
+5401 TSQTRPAFSIYGE

-5476 FNTTPVAIDSIGG
+5476 LNTTPVAIDSIGG

-5535 WVNEKGHWQ
+5535 WVNDKGHWQ

-5582 IKVFTSELDDNKSS
+5582 IQVFTSELDDNKSS
-5596 SKTEWWSNSDLITM
+5596 SKTDWWSNSSTITM
-5610 RGTGEIGAT
+5610 RGMGEIGAT

-5633 VAATGRWELSTDKLP
+5633 VAANGQWELSTDQLP
-5648 EGTYDISL
+5648 EGKYDITLS
-5656 VIEDSAGN
+5656 IEDNAGN
-5664 RWEDVREIFIDRT
+5664 RKEEVHEIFIDRT

-5709 DSEGNTYTLTVP
+5709 DSNGNTYTLTVP

-5748 RSDDVPLDI
+5748 RSDDVSLDI

-5866 AGEDNGA
+5866 AGEDNGV

-5900 VNVTHNGVTDIYQA
+5900 VNVTHNGVTDTYQA

-5928 WNDGNYTLSVTVV
+5928 WNDGTYTLSVTVV

-5995 HLRTEPSAAEESVVK
+5995 HLRTVPSAAEESVVK
-6010 VTAYSITLLN
+6010 ETAYSITLLN

-6107 IVNAMNVRGKTE
+6107 IVNAMNARGKTE

>member
-245 LAAESNS
+245 LATESNS

-617 DFSFSYVIDTIAP
+617 DFSFSYVIDTVAP

-636 LEDYVVLPNGII
+636 LEDFVVLPNGII

-1032 SDSGI
+1032 SDSGV

-1065 DAMSDTQIGVATQQ
+1065 DAASDTQIGVATQQ

-1114 IFDFTIDTTVSTPV
+1114 VFDFTIDTTVSTPV

-1203 KVEDKAGNTNYSA
+1203 KVEDKAGNTSYSA

-1381 TGGWTFTP
+1381 TGGWSFTP
-1389 PTSWADGDYTL
+1389 TGAWADGDYTL

-1431 LVNDSGIPDDNLTNN
+1431 LVNDSGIPNDNLTNN

-1480 PGVWDYIWPDDVA
+1480 PGAWDYIWPDDVA

-1505 EAGNKAT
+1505 KAGNKTT
-1512 QTLDFTIDTTLSVPT
+1512 QELDFTIDTTLSVPT

-2119 LLSEPTIVLDN
+2119 LLSEPTIVLDS
-2130 TDDSGTKGDH
+2130 TDDSGTKGDN

-2312 TLHFTIDTTLSTPV
+2312 TLHFTIDTTLSVPV
-2326 IVLDSADDSGVHGD
+2326 IVLNSADDTGVQGD
-2340 NMTNHTQPTF
+2340 NMTNSTQPTF

-2379 DAGGWTFT
+2379 GTGGWSFT

-2444 NVRPHFQVTVPTDV
+2444 NVRPHFQVKVPMDV
-2458 NVVRLSIDGGKTWFN
+2458 N
-2473 ATQSATPGVW
+2473 
-2483 DYIWPD
+2483 
-2489 DVADGGYT
+2489 
-2497 LTVEATDEAGNKATQ
+2497 E
-2512 TLDFTIDTTL
+2512 
-2522 SVPTLSLD
+2522 
-2530 SADDSGIAGDNITN
+2530 
-2544 VKTPGFTL
+2544 
-2552 NNIDTDVSRVIVE
+2552 
-2565 VMHNGIK
+2565 
-2572 QEVPLV
+2572 
-2578 QTGGQWRFAPT
+2578 
-2589 SDWADGD
+2589 
-2596 YILTVK
+2596 
-2602 VEDRAGNVK
+2602 
-2611 QSAPLTVTVDTHIA
+2611 
-2625 IDRIELVNDSG
+2625 
-2636 IPGDNLT
+2636 
-2643 NEARPHFQ
+2643 
-2651 VTVPADVNGVRLS
+2651 
-2664 IDGGKTWFDATQ
+2664 
-2676 SATSGVWDYTWLT
+2676 
-2689 NVANGPHTL
+2689 
-2698 MVEAS
+2698 
-2703 DKAGNKTTQKLDF
+2703 
-2716 TIDTILSEPTITL
+2716 
-2729 DSADDSAA
+2729 
-2737 GDNITNVKMPGFTLG
+2737 
-2752 NIDADVTKVVVT
+2752 
-2764 VAHDGK
+2764 
-2770 NQQIELI
+2770 
-2777 KNGGVW
+2777 
-2783 RFTPGAAW
+2783 
-2791 TDGDYTLTVK
+2791 
-2801 VEDKAGNTN
+2801 
-2810 YSAPLTVTI
+2810 
-2819 DTQTSID
+2819 
-2826 RIELLNDT
+2826 
-2834 GIVGDNLTNEARP
+2834 
-2847 QFHITVPTDVNSV
+2847 
-2860 QLSLDGGINW
+2860 
-2870 VNATLTSDGV
+2870 
-2880 WEYIWPTDLVENTY
+2880 
-2894 TLTVKATDVAGNTA
+2894 
-2908 TETLNF
+2908 
-2914 IIDTTLSTPTIT
+2914 
-2926 LDSADDS
+2926 
-2933 GTANDNKTNVKTP
+2933 
-2946 GFIIGGIDS
+2946 
-2955 DVTQVVVQV
+2955 
-2964 MRDGHSEEVELTQ
+2964 
-2977 TNGQWRFVPGSAWTD
+2977 
-2992 GDYTLTVTVKDEAGN
+2992 
-3007 IRHSAPLTVTID
+3007 
-3019 TQITI
+3019 
-3024 DHIELVNDSGIPDD
+3024 
-3038 NLTNNVRPH
+3038 
-3047 FQVTVPTDVNVV
+3047 V

-3099 ATDKAGNKTTQQ
+3099 ATDKAGNQTTQK

-3124 IVLDNTDDSGTK
+3124 IVLDSTDDSGTK
-3136 GDNLTNVNKP
+3136 GDNLTNANKP
-3146 TFLLGNIDADA
+3146 TFILGNIDADA

-3162 EVQHGG
+3162 EVQYGG

-3320 STPTIAMDS
+3320 STPTITMDS

-3351 NIDADAHSV
+3351 NIDSDAQSV

-3406 NVRQSTPLVVTVDT
+3406 NVRQSTPLIVTVDT

-3462 IDGGANWVSATQGI
+3462 IDGGANWVSAAQGI

-3621 AIDRIELVNDSGVPG
+3621 AIDHIELVNDSGVPG

-3718 LLTPT
+3718 LMTPT

-3850 DIHQVDS
+3850 DIRQVDS

-4039 DNITNISRPTFT
+4039 DNITNISRPNFT

-4532 SVTTPRFVIGNVPAD
+4532 SVTKPRFVIGNVPAD

-4560 SVTANGNNLWEFQ
+4560 PVTANGNNLWEFQ

-4832 PTLIGS
+4832 PTLVGN
-4838 TLPNTIVSIYVDGV
+4838 TLPNAIVSIYVDGV

-4970 YELTFKV
+4970 YVLTFKV

-5302 TNHNKPVLVGTAE
+5302 TSHNKPVLVGTAE

-5376 DTSTFIDNPA
+5376 DTSTFIDNPV
-5386 MVAGSDNG
+5386 MMAGSDNG

-5401 TSQTRPTFSIFGE
+5401 TSQTRPAFSIYGE

-5476 FNTTPVAIDSIGG
+5476 LNTTPVAIDSIGG

-5535 WVNEKGHWQ
+5535 WVNDKGHWQ

-5582 IKVFTSELDDNKSS
+5582 IQVFTSELDDNKSS
-5596 SKTEWWSNSDLITM
+5596 SKTDWWSNSSTITM
-5610 RGTGEIGAT
+5610 RGMGEIGAT

-5633 VAATGRWELSTDKLP
+5633 VAANGQWELSTDQLP
-5648 EGTYDISL
+5648 EGKYDITLS
-5656 VIEDSAGN
+5656 IEDNAGN
-5664 RWEDVREIFIDRT
+5664 RKEEVHEIFIDRT

-5709 DSEGNTYTLTVP
+5709 DSNGNTYTLTVP

-5748 RSDDVPLDI
+5748 RSDDVSLDI

-5866 AGEDNGA
+5866 AGEDNGV

-5900 VNVTHNGVTDIYQA
+5900 VNVTHNGVTDTYQA

-5928 WNDGNYTLSVTVV
+5928 WNDGTYTLSVTVV

-5995 HLRTEPSAAEESVVK
+5995 HLRTVPSAAEESVVK
-6010 VTAYSITLLN
+6010 ETAYSITLLN

-6107 IVNAMNVRGKTE
+6107 IVNAMNARGKTE

>member
-2119 LLSEPTIVLDN
+2119 LLSEPTIVLDS

-2483 DYIWPD
+2483 DY
-2489 DVADGGYT
+2489 
-2497 LTVEATDEAGNKATQ
+2497 
-2512 TLDFTIDTTL
+2512 
-2522 SVPTLSLD
+2522 
-2530 SADDSGIAGDNITN
+2530 
-2544 VKTPGFTL
+2544 
-2552 NNIDTDVSRVIVE
+2552 
-2565 VMHNGIK
+2565 
-2572 QEVPLV
+2572 
-2578 QTGGQWRFAPT
+2578 
-2589 SDWADGD
+2589 
-2596 YILTVK
+2596 
-2602 VEDRAGNVK
+2602 
-2611 QSAPLTVTVDTHIA
+2611 
-2625 IDRIELVNDSG
+2625 
-2636 IPGDNLT
+2636 
-2643 NEARPHFQ
+2643 
-2651 VTVPADVNGVRLS
+2651 
-2664 IDGGKTWFDATQ
+2664 
-2676 SATSGVWDYTWLT
+2676 
-2689 NVANGPHTL
+2689 
-2698 MVEAS
+2698 
-2703 DKAGNKTTQKLDF
+2703 
-2716 TIDTILSEPTITL
+2716 
-2729 DSADDSAA
+2729 
-2737 GDNITNVKMPGFTLG
+2737 
-2752 NIDADVTKVVVT
+2752 
-2764 VAHDGK
+2764 
-2770 NQQIELI
+2770 
-2777 KNGGVW
+2777 
-2783 RFTPGAAW
+2783 
-2791 TDGDYTLTVK
+2791 
-2801 VEDKAGNTN
+2801 
-2810 YSAPLTVTI
+2810 
-2819 DTQTSID
+2819 
-2826 RIELLNDT
+2826 
-2834 GIVGDNLTNEARP
+2834 
-2847 QFHITVPTDVNSV
+2847 
-2860 QLSLDGGINW
+2860 
-2870 VNATLTSDGV
+2870 
-2880 WEYIWPTDLVENTY
+2880 
-2894 TLTVKATDVAGNTA
+2894 
-2908 TETLNF
+2908 
-2914 IIDTTLSTPTIT
+2914 
-2926 LDSADDS
+2926 
-2933 GTANDNKTNVKTP
+2933 
-2946 GFIIGGIDS
+2946 
-2955 DVTQVVVQV
+2955 
-2964 MRDGHSEEVELTQ
+2964 
-2977 TNGQWRFVPGSAWTD
+2977 
-2992 GDYTLTVTVKDEAGN
+2992 
-3007 IRHSAPLTVTID
+3007 
-3019 TQITI
+3019 
-3024 DHIELVNDSGIPDD
+3024 
-3038 NLTNNVRPH
+3038 
-3047 FQVTVPTDVNVV
+3047 
-3059 RLSIDGGKTWFN
+3059 
-3071 ATQSATPGV
+3071 
-3080 WDYTWLADVGE
+3080 TWLADVGE

-3191 ADGDYTLTVRVEDD
+3191 ADGDYTLTVRVADD

-4266 DYTIENTGG
+4266 DYTIENTGE

-4560 SVTANGNNLWEFQ
+4560 PVTANGNNLWEFQ

>member
-429 TIAPEKPTI
+429 TIPPEKPTI

-1065 DAMSDTQIGVATQQ
+1065 DAASDTQIGVATQQ

-1114 IFDFTIDTTVSTPV
+1114 VFDFTIDTTVSTPV

-1381 TGGWTFTP
+1381 TGGWSFTP
-1389 PTSWADGDYTL
+1389 TGAWADGDYTL

-1431 LVNDSGIPDDNLTNN
+1431 LVNDSGIPNDNLTNN

-1480 PGVWDYIWPDDVA
+1480 PGAWDYIWPDDVA

-1505 EAGNKAT
+1505 KAGNKTT
-1512 QTLDFTIDTTLSVPT
+1512 QELDFTIDTTLSVPT

-1851 ITVPTDVNSVQLSL
+1851 ITVPTDVNTVQLSL

-2011 SAPLTVTIDTQIT
+2011 SAPLTVTIDTQIA

-2037 DDNLTNNVRPHFQV
+2037 DDNLTNEARPHFQV

-2119 LLSEPTIVLDN
+2119 MLSEPTIVLDN
-2130 TDDSGTKGDH
+2130 TDDSGTKGDN

-2221 TQITIDVIE
+2221 TQITIDAIE

-2312 TLHFTIDTTLSTPV
+2312 TLHFTIDTTLSVPV
-2326 IVLDSADDSGVHGD
+2326 IVLNSADDTGVQGD
-2340 NMTNHTQPTF
+2340 NMTNSSQPTF

-2379 DAGGWTFT
+2379 GVGGWSFT

-2444 NVRPHFQVTVPTDV
+2444 NVRPHFQVKVPTDV
-2458 NVVRLSIDGGKTWFN
+2458 N
-2473 ATQSATPGVW
+2473 
-2483 DYIWPD
+2483 
-2489 DVADGGYT
+2489 
-2497 LTVEATDEAGNKATQ
+2497 E
-2512 TLDFTIDTTL
+2512 
-2522 SVPTLSLD
+2522 
-2530 SADDSGIAGDNITN
+2530 
-2544 VKTPGFTL
+2544 
-2552 NNIDTDVSRVIVE
+2552 
-2565 VMHNGIK
+2565 
-2572 QEVPLV
+2572 
-2578 QTGGQWRFAPT
+2578 
-2589 SDWADGD
+2589 
-2596 YILTVK
+2596 
-2602 VEDRAGNVK
+2602 
-2611 QSAPLTVTVDTHIA
+2611 
-2625 IDRIELVNDSG
+2625 
-2636 IPGDNLT
+2636 
-2643 NEARPHFQ
+2643 
-2651 VTVPADVNGVRLS
+2651 
-2664 IDGGKTWFDATQ
+2664 
-2676 SATSGVWDYTWLT
+2676 
-2689 NVANGPHTL
+2689 
-2698 MVEAS
+2698 
-2703 DKAGNKTTQKLDF
+2703 
-2716 TIDTILSEPTITL
+2716 
-2729 DSADDSAA
+2729 
-2737 GDNITNVKMPGFTLG
+2737 
-2752 NIDADVTKVVVT
+2752 
-2764 VAHDGK
+2764 
-2770 NQQIELI
+2770 
-2777 KNGGVW
+2777 
-2783 RFTPGAAW
+2783 
-2791 TDGDYTLTVK
+2791 
-2801 VEDKAGNTN
+2801 
-2810 YSAPLTVTI
+2810 
-2819 DTQTSID
+2819 
-2826 RIELLNDT
+2826 
-2834 GIVGDNLTNEARP
+2834 
-2847 QFHITVPTDVNSV
+2847 
-2860 QLSLDGGINW
+2860 
-2870 VNATLTSDGV
+2870 
-2880 WEYIWPTDLVENTY
+2880 
-2894 TLTVKATDVAGNTA
+2894 
-2908 TETLNF
+2908 
-2914 IIDTTLSTPTIT
+2914 
-2926 LDSADDS
+2926 
-2933 GTANDNKTNVKTP
+2933 
-2946 GFIIGGIDS
+2946 
-2955 DVTQVVVQV
+2955 
-2964 MRDGHSEEVELTQ
+2964 
-2977 TNGQWRFVPGSAWTD
+2977 
-2992 GDYTLTVTVKDEAGN
+2992 
-3007 IRHSAPLTVTID
+3007 
-3019 TQITI
+3019 
-3024 DHIELVNDSGIPDD
+3024 
-3038 NLTNNVRPH
+3038 
-3047 FQVTVPTDVNVV
+3047 V

-3099 ATDKAGNKTTQQ
+3099 ATDKAGNQTTQK
-3111 LDFIIDTLLSEPT
+3111 LDFIIDTMLSEPT
-3124 IVLDNTDDSGTK
+3124 IVLDSTDDSGTK
-3136 GDNLTNVNKP
+3136 GDNLTNANKP
-3146 TFLLGNIDADA
+3146 TFILGNIDADA

-3162 EVQHGG
+3162 EVQYGG

-3191 ADGDYTLTVRVEDD
+3191 ADGDYMLTVRVEDD

-3320 STPTIAMDS
+3320 STPTITMDS

-3351 NIDADAHSV
+3351 NIDSDAQSV

-3406 NVRQSTPLVVTVDT
+3406 NVRQSTPLIVTVDT

-3462 IDGGANWVSATQGI
+3462 IDGGANWVSAAQGI

-3621 AIDRIELVNDSGVPG
+3621 AIDHIELVNDSGVPG

-3718 LLTPT
+3718 LMTPT

-4300 GNTKTSAELR
+4300 GNTKTSAELK

-4464 QGAGNKWL
+4464 QGADNKWL

-4532 SVTTPRFVIGNVPAD
+4532 SVTKPRFVIGNVPAD

-4560 SVTANGNNLWEFQ
+4560 PVTANGNNLWEFQ

-4892 RSTAVDVTID
+4892 RSTAVDLTID

-5302 TNHNKPVLVGTAE
+5302 TSHNKPVLVGTAE

-5376 DTSTFIDNPA
+5376 DTSTFIDNPV
-5386 MVAGSDNG
+5386 MMAGSDNG

-5401 TSQTRPTFSIFGE
+5401 TSQTRPAFSIYGE

-5476 FNTTPVAIDSIGG
+5476 LNTTPVAIDSIGG

-5582 IKVFTSELDDNKSS
+5582 IQVFTSELDDNKSS
-5596 SKTEWWSNSDLITM
+5596 SKTDWWSNSSTITM
-5610 RGTGEIGAT
+5610 RGMGEIGAT

-5633 VAATGRWELSTDKLP
+5633 VAANGQWELSTDQLP
-5648 EGTYDISL
+5648 EGKYDITLS
-5656 VIEDSAGN
+5656 IEDNAGN
-5664 RWEDVREIFIDRT
+5664 RKEEVHEIFIDRT

-5709 DSEGNTYTLTVP
+5709 DSNGNTYTLTVP

-5748 RSDDVPLDI
+5748 RSDDVSLDI

-5866 AGEDNGA
+5866 AGEDNGV

-5900 VNVTHNGVTDIYQA
+5900 VNVTHNGVTDTYQA

-5928 WNDGNYTLSVTVV
+5928 WNDGTYTLSVTVV

-5977 ATAVTPPES
+5977 PTAVTPLES
-5986 ETVNAESAT
+5986 ETVNAESDT
-5995 HLRTEPSAAEESVVK
+5995 HLRTVPSAAEESVVK
-6010 VTAYSITLLN
+6010 ETAYSITLLN

-6048 SIMFEGEEFTLPIT
+6048 SVMFEGEEFTLPIT

-6107 IVNAMNVRGKTE
+6107 IVNAMNARGKAE